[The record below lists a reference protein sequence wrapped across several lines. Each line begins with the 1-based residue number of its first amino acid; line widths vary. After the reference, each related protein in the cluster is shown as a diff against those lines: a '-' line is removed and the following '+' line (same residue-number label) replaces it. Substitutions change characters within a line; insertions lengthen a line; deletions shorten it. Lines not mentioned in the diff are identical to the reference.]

1 MNKIYK
7 KIWNRSRGCFVAVSE
22 AMTAASQSS
31 KAGVIIGTVAF
42 LTAVGNNAGATD
54 ITVTQSQAVSGN
66 YGQVV
71 IGGNLGTKEVT
82 IRTPNSIGYSSDS
95 RQYQGSDP
103 SKIDYSYDP
112 HLRTPFSTGYYVNG
126 RRVGEN
132 EFFNYWSNSAGGS
145 SVNADLQS
153 TISAGSSLVANNLT
167 LSSNTAS
174 AVTKL
179 TYLGIGY
186 HMSGQGG
193 DGGWTYAYAGTDTS
207 DPQTKNGVSNLV
219 NNGGSLI
226 AGSINLCPGC
236 NYIQNSGSSN
246 IDDITGDGKVII
258 NGGEVTTNGL
268 LTLNPA
274 KAANLSVK
282 DLNTLASLNAI
293 SYAAGTKA
301 SLGAFRPMS
310 DKIQIGNATL
320 KIEGDYTQSIRDQ
333 ASSAIKNKYGSGV
346 NVQFTGNVAT
356 DNSLDLSNGWTSTVL
371 NSVFDENRRA
381 DYLFHTLNW
390 NGEGQDKVIGT
401 GDISKNFGVK
411 NVENVG
417 SITVNSGATFAILG
431 DNASTRLAGNEFI
444 ADHGTL
450 IFGANGLAS
459 GGTATNVSIVNNGTL
474 KVFAGEFSINNLNLD
489 GLLNNS
495 GTLRLNDFNMGNN
508 GRLVS
513 SGTLQADRSKLF
525 SIEDS
530 HIDGLNV
537 VDLGRPQPQEVRQQL
552 TEFFRKYVPENQK
565 VLDEIA
571 NHASFTGGKVIVRNA
586 HLTET
591 QRDDLIKAFK
601 DKFGGNTALEFQGT
615 ISGVS
620 HDDKLTVA
628 KTNELYDNVEHLRD
642 VIFVD
647 RNLEGENGA
656 IVVGNSGLRNN
667 TGFTGINEAT
677 GTTIQDGKELTL
689 IGGKSDGT
697 GTRFTLAERIIS
709 AVGDGAK
716 LILGS
721 LGIKDS
727 SVYQGQAEQVH
738 LSDKGELKVAA
749 GDYLVKN
756 LNSSGGKTTVD
767 KNAVFNSEN
776 ATFTEKAVLENNG
789 ETVLGTLTGWNGAE
803 VHNNSKLTV
812 NGITQFGGRF
822 INNANAK
829 LVGTADLDGTLQN
842 SQGASLIANTVNVNG
857 TLRNFGYM
865 EALDNSTV
873 FGTLENPGEIRL
885 FNTAIGSRGD
895 GDIGT
900 IGNTYTLKATGK
912 TQVSGLIANAQGAVA
927 EFSGDDAEL
936 LILDGGVVSNNGTLI
951 ADSLIVNDGGYFING
966 DNAQQTFTASPLRLR
981 AVARAVARATEQLK
995 NLTVS
1000 EGGTKTNNGLA
1011 YYGTGTI
1018 AGEFINATG
1027 AEAFGGV
1034 SDIFVDGSG
1043 LGITN
1048 TGSIKNAGTFTF
1060 GGTLNNSGSISGDGL
1075 IVFKRAGLG
1084 NDTFTNAGQ
1093 IKTGSLEAD
1102 NIKYVQTAG
1111 SLSSASGWFSN
1122 STVDLTGGT
1131 IEHTVLGSGNTYNLG
1146 AGSGSNDAATF
1157 TVGTLD
1163 SSSVVNINRG
1173 ATLRTEHIAMD
1184 GHKTTNLQGGRLSTT
1199 LDQVFAD
1206 LDYSTLNLDAVN
1218 PDDKVEVTSNPQ
1230 IVTGVGNVIDS
1241 VAEGVAFQWGTVA
1254 FDDASYSAALAG
1266 DAVNKLVA
1274 IGDVPAERR
1283 GELEVAFNGKA
1294 AERFDVDLANS
1305 IKATAA
1311 GTLAYATFANET
1323 LSNETT
1329 DNPGATSLVV
1339 GVNEKGAI
1347 VVPSSGIPNVLSQN
1361 MGFMNVT
1368 GVTDGLYINNGSHFV
1383 LVGQSQP
1390 NPNLAPVEL
1399 ADGTMWV
1406 GGNRNDNGTV
1416 TPSKLTLGSYGSA
1429 SATKGHLAQLNIGIS
1444 PVNNQ
1449 LGGAGGQVIVK
1460 NGVFTIDTLN
1470 NGSAGYGEDREGLVI
1485 GNADDTTT
1493 QLIVTNY
1500 AAVDGS
1506 AMSNHGLF
1514 KAENIASRNTNNSFV
1529 NHGTFEIGTADISGY
1544 LDNKGTAS
1552 FDDLTLREY
1561 GTVNRQDAELT
1572 AGKLTVAGNALAG
1585 ASGTY
1590 AIRGELDNQGKLSVT
1605 DELTVAGEVTNS
1617 GELNAEKAVVQAAAS
1632 DVEGAEAGSFIN
1644 KALAKVDSVLTEA
1657 GSIVSNATDAVLTI
1671 AGLNN
1676 ASELQG
1682 TVNNDGTIKVEGTQ
1696 SVTVADGELNNN
1708 GSMENTNALNVEGGL
1723 VNNKGNLA
1731 LTGLNI
1737 TGGQVSNDASAYFK
1751 DAGVTEIAMSDTG
1764 DVAIQNAGLL
1774 ELTEL
1779 QLTKGTISGG
1789 TVGVKETTIA
1799 SVKADGVI
1807 DAASVGFK
1815 DLTNEGVITVSDMFA
1830 SANTENSGTVE
1841 AANIAMSEGD
1851 KFVNEAGATAKADK
1865 LDISGGEFVN
1875 EAGDTSGI
1883 VLTQIGADGQFTAN
1897 GDTTLQQ
1904 VVSADGII
1912 NLNKGNLNIAE
1923 LDAKDSVYNQKAGNF
1938 KADKGFFE
1946 NSTLNI
1952 MGGVFDA
1959 SEVRDAEGNVT
1970 GLLGNNVVNISGTN
1984 KTPIINNED
1993 SAEDKAHY
2001 KDNLT
2006 QVLAGVVNSD
2016 TTVNIMEG
2024 GVLDV
2029 AKIELDGKA
2038 DSINLKGGVLQT
2050 SADQIFGSVTTEAI
2064 RIDATDA
2071 ETGTV
2076 QLPTTVL
2083 SATTVGAVKDEIKS
2097 GLNVESG
2104 NLALDDDYFS
2114 ASLIVSVT
2122 DKIANAF
2129 ENAANLTINFLG
2141 EMTAPFTITTAN
2153 DLEKEGLDV
2162 VLNPGIVLNTTTL
2175 HNEFA
2180 DEYNK
2185 DTDASQTIK
2194 GLIIGAESNDPNTNS
2209 INISMGFKDVSHTDK
2224 VTIEGGKE
2232 LVLVGNTVNAI
2243 PEGSFGD
2250 DANKL
2255 LKDSADG
2262 GSIDVNNGTFTFGSH
2277 GGSTP
2282 TVGWILSSNIGEN
2295 GSLEAKNGEFADWT
2309 IANNGN
2315 VHVHSNAI
2323 LHTNSLTGN
2332 GAAVNEGKLS
2342 LDEKDGKGPTF
2353 DVAGSFTNKG
2363 ENSILDAS
2371 KVEKVTVS
2379 GTHVNEGQADYK
2391 DMLVAEGGS
2400 STNSGTEQGNILTVE
2415 GSHANTG
2422 TSIWNGVTVAENGK
2436 GENAGKLDVGSVFD
2450 VIGEFVNKGA
2460 EAVLDATKTAVTNV
2474 AGILRNEGTA
2484 NYDDMT
2490 IADGGKSENS
2500 GFEKGDILTV
2510 ATGGQHANSGTSI
2523 WNNVTIQTG
2532 ATSTVDA
2539 GAKETITGTYD
2550 IAGDRINKGEV
2561 DATGVADTTVSGKL
2575 DNQGKSEYDDMTIQ
2589 AGGNSDNS
2597 GYEKGDILTIEDGG
2611 EHTNSGTSI
2620 WNNQTVE
2627 KGGSSVTEEGGKE
2640 TINDKY
2646 VIEGDK
2652 TNKGEVDA
2660 KGVENTEVKGNLDN
2674 QGKSEYDDMTIG
2686 DGGKSD
2692 NSGYEKG
2699 DILTVDKGGEHD
2711 NSGTSIW
2718 NNVVVAGGE
2727 VNNTG
2732 DIETEKLTIDDGLVN
2747 IGEGS
2752 LNAGET
2758 DLNGGDLVIG
2768 NDKDRTPENRVT
2780 AEINPKDDV
2789 IDTNIYVKNNGDL
2802 NLGPKGGL
2810 DWADSIGS
2818 PTVPSGTPSRLVIT
2832 TNVTTGPGGG
2842 IAVGP
2847 EVWPD
2852 KDNHVQIGNGDL
2864 YFAKDS
2870 LTVIDSAILS
2880 DGKSAFNT
2888 TSDVAKVTVEPGANL
2903 VLGNIEEVGDYT
2915 IVNGYITD
2923 GNESDGMWTGGWTG
2937 DNLYALPQDGS
2948 GINWIL
2954 KLHNDPS
2961 KIWVNATLADV
2972 RTVYPDIAIPN
2983 IANDDM
2989 LNCKSGDAGAD
3000 FVCRVLRDKEL
3011 DVAGKTKVLNSVAN
3025 IAFAGGAMSVA
3036 MNDLNSATDSIEGR
3050 VSMKNEAFTEY
3061 GVMREWERGNH
3072 LWIDIIGGKQKYKS
3086 LSATGISKAGYDTN
3100 SYGFIMG
3107 YDRKFADKP
3116 IILGAA
3122 FSYNHGSL
3130 DSTGDVLKT
3139 KNKYNSFGLHAYG
3152 AYAPVEKVNLIGT
3165 LSWMHNSSDI
3175 TQSINA
3181 AGFNKADADVKTNM
3195 FSLGARAEATIPAGK
3210 ANIVP
3215 HAGLRYVWA
3224 KSGKYDTK
3232 VDGKKVWSNKA
3243 DATNTFQLPIGVA
3256 VRTDI
3261 ATASGWNVRPQ
3272 ADVTVIPQFGDTK
3285 QKTKLSNFNGVSD
3298 KLSGEFAGKFGTN
3311 VNLGVQADKGP
3322 ATIGVRYGFT
3332 GGTKGKADHMFKLE
3346 ARYRF

>member
-1 MNKIYK
+1 MDRIHFDNP
-7 KIWNRSRGCFVAVSE
+7 
-22 AMTAASQSS
+22 
-31 KAGVIIGTVAF
+31 
-42 LTAVGNNAGATD
+42 D
-54 ITVTQSQAVSGN
+54 
-66 YGQVV
+66 
-71 IGGNLGTKEVT
+71 
-82 IRTPNSIGYSSDS
+82 
-95 RQYQGSDP
+95 
-103 SKIDYSYDP
+103 
-112 HLRTPFSTGYYVNG
+112 
-126 RRVGEN
+126 
-132 EFFNYWSNSAGGS
+132 
-145 SVNADLQS
+145 
-153 TISAGSSLVANNLT
+153 
-167 LSSNTAS
+167 NTY
-174 AVTKL
+174 T
-179 TYLGIGY
+179 
-186 HMSGQGG
+186 
-193 DGGWTYAYAGTDTS
+193 
-207 DPQTKNGVSNLV
+207 
-219 NNGGSLI
+219 
-226 AGSINLCPGC
+226 
-236 NYIQNSGSSN
+236 QNSGSTT
-246 IDDITGDGKVII
+246 IGDIEGPGKVII
-258 NGGEVTTNGL
+258 NGGDVTANGL
-268 LTLNPA
+268 LTIASAKPA
-274 KAANLSVK
+274 NINVK
-282 DLNTLASLNAI
+282 DLHSLANLNAI

-301 SLGAFRPMS
+301 SFGGLTNVANS
-310 DKIQIGNATL
+310 LQVGNATL
-320 KIEGDYTQSIRDQ
+320 KVGGDYTQNIRNQ
-333 ASSAIKNKYGSGV
+333 AVSAIKNRFGAAV
-346 NVQFTGNVAT
+346 NVVFTGNLAV
-356 DNSLDLSNGWTSTVL
+356 DNSLDLSRGWTSEVL
-371 NSVFDENRRA
+371 NSVFNENGRA

-390 NGEGQDKVIGT
+390 NAEDQDQTIGS
-401 GDISKNFGVK
+401 GYIQRNFGVK
-411 NVENVG
+411 NIDNAG
-417 SITVNSGATFAILG
+417 LITVNNGAVFAILG
-431 DNASTRLAGNEFI
+431 ERADTKLGAGSFT

-450 IFGANGLAS
+450 VFGANGVSSGGEAWNVSVINGGSLRIAS
-459 GGTATNVSIVNNGTL
+459 GDFTIRNLRLEGTA
-474 KVFAGEFSINNLNLD
+474 NNL
-489 GLLNNS
+489 
-495 GTLRLNDFNMGNN
+495 GTLRLSEFQFGNN
-508 GRLVS
+508 GHLIS
-513 SGTLQADRSKLF
+513 SGTLQTDRSKLF

-537 VDLGRPQPQEVRQQL
+537 VDLGQTQPQEVREQL
-552 TEFFRKYVPENQK
+552 TEFFRKYVPENQR
-565 VLDEIA
+565 VLDEIV
-571 NHASFTGGKVIVRNA
+571 NHAQFTGGKVIVTNA

-615 ISGVS
+615 IAGVS
-620 HDDKLTVA
+620 HDDRLTVA

-647 RNLEGENGA
+647 RKLEGENGA
-656 IVVGNSGLRNN
+656 IVVGDSGLRNN

-697 GTRFTLAERIIS
+697 GNRFTLAERIIS

-776 ATFTEKAVLENNG
+776 ATFTDKAVLENNG
-789 ETVLGTLTGWNGAE
+789 ETVLGALTGWNGAE

-1060 GGTLNNSGSISGDGL
+1060 GGTLNNSGSITGDGL
-1075 IVFKRAGLG
+1075 IVFKRAGL

-1093 IKTGSLEAD
+1093 INVGSLEAA
-1102 NIKYVQTAG
+1102 NVKYVQKAG

-1294 AERFDVDLANS
+1294 AERFNVDLANS

-1347 VVPSSGIPNVLSQN
+1347 VVPSSGTPNVLSQN

-1399 ADGTMWV
+1399 ADGTVWV

-2153 DLEKEGLDV
+2153 DLEKEDR
-2162 VLNPGIVLNTTTL
+2162 
-2175 HNEFA
+2175 
-2180 DEYNK
+2180 K
-2185 DTDASQTIK
+2185 
-2194 GLIIGAESNDPNTNS
+2194 
-2209 INISMGFKDVSHTDK
+2209 
-2224 VTIEGGKE
+2224 
-2232 LVLVGNTVNAI
+2232 
-2243 PEGSFGD
+2243 
-2250 DANKL
+2250 
-2255 LKDSADG
+2255 
-2262 GSIDVNNGTFTFGSH
+2262 
-2277 GGSTP
+2277 ST
-2282 TVGWILSSNIGEN
+2282 
-2295 GSLEAKNGEFADWT
+2295 
-2309 IANNGN
+2309 
-2315 VHVHSNAI
+2315 
-2323 LHTNSLTGN
+2323 
-2332 GAAVNEGKLS
+2332 
-2342 LDEKDGKGPTF
+2342 
-2353 DVAGSFTNKG
+2353 
-2363 ENSILDAS
+2363 
-2371 KVEKVTVS
+2371 
-2379 GTHVNEGQADYK
+2379 
-2391 DMLVAEGGS
+2391 
-2400 STNSGTEQGNILTVE
+2400 
-2415 GSHANTG
+2415 
-2422 TSIWNGVTVAENGK
+2422 
-2436 GENAGKLDVGSVFD
+2436 
-2450 VIGEFVNKGA
+2450 
-2460 EAVLDATKTAVTNV
+2460 
-2474 AGILRNEGTA
+2474 R
-2484 NYDDMT
+2484 
-2490 IADGGKSENS
+2490 
-2500 GFEKGDILTV
+2500 
-2510 ATGGQHANSGTSI
+2510 
-2523 WNNVTIQTG
+2523 
-2532 ATSTVDA
+2532 
-2539 GAKETITGTYD
+2539 
-2550 IAGDRINKGEV
+2550 
-2561 DATGVADTTVSGKL
+2561 
-2575 DNQGKSEYDDMTIQ
+2575 
-2589 AGGNSDNS
+2589 
-2597 GYEKGDILTIEDGG
+2597 
-2611 EHTNSGTSI
+2611 
-2620 WNNQTVE
+2620 
-2627 KGGSSVTEEGGKE
+2627 
-2640 TINDKY
+2640 
-2646 VIEGDK
+2646 
-2652 TNKGEVDA
+2652 
-2660 KGVENTEVKGNLDN
+2660 
-2674 QGKSEYDDMTIG
+2674 
-2686 DGGKSD
+2686 
-2692 NSGYEKG
+2692 
-2699 DILTVDKGGEHD
+2699 
-2711 NSGTSIW
+2711 
-2718 NNVVVAGGE
+2718 
-2727 VNNTG
+2727 
-2732 DIETEKLTIDDGLVN
+2732 
-2747 IGEGS
+2747 
-2752 LNAGET
+2752 
-2758 DLNGGDLVIG
+2758 
-2768 NDKDRTPENRVT
+2768 
-2780 AEINPKDDV
+2780 
-2789 IDTNIYVKNNGDL
+2789 
-2802 NLGPKGGL
+2802 
-2810 DWADSIGS
+2810 
-2818 PTVPSGTPSRLVIT
+2818 
-2832 TNVTTGPGGG
+2832 
-2842 IAVGP
+2842 
-2847 EVWPD
+2847 
-2852 KDNHVQIGNGDL
+2852 
-2864 YFAKDS
+2864 
-2870 LTVIDSAILS
+2870 
-2880 DGKSAFNT
+2880 
-2888 TSDVAKVTVEPGANL
+2888 
-2903 VLGNIEEVGDYT
+2903 
-2915 IVNGYITD
+2915 
-2923 GNESDGMWTGGWTG
+2923 
-2937 DNLYALPQDGS
+2937 
-2948 GINWIL
+2948 
-2954 KLHNDPS
+2954 
-2961 KIWVNATLADV
+2961 
-2972 RTVYPDIAIPN
+2972 
-2983 IANDDM
+2983 
-2989 LNCKSGDAGAD
+2989 
-3000 FVCRVLRDKEL
+3000 
-3011 DVAGKTKVLNSVAN
+3011 LNS
-3025 IAFAGGAMSVA
+3025 SH
-3036 MNDLNSATDSIEGR
+3036 R
-3050 VSMKNEAFTEY
+3050 
-3061 GVMREWERGNH
+3061 
-3072 LWIDIIGGKQKYKS
+3072 S
-3086 LSATGISKAGYDTN
+3086 LSR
-3100 SYGFIMG
+3100 M
-3107 YDRKFADKP
+3107 P
-3116 IILGAA
+3116 
-3122 FSYNHGSL
+3122 
-3130 DSTGDVLKT
+3130 
-3139 KNKYNSFGLHAYG
+3139 
-3152 AYAPVEKVNLIGT
+3152 
-3165 LSWMHNSSDI
+3165 SS
-3175 TQSINA
+3175 A
-3181 AGFNKADADVKTNM
+3181 
-3195 FSLGARAEATIPAGK
+3195 
-3210 ANIVP
+3210 
-3215 HAGLRYVWA
+3215 
-3224 KSGKYDTK
+3224 
-3232 VDGKKVWSNKA
+3232 
-3243 DATNTFQLPIGVA
+3243 
-3256 VRTDI
+3256 
-3261 ATASGWNVRPQ
+3261 
-3272 ADVTVIPQFGDTK
+3272 
-3285 QKTKLSNFNGVSD
+3285 
-3298 KLSGEFAGKFGTN
+3298 
-3311 VNLGVQADKGP
+3311 
-3322 ATIGVRYGFT
+3322 
-3332 GGTKGKADHMFKLE
+3332 
-3346 ARYRF
+3346 

>member
-1 MNKIYK
+1 MNKIFK
-7 KIWNRSRGCFVAVSE
+7 KVWNRKRGCFVAVSE
-22 AMTAASQSS
+22 AMTAASQ
-31 KAGVIIGTVAF
+31 
-42 LTAVGNNAGATD
+42 NAGKAAVITVGLALALASTPSYAIYKHIYAGESTAGQNLDYAEQDYSLNLHGNYTVGAGSNVSWSVRGKASFNIGPDNTVTTVNGNLLLHSWHSEDLGHFTWDRSNSILVNSTGSLYIGDYDEIGNLTRGGTD
-54 ITVTQSQAVSGN
+54 KSNNLTEFRLKDSSSITINGRGFSNTTFVQEGNSVLSVNGSGMVFDGPFHIDGNSRVDVHNNLQTRSNTYMTGGTINPYGNWINTGSFNLQGGNVNAGNGSLINNGTVTQTGGNFSSKLTGSGTYNYNGGSFNASKVSGDIVVNIASGLGASTSNFEGGNINNRGTLTVNGGWYKNLNNYGTANFNGNATIAKTTNYGTINSYGAVNFTDKLNTSGTLNTHDGVWSFGPSGVLAVSGGIVQTN
-66 YGQVV
+66 NSFNVFDS
-71 IGGNLGTKEVT
+71 LGTTAQQEL
-82 IRTPNSIGYSSDS
+82 
-95 RQYQGSDP
+95 
-103 SKIDYSYDP
+103 
-112 HLRTPFSTGYYVNG
+112 HYVG
-126 RRVGEN
+126 
-132 EFFNYWSNSAGGS
+132 
-145 SVNADLQS
+145 
-153 TISAGSSLVANNLT
+153 
-167 LSSNTAS
+167 
-174 AVTKL
+174 
-179 TYLGIGY
+179 
-186 HMSGQGG
+186 
-193 DGGWTYAYAGTDTS
+193 
-207 DPQTKNGVSNLV
+207 
-219 NNGGSLI
+219 
-226 AGSINLCPGC
+226 
-236 NYIQNSGSSN
+236 
-246 IDDITGDGKVII
+246 
-258 NGGEVTTNGL
+258 
-268 LTLNPA
+268 
-274 KAANLSVK
+274 
-282 DLNTLASLNAI
+282 
-293 SYAAGTKA
+293 
-301 SLGAFRPMS
+301 
-310 DKIQIGNATL
+310 
-320 KIEGDYTQSIRDQ
+320 
-333 ASSAIKNKYGSGV
+333 
-346 NVQFTGNVAT
+346 
-356 DNSLDLSNGWTSTVL
+356 L
-371 NSVFDENRRA
+371 NSVLPQE
-381 DYLFHTLNW
+381 
-390 NGEGQDKVIGT
+390 
-401 GDISKNFGVK
+401 VK
-411 NVENVG
+411 
-417 SITVNSGATFAILG
+417 SS
-431 DNASTRLAGNEFI
+431 
-444 ADHGTL
+444 
-450 IFGANGLAS
+450 
-459 GGTATNVSIVNNGTL
+459 
-474 KVFAGEFSINNLNLD
+474 
-489 GLLNNS
+489 
-495 GTLRLNDFNMGNN
+495 LNDFFTKYAPG
-508 GRLVS
+508 S
-513 SGTLQADRSKLF
+513 IAQKL
-525 SIEDS
+525 I
-530 HIDGLNV
+530 
-537 VDLGRPQPQEVRQQL
+537 
-552 TEFFRKYVPENQK
+552 
-565 VLDEIA
+565 
-571 NHASFTGGKVIVRNA
+571 NHASFTGGKVVVTGVE
-586 HLTET
+586 LTQT
-591 QRDDLIKAFK
+591 QADDLKKAFK

-615 ISGVS
+615 IAGVS
-620 HDDKLTVA
+620 HDDRLTVA

-647 RNLEGENGA
+647 RKLEGENGA
-656 IVVGNSGLRNN
+656 IVVGDSGLRNN

-697 GTRFTLAERIIS
+697 GNRFTLAERIIS

-776 ATFTEKAVLENNG
+776 ATFTDKAVLENNG

-1060 GGTLNNSGSISGDGL
+1060 GGTLNNSGSITGDGL
-1075 IVFKRAGLG
+1075 IVFKRAG

-1093 IKTGSLEAD
+1093 INVGSLEAA
-1102 NIKYVQTAG
+1102 NVKYVQTAG

-1294 AERFDVDLANS
+1294 AERFNVDLANS

-1347 VVPSSGIPNVLSQN
+1347 VVPSSGTPNVLSQN

-1399 ADGTMWV
+1399 ADGTVWV

-2232 LVLVGNTVNAI
+2232 LVLVGNAVNAI

-2510 ATGGQHANSGTSI
+2510 ATGAEHSNSGTSI
-2523 WNNVTIQTG
+2523 WNNVTVQDG
-2532 ATSTVDA
+2532 ATSTVED
-2539 GAKETITGTYD
+2539 GAKETINDAYVV
-2550 IAGDRINKGEV
+2550 AGDRTNKGEV
-2561 DATGVADTTVSGKL
+2561 DATGVENTQVTGTL
-2575 DNQGKSEYDDMTIQ
+2575 DNQGTSNYDDMTVE
-2589 AGGNSDNS
+2589 AGGKSDNS
-2597 GYEKGDILTIEDGG
+2597 GYEKGDILTIADGG

-2620 WNNQTVE
+2620 WNNQTVKE
-2627 KGGSSVTEEGGKE
+2627 GGTFVTEEGGKE

-2652 TNKGEVDA
+2652 TNRGEVDA

-2699 DILTVDKGGEHD
+2699 DILTIDKGGEHD

-2718 NNVVVAGGE
+2718 NNVVVAGGD

-2847 EVWPD
+2847 EVWTD

-2870 LTVIDSAILS
+2870 LTVIDSSILT

-2903 VLGNIEEVGDYT
+2903 ILGNIEEVGDYT
-2915 IVNGYITD
+2915 IVNGYITG
-2923 GNESDGMWTGGWTG
+2923 GNESDGRWTGGWTG

-2961 KIWVNATLADV
+2961 QIWVNATLADV

-2989 LNCKSGDAGAD
+2989 LNCKSGDPGAD

-3011 DVAGKTKVLNSVAN
+3011 DVAGKTKILNSVAN

-3050 VSMKNEAFTEY
+3050 VSMKNEAFTEN
-3061 GVMREWERGNH
+3061 GVMREWERGND
-3072 LWIDIIGGKQKYKS
+3072 LWIDVIGGKQKYKS

-3100 SYGFIMG
+3100 SYGFVMG

>member
-1 MNKIYK
+1 MNKIFK
-7 KIWNRSRGCFVAVSE
+7 KVWNRKRGCFVAVSE
-22 AMTAASQSS
+22 AMTAASQ
-31 KAGVIIGTVAF
+31 
-42 LTAVGNNAGATD
+42 NAGKAAVITVGLALALASTPSYAIYKHIYAGESTAGQNLDYAEQDYSLNLHGNYTVGAGSNVSWSVRGRAAFNIGPDNTVTTVNGNLLLHSWHSEDLGHFTWDRSNSILVNSTGSLYIGDYDEIGNLTRGGTD
-54 ITVTQSQAVSGN
+54 KSNNLTEFRLKDSSSITINGRGFSNTTFVQEGNSVLSVNGSGMIFDGPFHINGNSRVDVHNNLQTRSNTYMTGGTINPYGNWINTGSFNLQGGNVNAGNGNLINNGTVTQTGGNFSSKLTGSGTYNYNGGSFNASKVSGDIVVNIASGLGASTSNFEGGNINNRGTLTVNGGWYKNLNNYGTANFNGNATIAKTTNYGTINSYGAVNFTDKLNTSGTLNTHDGVWSFGPSGVLAVSGGIVQTN
-66 YGQVV
+66 NAFNVFDS
-71 IGGNLGTKEVT
+71 LGTTAQQEL
-82 IRTPNSIGYSSDS
+82 
-95 RQYQGSDP
+95 
-103 SKIDYSYDP
+103 
-112 HLRTPFSTGYYVNG
+112 HYVG
-126 RRVGEN
+126 
-132 EFFNYWSNSAGGS
+132 
-145 SVNADLQS
+145 
-153 TISAGSSLVANNLT
+153 
-167 LSSNTAS
+167 
-174 AVTKL
+174 
-179 TYLGIGY
+179 
-186 HMSGQGG
+186 
-193 DGGWTYAYAGTDTS
+193 
-207 DPQTKNGVSNLV
+207 
-219 NNGGSLI
+219 
-226 AGSINLCPGC
+226 
-236 NYIQNSGSSN
+236 
-246 IDDITGDGKVII
+246 
-258 NGGEVTTNGL
+258 
-268 LTLNPA
+268 
-274 KAANLSVK
+274 
-282 DLNTLASLNAI
+282 
-293 SYAAGTKA
+293 
-301 SLGAFRPMS
+301 
-310 DKIQIGNATL
+310 
-320 KIEGDYTQSIRDQ
+320 
-333 ASSAIKNKYGSGV
+333 
-346 NVQFTGNVAT
+346 
-356 DNSLDLSNGWTSTVL
+356 L
-371 NSVFDENRRA
+371 NSVLPQE
-381 DYLFHTLNW
+381 
-390 NGEGQDKVIGT
+390 
-401 GDISKNFGVK
+401 VK
-411 NVENVG
+411 
-417 SITVNSGATFAILG
+417 SS
-431 DNASTRLAGNEFI
+431 
-444 ADHGTL
+444 
-450 IFGANGLAS
+450 
-459 GGTATNVSIVNNGTL
+459 
-474 KVFAGEFSINNLNLD
+474 
-489 GLLNNS
+489 
-495 GTLRLNDFNMGNN
+495 LNDFFTKYAPG
-508 GRLVS
+508 S
-513 SGTLQADRSKLF
+513 IAQKL
-525 SIEDS
+525 I
-530 HIDGLNV
+530 
-537 VDLGRPQPQEVRQQL
+537 
-552 TEFFRKYVPENQK
+552 
-565 VLDEIA
+565 
-571 NHASFTGGKVIVRNA
+571 NHASFTGGKVVVTGVE
-586 HLTET
+586 LTQT
-591 QRDDLIKAFK
+591 QADDLKKAFK

-615 ISGVS
+615 IAGVS
-620 HDDKLTVA
+620 HDDRLTVA

-647 RNLEGENGA
+647 RKLEGENGA
-656 IVVGNSGLRNN
+656 IVVGDSGLRNN

-697 GTRFTLAERIIS
+697 GNRFTLAERIIS

-776 ATFTEKAVLENNG
+776 ATFTDKAVLENNG

-1048 TGSIKNAGTFTF
+1048 TGAIKNAGTFTF
-1060 GGTLNNSGSISGDGL
+1060 GGTLNNSGSITGDGL

-1131 IEHTVLGSGNTYNLG
+1131 IEHAVLGSGNTYNLG

-1294 AERFDVDLANS
+1294 AERFNVDLANS

-1347 VVPSSGIPNVLSQN
+1347 VVPSSGTPNVLSQN

-1399 ADGTMWV
+1399 ADGTVWV

-1529 NHGTFEIGTADISGY
+1529 NHRTFEIGTADISGY

-1605 DELTVAGEVTNS
+1605 DELTVAGDVSNS
-1617 GELNAEKAVVQAAAS
+1617 GELNAEKSVVQAAAS
-1632 DVEGAEAGSFIN
+1632 DVEGAEAGNFIN
-1644 KALAKVDSVLTEA
+1644 NALVKFDSLLTEA
-1657 GSIVSNATDAVLTI
+1657 GSIVSNAADAVLTI

-1764 DVAIQNAGLL
+1764 DVAIQNGGLL
-1774 ELTEL
+1774 DLTDL

-1815 DLTNEGVITVSDMFA
+1815 DLTNEGVITVSDVFA
-1830 SANTENSGTVE
+1830 SANTENSGTVD
-1841 AANIAMSEGD
+1841 AANIAMSDGD
-1851 KFVNEAGATAKADK
+1851 KFVNKAGATATSDK
-1865 LDISGGEFVN
+1865 LDLAGGEFVN

-1883 VLTQIGADGQFTAN
+1883 ALTQIGENGQFTAN

-1904 VVSADGII
+1904 VGSAGGTI

-1923 LDAKDSVYNQKAGNF
+1923 LDAKDSVYNQTAGNF

-1970 GLLGNNVVNISGTN
+1970 GLLGNNVVNISGPN
-1984 KTPIINNED
+1984 KTPVINNED

-2029 AKIELDGKA
+2029 AEIKLDGTKA

-2064 RIDATDA
+2064 RIDAADP

-2076 QLPTTVL
+2076 QLPTEVL
-2083 SATTVGAVKDEIKS
+2083 SATTVGAVKDEIKT

-2104 NLALDDDYFS
+2104 NLALDDDWFS
-2114 ASLIVSVT
+2114 SSLIVSVT

-2141 EMTAPFTITTAN
+2141 QMTAPFTVTTAN

-2185 DTDASQTIK
+2185 GTDASQTIK

-2232 LVLVGNTVNAI
+2232 LVLVGNAVNAI

-2277 GGSTP
+2277 GGVTP

-2295 GSLEAKNGEFADWT
+2295 GALEAKNGEFADWT

-2315 VHVHSNAI
+2315 VYVHSNAI

-2332 GAAVNEGKLS
+2332 GSTVNEGKLS
-2342 LDEKDGKGPTF
+2342 LDEKDGNAPVFDVVGSFLNKGP
-2353 DVAGSFTNKG
+2353 
-2363 ENSILDAS
+2363 NSVLDAS
-2371 KVEKVTVS
+2371 KVDQVS
-2379 GTHVNEGQADYK
+2379 VYGTHVNEGNAEYH
-2391 DMLVAEGGS
+2391 DMMIAPDGS
-2400 STNSGTEQGNILTVE
+2400 SNNSGTEKGNILTVQ
-2415 GSHANTG
+2415 GSHANSG
-2422 TSIWNGVTVAENGK
+2422 TSIWNGVTVADKGK

-2450 VIGEFVNKGA
+2450 VLGEFVNKGA

-2490 IADGGKSENS
+2490 IADGGKSENA

-2510 ATGGQHANSGTSI
+2510 ATGAEHSNSGTSI
-2523 WNNVTIQTG
+2523 WNNVTVQDG
-2532 ATSTVDA
+2532 ATSTVEE
-2539 GAKETITGTYD
+2539 GAKETINDAYVV
-2550 IAGDRINKGEV
+2550 AGDRTNKGEV
-2561 DATGVADTTVSGKL
+2561 DATGVENTEVTGTL
-2575 DNQGKSEYDDMTIQ
+2575 DNQGTSNYDDMTVE
-2589 AGGNSDNS
+2589 AGGKSDNS
-2597 GYEKGDILTIEDGG
+2597 GYEKGDILTIADGG

-2620 WNNQTVE
+2620 WNNQTVKE
-2627 KGGSSVTEEGGKE
+2627 GGTSVTEEGGKE
-2640 TINDKY
+2640 TINDEY

-2699 DILTVDKGGEHD
+2699 DILTIDKGGEHD

-2718 NNVVVAGGE
+2718 NNVVVAGGD

-2732 DIETEKLTIDDGLVN
+2732 DIETEKLKIDDGLVN

-2780 AEINPKDDV
+2780 AEINPTDDV

-2818 PTVPSGTPSRLVIT
+2818 PTVPGGTPSRLVIT

-2847 EVWPD
+2847 EVWTD

-2864 YFAKDS
+2864 YFAKGS
-2870 LTVIDSAILS
+2870 LTVIDSSILT

-2888 TSDVAKVTVEPGANL
+2888 TSDVAKVTVEPSANL

-2915 IVNGYITD
+2915 IVNGYITG

-2989 LNCKSGDAGAD
+2989 LNCKSGDPGAD

-3011 DVAGKTKVLNSVAN
+3011 DVAGKTKILNSVAN

-3061 GVMREWERGNH
+3061 GVMREWERGND
-3072 LWIDIIGGKQKYKS
+3072 LWIDVIGGKQKYKS

-3100 SYGFIMG
+3100 SYGFVMG

-3175 TQSINA
+3175 TQSINV

-3195 FSLGARAEATIPAGK
+3195 FSLGARAEATIPAGT

>member
-1 MNKIYK
+1 MNKIFK
-7 KIWNRSRGCFVAVSE
+7 KVWNRKRGCFVAVSE
-22 AMTAASQSS
+22 AMTAASQ
-31 KAGVIIGTVAF
+31 
-42 LTAVGNNAGATD
+42 NAGKAAVITVGLALALASTPSYAIYKHIYAGESTAGQNLDYAEQDYSLNLHGNYTVGAGSNVSWSVRGKASFNIGPDNTVTTVNGNLLLHSWHSEDLGHFTWDRSNSILVNSTGSLYIGDYDEIGNLTRGGTD
-54 ITVTQSQAVSGN
+54 KSNNLTEFRLKDSSSITINGRGFSNTTFVQEGNSVLSVNGSGMVFDGPFHIDGNSRVDVHNNLQTRSNTYMTGGTINPYGNWINTGSFNLQGGNVNAGNGSLINNGTVTQTGGNFSSKLTGSGTYNYNGGSFNASKVSGDIVVNIASGLGASTSNFEGGNINNRGTLTVNGGWYKNLNNYGTANFNGNATIAKTTNYGTINSYGAVNFTDKLNTSGTLNTHDGVWSFGPSGVLAVSGGIVQTN
-66 YGQVV
+66 NSFNVFDS
-71 IGGNLGTKEVT
+71 LGTTAQQEL
-82 IRTPNSIGYSSDS
+82 
-95 RQYQGSDP
+95 
-103 SKIDYSYDP
+103 
-112 HLRTPFSTGYYVNG
+112 HYVG
-126 RRVGEN
+126 
-132 EFFNYWSNSAGGS
+132 
-145 SVNADLQS
+145 
-153 TISAGSSLVANNLT
+153 
-167 LSSNTAS
+167 
-174 AVTKL
+174 
-179 TYLGIGY
+179 
-186 HMSGQGG
+186 
-193 DGGWTYAYAGTDTS
+193 
-207 DPQTKNGVSNLV
+207 
-219 NNGGSLI
+219 
-226 AGSINLCPGC
+226 
-236 NYIQNSGSSN
+236 
-246 IDDITGDGKVII
+246 
-258 NGGEVTTNGL
+258 
-268 LTLNPA
+268 
-274 KAANLSVK
+274 
-282 DLNTLASLNAI
+282 
-293 SYAAGTKA
+293 
-301 SLGAFRPMS
+301 
-310 DKIQIGNATL
+310 
-320 KIEGDYTQSIRDQ
+320 
-333 ASSAIKNKYGSGV
+333 
-346 NVQFTGNVAT
+346 
-356 DNSLDLSNGWTSTVL
+356 L
-371 NSVFDENRRA
+371 NSVLPQE
-381 DYLFHTLNW
+381 
-390 NGEGQDKVIGT
+390 
-401 GDISKNFGVK
+401 VK
-411 NVENVG
+411 
-417 SITVNSGATFAILG
+417 SS
-431 DNASTRLAGNEFI
+431 
-444 ADHGTL
+444 
-450 IFGANGLAS
+450 
-459 GGTATNVSIVNNGTL
+459 
-474 KVFAGEFSINNLNLD
+474 
-489 GLLNNS
+489 
-495 GTLRLNDFNMGNN
+495 LNDFFTKYAPG
-508 GRLVS
+508 S
-513 SGTLQADRSKLF
+513 IAQKL
-525 SIEDS
+525 I
-530 HIDGLNV
+530 
-537 VDLGRPQPQEVRQQL
+537 
-552 TEFFRKYVPENQK
+552 
-565 VLDEIA
+565 
-571 NHASFTGGKVIVRNA
+571 NHASFTGGKVVVTGVE
-586 HLTET
+586 LTQT
-591 QRDDLIKAFK
+591 QADDLKKAFK

-615 ISGVS
+615 IAGVS
-620 HDDKLTVA
+620 HDDRLTVA

-647 RNLEGENGA
+647 RKLEGENGA
-656 IVVGNSGLRNN
+656 IVVGDSGLRNN

-697 GTRFTLAERIIS
+697 GNRFTLAERIIS

-776 ATFTEKAVLENNG
+776 ATFTDKAVLENNG

-812 NGITQFGGRF
+812 NGITHFGGRF

-1011 YYGTGTI
+1011 YYGTGPI

-1060 GGTLNNSGSISGDGL
+1060 GGTLNNSGSITGDGL
-1075 IVFKRAGLG
+1075 IVFKRAG

-1093 IKTGSLEAD
+1093 INVGSLEAA
-1102 NIKYVQTAG
+1102 NVKYVQTAG

-1294 AERFDVDLANS
+1294 AERFNVDLANS

-1347 VVPSSGIPNVLSQN
+1347 VVPSSGTPNVLSQN

-1399 ADGTMWV
+1399 ADGTVWV

-2064 RIDATDA
+2064 RIDAMDA

-2232 LVLVGNTVNAI
+2232 LVLVGNAVNAI

-2510 ATGGQHANSGTSI
+2510 ATGAEHSNSGTSI
-2523 WNNVTIQTG
+2523 WNNVTVQDG
-2532 ATSTVDA
+2532 ATSTVED
-2539 GAKETITGTYD
+2539 GAKETINDAYVV
-2550 IAGDRINKGEV
+2550 AGDRTNKGEV
-2561 DATGVADTTVSGKL
+2561 DATGVENTQVTGTL
-2575 DNQGKSEYDDMTIQ
+2575 DNQGTSNYDDMTVE
-2589 AGGNSDNS
+2589 AGGKSDNS
-2597 GYEKGDILTIEDGG
+2597 GYEKGDILTIADGG

-2620 WNNQTVE
+2620 WNNQTVKE
-2627 KGGSSVTEEGGKE
+2627 GGTSVTEEGGKE

-2652 TNKGEVDA
+2652 TNRGEVDA

-2674 QGKSEYDDMTIG
+2674 QGKSEYDDMTLG

-2699 DILTVDKGGEHD
+2699 DILTIDKGGEHD

-2718 NNVVVAGGE
+2718 NNVVVAGGD

-2847 EVWPD
+2847 EVWTD

-2870 LTVIDSAILS
+2870 LTVIDSSILT

-2903 VLGNIEEVGDYT
+2903 ILGNIEEVGDYT
-2915 IVNGYITD
+2915 IVNGYITG
-2923 GNESDGMWTGGWTG
+2923 GNESDGRWTGGWTG

-2961 KIWVNATLADV
+2961 QIWVNATLADV

-2989 LNCKSGDAGAD
+2989 LNCKSGDPGAD

-3011 DVAGKTKVLNSVAN
+3011 DVAGKTKILNSVAN

-3050 VSMKNEAFTEY
+3050 VSMKNEAFTEN
-3061 GVMREWERGNH
+3061 GVMREWERGND
-3072 LWIDIIGGKQKYKS
+3072 LWIDVIGGKQKYKS

-3100 SYGFIMG
+3100 SYGFVMG

>member
-1 MNKIYK
+1 MNKIFK
-7 KIWNRSRGCFVAVSE
+7 KVWNRKRGCFVAVSE
-22 AMTAASQSS
+22 AMTAASQ
-31 KAGVIIGTVAF
+31 
-42 LTAVGNNAGATD
+42 NAGKAAVITVGLALALASTPSYAIYKHIYAGESTAGQNLDYAEQDYSLNLHGNYTVGAGSNVSWSVRGRAAFNIGPDNTVTTVNGNLLLHSWNSGDLGHFTWDRSNSILVNNTGSLYIGDYDEIGNLTRGGTD
-54 ITVTQSQAVSGN
+54 KSNNLTEFRLKDSSSITINGRGFSNTTFVQEGNSVLSVNGSGMIFDGPFHINGNSRVDVHNNLQTRSNTYMTGGTINPYGNWINTGSFNLQGGNVNAGNGNLINNGTVTQTGGNFSSKLTGSGTYNYNGGSFNASKVSGDIVVNIASGLGASTSNFEGGNINNRGTLTVNGGWYKNLNNYGTANFNGNATIAKTTNYGTINSYGAVNFTDKLNTSGTLNTHDGVWSFGPSGVLAVSGGIVQTN
-66 YGQVV
+66 NSFNVFDS
-71 IGGNLGTKEVT
+71 LGTTAQQEL
-82 IRTPNSIGYSSDS
+82 
-95 RQYQGSDP
+95 
-103 SKIDYSYDP
+103 
-112 HLRTPFSTGYYVNG
+112 HYVG
-126 RRVGEN
+126 
-132 EFFNYWSNSAGGS
+132 
-145 SVNADLQS
+145 
-153 TISAGSSLVANNLT
+153 
-167 LSSNTAS
+167 
-174 AVTKL
+174 
-179 TYLGIGY
+179 
-186 HMSGQGG
+186 
-193 DGGWTYAYAGTDTS
+193 
-207 DPQTKNGVSNLV
+207 
-219 NNGGSLI
+219 
-226 AGSINLCPGC
+226 
-236 NYIQNSGSSN
+236 
-246 IDDITGDGKVII
+246 
-258 NGGEVTTNGL
+258 
-268 LTLNPA
+268 
-274 KAANLSVK
+274 
-282 DLNTLASLNAI
+282 
-293 SYAAGTKA
+293 
-301 SLGAFRPMS
+301 
-310 DKIQIGNATL
+310 
-320 KIEGDYTQSIRDQ
+320 
-333 ASSAIKNKYGSGV
+333 
-346 NVQFTGNVAT
+346 
-356 DNSLDLSNGWTSTVL
+356 L
-371 NSVFDENRRA
+371 NSVLPQE
-381 DYLFHTLNW
+381 
-390 NGEGQDKVIGT
+390 
-401 GDISKNFGVK
+401 VK
-411 NVENVG
+411 
-417 SITVNSGATFAILG
+417 SS
-431 DNASTRLAGNEFI
+431 
-444 ADHGTL
+444 
-450 IFGANGLAS
+450 
-459 GGTATNVSIVNNGTL
+459 
-474 KVFAGEFSINNLNLD
+474 
-489 GLLNNS
+489 
-495 GTLRLNDFNMGNN
+495 LNDFFTKYAPG
-508 GRLVS
+508 S
-513 SGTLQADRSKLF
+513 IAQKL
-525 SIEDS
+525 I
-530 HIDGLNV
+530 
-537 VDLGRPQPQEVRQQL
+537 
-552 TEFFRKYVPENQK
+552 
-565 VLDEIA
+565 
-571 NHASFTGGKVIVRNA
+571 NHASFTGGKVVVTGVE
-586 HLTET
+586 LTQT
-591 QRDDLIKAFK
+591 QADDLKKAFK

-615 ISGVS
+615 IAGVS
-620 HDDKLTVA
+620 HDDRLTVA

-647 RNLEGENGA
+647 RKLEGENGA
-656 IVVGNSGLRNN
+656 IVVGDSGLRNN

-697 GTRFTLAERIIS
+697 GNRFTLAERIIS

-1060 GGTLNNSGSISGDGL
+1060 GGTLNNSGSITGDGL
-1075 IVFKRAGLG
+1075 IVFKRAG

-1093 IKTGSLEAD
+1093 INVGSLEAA
-1102 NIKYVQTAG
+1102 NVKYVQTAG

-1294 AERFDVDLANS
+1294 AERFNVDLANS

-1347 VVPSSGIPNVLSQN
+1347 VVPSSGTPNVLSQN

-1399 ADGTMWV
+1399 ADGTVWV

-2232 LVLVGNTVNAI
+2232 LVLVGNAVNAI

-2309 IANNGN
+2309 IAHNGN

-2510 ATGGQHANSGTSI
+2510 ATGAEHSNSGTSI
-2523 WNNVTIQTG
+2523 WNNVTVQDG
-2532 ATSTVDA
+2532 ATSTVED
-2539 GAKETITGTYD
+2539 GAKETINDAYVV
-2550 IAGDRINKGEV
+2550 AGDRTNKGEV
-2561 DATGVADTTVSGKL
+2561 DATGVENTQVTGTL
-2575 DNQGKSEYDDMTIQ
+2575 DNQGTSNYDDMTVE
-2589 AGGNSDNS
+2589 AGGKSDNS
-2597 GYEKGDILTIEDGG
+2597 GYEKGDILTIADGG

-2620 WNNQTVE
+2620 WNNQTVKE
-2627 KGGSSVTEEGGKE
+2627 GGTSVTEEGGKE

-2652 TNKGEVDA
+2652 TNRGEVDA

-2699 DILTVDKGGEHD
+2699 DILTIDKGGEHD

-2718 NNVVVAGGE
+2718 NNVVVAGGD

-2847 EVWPD
+2847 EVWTD

-2870 LTVIDSAILS
+2870 LTVIDSSILT

-2903 VLGNIEEVGDYT
+2903 ILGNIEEVGDYT
-2915 IVNGYITD
+2915 IVNGYITG
-2923 GNESDGMWTGGWTG
+2923 GNESDGRWTGGWTG

-2961 KIWVNATLADV
+2961 QIWVNATLADV

-2989 LNCKSGDAGAD
+2989 LNCKSGDPGAD

-3011 DVAGKTKVLNSVAN
+3011 DVAGKTKILNSVAN

-3050 VSMKNEAFTEY
+3050 VSMKNEAFTEN
-3061 GVMREWERGNH
+3061 GVMREWERGND
-3072 LWIDIIGGKQKYKS
+3072 LWIDVIGGKQKYKS

-3100 SYGFIMG
+3100 SYGFVMG

>member
-1 MNKIYK
+1 MNKIFK
-7 KIWNRSRGCFVAVSE
+7 KVWNRKRGCFVAVSE
-22 AMTAASQSS
+22 AMTAASQ
-31 KAGVIIGTVAF
+31 
-42 LTAVGNNAGATD
+42 NAGKAAVITVGLALALASTPSYAIYKHIYGGESTAGQNLDYAEQDYSLNLHGNYTVGAGSNVSWSVRGKASFNIGPDNTVTTVNGNLLLHSWHSEDLGHFTWDRSNSILVNSTGSLYIGDYDEIGNLTRGGTD
-54 ITVTQSQAVSGN
+54 KSNNLTEFRLKDSSSITINGRGFSNTTFVQEGNSVLSVNGSGMVFDGPFHIDGNSRVDVHNNLQTRSNTYMTGGTINPYGNWINTGSFNLQGGNVNAGNGSLINNGTVTQTGGNFSSKLTGSGTYNYNGGSFNASKVSGDIVVNIASGLGASTSNFEGGNINNRGTLTVNGGWYKNLNNYGTANFNGNATIAKTTNYGTINSYGAVNFTDKLNTSGTLNTHDGVWSFGPSGVLAVSGGIVQTN
-66 YGQVV
+66 NSFNVFDS
-71 IGGNLGTKEVT
+71 LGTTAQQEL
-82 IRTPNSIGYSSDS
+82 
-95 RQYQGSDP
+95 
-103 SKIDYSYDP
+103 
-112 HLRTPFSTGYYVNG
+112 HYVG
-126 RRVGEN
+126 
-132 EFFNYWSNSAGGS
+132 
-145 SVNADLQS
+145 
-153 TISAGSSLVANNLT
+153 
-167 LSSNTAS
+167 
-174 AVTKL
+174 
-179 TYLGIGY
+179 
-186 HMSGQGG
+186 
-193 DGGWTYAYAGTDTS
+193 
-207 DPQTKNGVSNLV
+207 
-219 NNGGSLI
+219 
-226 AGSINLCPGC
+226 
-236 NYIQNSGSSN
+236 
-246 IDDITGDGKVII
+246 
-258 NGGEVTTNGL
+258 
-268 LTLNPA
+268 
-274 KAANLSVK
+274 
-282 DLNTLASLNAI
+282 
-293 SYAAGTKA
+293 
-301 SLGAFRPMS
+301 
-310 DKIQIGNATL
+310 
-320 KIEGDYTQSIRDQ
+320 
-333 ASSAIKNKYGSGV
+333 
-346 NVQFTGNVAT
+346 
-356 DNSLDLSNGWTSTVL
+356 L
-371 NSVFDENRRA
+371 NSVLPQE
-381 DYLFHTLNW
+381 
-390 NGEGQDKVIGT
+390 
-401 GDISKNFGVK
+401 VK
-411 NVENVG
+411 
-417 SITVNSGATFAILG
+417 SS
-431 DNASTRLAGNEFI
+431 
-444 ADHGTL
+444 
-450 IFGANGLAS
+450 
-459 GGTATNVSIVNNGTL
+459 
-474 KVFAGEFSINNLNLD
+474 
-489 GLLNNS
+489 
-495 GTLRLNDFNMGNN
+495 LNDFFTKYAPG
-508 GRLVS
+508 S
-513 SGTLQADRSKLF
+513 IAQKL
-525 SIEDS
+525 I
-530 HIDGLNV
+530 
-537 VDLGRPQPQEVRQQL
+537 
-552 TEFFRKYVPENQK
+552 
-565 VLDEIA
+565 
-571 NHASFTGGKVIVRNA
+571 NHASFTGGKVVVTGVE
-586 HLTET
+586 LTQT
-591 QRDDLIKAFK
+591 QADDLKKAFK

-615 ISGVS
+615 IAGVS
-620 HDDKLTVA
+620 HDDRLTVA

-647 RNLEGENGA
+647 RKLEGENGA
-656 IVVGNSGLRNN
+656 IVVGDSGLRNN

-697 GTRFTLAERIIS
+697 GNHFTLAERIIS

-776 ATFTEKAVLENNG
+776 ATFTDKAVLENNG

-936 LILDGGVVSNNGTLI
+936 LILDGGVVSNNGTLL

-966 DNAQQTFTASPLRLR
+966 DDAQQTFTASPLRLR
-981 AVARAVARATEQLK
+981 VVARAVARATEQLK

-1011 YYGTGTI
+1011 YYGTGSI
-1018 AGEFINATG
+1018 AGEFINAAG
-1027 AEAFGGV
+1027 AEAYGGV

-1060 GGTLNNSGSISGDGL
+1060 GGTLNNSGSITGDGL

-1093 IKTGSLEAD
+1093 INVGSLEAD
-1102 NIKYVQTAG
+1102 NVKYVQTAG

-1241 VAEGVAFQWGTVA
+1241 VAEGVAFQWGTVV

-1294 AERFDVDLANS
+1294 AERFNVDLANS

-1347 VVPSSGIPNVLSQN
+1347 VVPSSGTPNVLSQN

-1399 ADGTMWV
+1399 ADGTVWV

-1529 NHGTFEIGTADISGY
+1529 NHGTFEIGIADISGY

-1605 DELTVAGEVTNS
+1605 DELTVAGDVSNS
-1617 GELNAEKAVVQAAAS
+1617 GELNAEKSVVQAAAS
-1632 DVEGAEAGSFIN
+1632 DVEGAEAGNFIN
-1644 KALAKVDSVLTEA
+1644 NALVKFDSLLTEA
-1657 GSIVSNATDAVLTI
+1657 GSIVSNAADAVLTI

-1764 DVAIQNAGLL
+1764 DVAIQNGGLL
-1774 ELTEL
+1774 DLTDL

-1799 SVKADGVI
+1799 SVKVDGVI

-1815 DLTNEGVITVSDMFA
+1815 DLTNEGVITVSDVFA
-1830 SANTENSGTVE
+1830 SANTENSSTVD
-1841 AANIAMSEGD
+1841 AANIAMSDGD
-1851 KFVNEAGATAKADK
+1851 KFVNKAGATATSDK
-1865 LDISGGEFVN
+1865 LDLAGGEFVN

-1883 VLTQIGADGQFTAN
+1883 ALTQIGENGQFTAN

-1904 VVSADGII
+1904 VGSAGGTI

-1923 LDAKDSVYNQKAGNF
+1923 LDAKDSVYNQTAGNF

-1970 GLLGNNVVNISGTN
+1970 GLLGNNVVNISGPN
-1984 KTPIINNED
+1984 KTPVINNED

-2029 AKIELDGKA
+2029 AEIRLDGSKA
-2038 DSINLKGGVLQT
+2038 DSINLKGGVIQT

-2064 RIDATDA
+2064 RIDAVDP

-2076 QLPTTVL
+2076 QLPTEVL
-2083 SATTVGAVKDEIKS
+2083 SATTVGAVKDEIKT

-2104 NLALDDDYFS
+2104 NLALDDDWFS
-2114 ASLIVSVT
+2114 SSLIVSVT

-2129 ENAANLTINFLG
+2129 ENAADLTINFLG
-2141 EMTAPFTITTAN
+2141 QMTAPFTVTTAN

-2180 DEYNK
+2180 KEYDKEN
-2185 DTDASQTIK
+2185 DANQTVRA
-2194 GLIIGAESNDPNTNS
+2194 LVIGATSNDENTNS
-2209 INISMGFKDVSHTDK
+2209 INISMGFKDITHADK
-2224 VTIEGGKE
+2224 VRIEGGKE
-2232 LVLVGNTVNAI
+2232 LALVGNAVNAI
-2243 PEGSFGD
+2243 PEASFGD
-2250 DANKL
+2250 EANKL
-2255 LKDSADG
+2255 LKDAADG
-2262 GSIDVNNGTFTFGSH
+2262 GSIDVNNGKFTFGSH

-2309 IANNGN
+2309 IANSGN

-2342 LDEKDGKGPTF
+2342 LDEKDGTGPTF

-2561 DATGVADTTVSGKL
+2561 DATGVADTKVSGKL
-2575 DNQGKSEYDDMTIQ
+2575 NNQGKSEYDDMTIQ

-2718 NNVVVAGGE
+2718 NNVVVAGGD

-2768 NDKDRTPENRVT
+2768 NDKDRTPENRIT

-2847 EVWPD
+2847 EVWTD

-3107 YDRKFADKP
+3107 YDRKLADKSV
-3116 IILGAA
+3116 ILGGA

-3215 HAGLRYVWA
+3215 HAGIRYVWA
-3224 KSGKYDTK
+3224 KSGNYDTK

>member
-1 MNKIYK
+1 MNKIFK
-7 KIWNRSRGCFVAVSE
+7 KVWNRKRGCFVAVSE
-22 AMTAASQSS
+22 AMTAASQ
-31 KAGVIIGTVAF
+31 
-42 LTAVGNNAGATD
+42 NAGKAAVITVGLALALASTPSYAIYKHIYAGESTAGQNLDYAEQDYSLNLHGNYTVGAGSNVSWSVRGKASFNIGPDNTVTTVNGNLLLHSWHSEDLGHFTWDRSNSILVNSTGSLYIGDYDEIGNLTRGGTD
-54 ITVTQSQAVSGN
+54 KSNNLTEFRLKDSSSITINGRGFSNTTFVQEGNSVLSVNGSGMVFDGPFHIDGNSRVDVHNNLQTRSNTYMTGGTINPYGNWINTGSFNLQGGNVNAGNGSLINNGTVTQTGGNFSSKLTGSGTYNYNGGSFNASKVSGAIVVNIASGLGASTSNFEGGNINNRGTLTVNGGWYKNLNNYGTANFNGNATIAKTTNYGTINSYGAVNFTDKLNTSGTLNTHDGVWSFGPSGVLAVSGGIVQTN
-66 YGQVV
+66 NAFNVFDS
-71 IGGNLGTKEVT
+71 LGTTAQQEL
-82 IRTPNSIGYSSDS
+82 
-95 RQYQGSDP
+95 
-103 SKIDYSYDP
+103 
-112 HLRTPFSTGYYVNG
+112 HYVG
-126 RRVGEN
+126 
-132 EFFNYWSNSAGGS
+132 
-145 SVNADLQS
+145 
-153 TISAGSSLVANNLT
+153 
-167 LSSNTAS
+167 
-174 AVTKL
+174 
-179 TYLGIGY
+179 
-186 HMSGQGG
+186 
-193 DGGWTYAYAGTDTS
+193 
-207 DPQTKNGVSNLV
+207 
-219 NNGGSLI
+219 
-226 AGSINLCPGC
+226 
-236 NYIQNSGSSN
+236 
-246 IDDITGDGKVII
+246 
-258 NGGEVTTNGL
+258 
-268 LTLNPA
+268 
-274 KAANLSVK
+274 
-282 DLNTLASLNAI
+282 
-293 SYAAGTKA
+293 
-301 SLGAFRPMS
+301 
-310 DKIQIGNATL
+310 
-320 KIEGDYTQSIRDQ
+320 
-333 ASSAIKNKYGSGV
+333 
-346 NVQFTGNVAT
+346 
-356 DNSLDLSNGWTSTVL
+356 L
-371 NSVFDENRRA
+371 NSVLPQE
-381 DYLFHTLNW
+381 
-390 NGEGQDKVIGT
+390 
-401 GDISKNFGVK
+401 VK
-411 NVENVG
+411 
-417 SITVNSGATFAILG
+417 SS
-431 DNASTRLAGNEFI
+431 
-444 ADHGTL
+444 
-450 IFGANGLAS
+450 
-459 GGTATNVSIVNNGTL
+459 
-474 KVFAGEFSINNLNLD
+474 
-489 GLLNNS
+489 
-495 GTLRLNDFNMGNN
+495 LNDFFTKYAPG
-508 GRLVS
+508 S
-513 SGTLQADRSKLF
+513 IAQKL
-525 SIEDS
+525 I
-530 HIDGLNV
+530 
-537 VDLGRPQPQEVRQQL
+537 
-552 TEFFRKYVPENQK
+552 
-565 VLDEIA
+565 
-571 NHASFTGGKVIVRNA
+571 NHASFTGGKVVVTGVE
-586 HLTET
+586 LTQT
-591 QRDDLIKAFK
+591 QADDLKKAFK

-615 ISGVS
+615 IAGVS
-620 HDDKLTVA
+620 HDDRLTVA

-647 RNLEGENGA
+647 RKLEGENGA
-656 IVVGNSGLRNN
+656 IVVGDSGLRNN

-697 GTRFTLAERIIS
+697 GNRFTLAERIIS

-776 ATFTEKAVLENNG
+776 ATFTDKAVLENNG

-1060 GGTLNNSGSISGDGL
+1060 GGTLNNSGSITGDGL

-1084 NDTFTNAGQ
+1084 NDTVTNAGQ
-1093 IKTGSLEAD
+1093 INVGSLEAA
-1102 NIKYVQTAG
+1102 NVKYVQTAG

-1294 AERFDVDLANS
+1294 AERFNVDLANS

-1347 VVPSSGIPNVLSQN
+1347 VVPSSGTPNVLSQN

-1399 ADGTMWV
+1399 ADGTVWV

-1529 NHGTFEIGTADISGY
+1529 NHRTFEIGTADISGY

-1605 DELTVAGEVTNS
+1605 DELTVAGDVSNS
-1617 GELNAEKAVVQAAAS
+1617 GELNAEKSVVQAAAS
-1632 DVEGAEAGSFIN
+1632 DVEGAEAGNFIN
-1644 KALAKVDSVLTEA
+1644 NALVKFDSLLTEA
-1657 GSIVSNATDAVLTI
+1657 GSIVSNAADAVLTI

-1764 DVAIQNAGLL
+1764 DVAIQNGGLL
-1774 ELTEL
+1774 DLTDL

-1815 DLTNEGVITVSDMFA
+1815 DLTNEGVITVSDVFA
-1830 SANTENSGTVE
+1830 SANTENSGTVD
-1841 AANIAMSEGD
+1841 AANIAMSDGD
-1851 KFVNEAGATAKADK
+1851 KFVNKAGATATSDK
-1865 LDISGGEFVN
+1865 LDLAGGEFVN

-1883 VLTQIGADGQFTAN
+1883 ALTQIGENGQFTAN

-1904 VVSADGII
+1904 VGSAGGTI

-1923 LDAKDSVYNQKAGNF
+1923 LDAKDSVYNQTAGNF

-1970 GLLGNNVVNISGTN
+1970 GLLGNNVVNISGPN
-1984 KTPIINNED
+1984 KTPVINNED

-2029 AKIELDGKA
+2029 AEIKLDGTKA

-2064 RIDATDA
+2064 RIDAADP

-2076 QLPTTVL
+2076 QLPTEVL
-2083 SATTVGAVKDEIKS
+2083 SATTVGAVKDEIKT

-2104 NLALDDDYFS
+2104 NLALDDDWFS
-2114 ASLIVSVT
+2114 SSLIVSVT

-2141 EMTAPFTITTAN
+2141 QMTAPFTVTTAN

-2185 DTDASQTIK
+2185 GTDASQTIK

-2232 LVLVGNTVNAI
+2232 LVLVGNAVNAI

-2277 GGSTP
+2277 GGVTP

-2295 GSLEAKNGEFADWT
+2295 GALEAKNGEFADWT

-2315 VHVHSNAI
+2315 VYVHSNAI

-2332 GAAVNEGKLS
+2332 GSTVNEGKLS
-2342 LDEKDGKGPTF
+2342 LDEKDGNAPVFDVVGSFLNKGP
-2353 DVAGSFTNKG
+2353 
-2363 ENSILDAS
+2363 NSVLDAS
-2371 KVEKVTVS
+2371 KVDQVS
-2379 GTHVNEGQADYK
+2379 VYGTHVNEGNAEYH
-2391 DMLVAEGGS
+2391 DMMIAPDGS
-2400 STNSGTEQGNILTVE
+2400 SNNSGTEKGNILTVQ
-2415 GSHANTG
+2415 GSHANSG
-2422 TSIWNGVTVAENGK
+2422 TSIWNGVTVADKGK

-2450 VIGEFVNKGA
+2450 VLGEFVNKGA

-2490 IADGGKSENS
+2490 IADGGKSENA

-2510 ATGGQHANSGTSI
+2510 ATGAEHSNSGTSI
-2523 WNNVTIQTG
+2523 WNNVTVQDG
-2532 ATSTVDA
+2532 ATSTVEE
-2539 GAKETITGTYD
+2539 GAKETINDAYVV
-2550 IAGDRINKGEV
+2550 AGDRTNKGEV
-2561 DATGVADTTVSGKL
+2561 DATGVENTEVTGTL
-2575 DNQGKSEYDDMTIQ
+2575 DNQGTSNYDDMTVE
-2589 AGGNSDNS
+2589 AGGKSDNS
-2597 GYEKGDILTIEDGG
+2597 GYEKGDILTIADGG

-2620 WNNQTVE
+2620 WNNQTVKE
-2627 KGGSSVTEEGGKE
+2627 GGTSVTEEGGKE
-2640 TINDKY
+2640 TINDEY

-2699 DILTVDKGGEHD
+2699 DILTIDKGGEHD

-2718 NNVVVAGGE
+2718 NNVVVAGGD

-2732 DIETEKLTIDDGLVN
+2732 DIETEKLKIDDGLVN

-2780 AEINPKDDV
+2780 AEINPTDDV

-2818 PTVPSGTPSRLVIT
+2818 PTVPGGTPSRLVIT

-2847 EVWPD
+2847 EVWTD

-2864 YFAKDS
+2864 YFAKGS
-2870 LTVIDSAILS
+2870 LTVIDSSILT

-2915 IVNGYITD
+2915 IVNGYITG

-2989 LNCKSGDAGAD
+2989 LNCKSGDPGAD

-3011 DVAGKTKVLNSVAN
+3011 DVAGKTKILNSVAN

-3061 GVMREWERGNH
+3061 GVMREWERGND
-3072 LWIDIIGGKQKYKS
+3072 LWIDVIGGKQKYKS

-3100 SYGFIMG
+3100 SYGFVMG

-3195 FSLGARAEATIPAGK
+3195 FSLGARAEATIPAGT

>member
-1 MNKIYK
+1 MNKIFK
-7 KIWNRSRGCFVAVSE
+7 KVWNRKRGCFVAVSE
-22 AMTAASQSS
+22 AMTAASQ
-31 KAGVIIGTVAF
+31 
-42 LTAVGNNAGATD
+42 NAGKAAVITVGLALALASTPSYAIYKHIYAGESTAGQNLDYAEQDYSLNLHGNYTVGAGSNVSWSVRGKASFNIGPDNTVTTVNGNLLLHSWHSEDLGHFTWDRSNSILVNSTGSLYIGDYDEIGNLTRGGTD
-54 ITVTQSQAVSGN
+54 KSNNLTEFRLKDSSSITINGRGFSNTTFVQEGNSVLSVNGSGMVFDGPFHIDGNSRVDVHNNLQTRSNTYMTGGTINPYGNWINTGSFNLQGGNVNAGNGNLINNGTVTQTGGNFSSKLTGSGTYNYNGGSFNASKVSGDIVVNIASGLGASTSNFEGGNINNRGTLTVNGGWYKNLNNYGTANFNGNATIAKTTNYGTINSYGAVNFTDKLNTSGTLNTHDGVWSFGPSGVLAVSGGIVQTN
-66 YGQVV
+66 NAFNVFDS
-71 IGGNLGTKEVT
+71 LGTTAQQEL
-82 IRTPNSIGYSSDS
+82 
-95 RQYQGSDP
+95 
-103 SKIDYSYDP
+103 
-112 HLRTPFSTGYYVNG
+112 HYVG
-126 RRVGEN
+126 
-132 EFFNYWSNSAGGS
+132 
-145 SVNADLQS
+145 
-153 TISAGSSLVANNLT
+153 
-167 LSSNTAS
+167 
-174 AVTKL
+174 
-179 TYLGIGY
+179 
-186 HMSGQGG
+186 
-193 DGGWTYAYAGTDTS
+193 
-207 DPQTKNGVSNLV
+207 
-219 NNGGSLI
+219 
-226 AGSINLCPGC
+226 
-236 NYIQNSGSSN
+236 
-246 IDDITGDGKVII
+246 
-258 NGGEVTTNGL
+258 
-268 LTLNPA
+268 
-274 KAANLSVK
+274 
-282 DLNTLASLNAI
+282 
-293 SYAAGTKA
+293 
-301 SLGAFRPMS
+301 
-310 DKIQIGNATL
+310 
-320 KIEGDYTQSIRDQ
+320 
-333 ASSAIKNKYGSGV
+333 
-346 NVQFTGNVAT
+346 
-356 DNSLDLSNGWTSTVL
+356 L
-371 NSVFDENRRA
+371 NSVLPQE
-381 DYLFHTLNW
+381 
-390 NGEGQDKVIGT
+390 
-401 GDISKNFGVK
+401 VK
-411 NVENVG
+411 
-417 SITVNSGATFAILG
+417 SS
-431 DNASTRLAGNEFI
+431 
-444 ADHGTL
+444 
-450 IFGANGLAS
+450 
-459 GGTATNVSIVNNGTL
+459 
-474 KVFAGEFSINNLNLD
+474 
-489 GLLNNS
+489 
-495 GTLRLNDFNMGNN
+495 LNDFFTKYAPG
-508 GRLVS
+508 S
-513 SGTLQADRSKLF
+513 IAQKL
-525 SIEDS
+525 I
-530 HIDGLNV
+530 
-537 VDLGRPQPQEVRQQL
+537 
-552 TEFFRKYVPENQK
+552 
-565 VLDEIA
+565 
-571 NHASFTGGKVIVRNA
+571 NHASFTGGKVVVTGVE
-586 HLTET
+586 LTQT
-591 QRDDLIKAFK
+591 QADDLKKAFK

-615 ISGVS
+615 IAGVS
-620 HDDKLTVA
+620 HDDRLTVA

-647 RNLEGENGA
+647 RKLEGENGA
-656 IVVGNSGLRNN
+656 IVVGDSGLRNN

-697 GTRFTLAERIIS
+697 GNRFTLAERIIS

-776 ATFTEKAVLENNG
+776 ATFTDKAVLENNG

-1060 GGTLNNSGSISGDGL
+1060 GGTLNNSGSITGDGL

-1084 NDTFTNAGQ
+1084 NDTVTNAGQ
-1093 IKTGSLEAD
+1093 INVGSLEAA
-1102 NIKYVQTAG
+1102 NVKYVQTAG

-1294 AERFDVDLANS
+1294 AERFNVDLANS

-1347 VVPSSGIPNVLSQN
+1347 VVPSSGTPNVLSQN

-1399 ADGTMWV
+1399 ADGTVWV

-1529 NHGTFEIGTADISGY
+1529 NHRTFEIGTADISGY

-1605 DELTVAGEVTNS
+1605 DELTVAGDVSNS
-1617 GELNAEKAVVQAAAS
+1617 GELNAEKSVVQAAAS
-1632 DVEGAEAGSFIN
+1632 DVEGAEAGNFIN
-1644 KALAKVDSVLTEA
+1644 NALVKFDSLLTEA
-1657 GSIVSNATDAVLTI
+1657 GSIVSNAADAVLTI

-1764 DVAIQNAGLL
+1764 DVAIQNGGLL
-1774 ELTEL
+1774 DLTDL

-1815 DLTNEGVITVSDMFA
+1815 DLTNEGVITVSDVFA
-1830 SANTENSGTVE
+1830 SANTENSGTVD
-1841 AANIAMSEGD
+1841 AANIAMSDGD
-1851 KFVNEAGATAKADK
+1851 KFVNKAGATATSDK
-1865 LDISGGEFVN
+1865 LDLAGGEFVN

-1883 VLTQIGADGQFTAN
+1883 ALTQIGENGQFTAN

-1904 VVSADGII
+1904 VGSAGGTI

-1923 LDAKDSVYNQKAGNF
+1923 LDAKDSVYNQTAGNF

-1970 GLLGNNVVNISGTN
+1970 GLLGNNVVNISGPN
-1984 KTPIINNED
+1984 KTPVINNED

-2029 AKIELDGKA
+2029 AEIKLDGTKA

-2064 RIDATDA
+2064 RIDAADP

-2076 QLPTTVL
+2076 QLPTEVL
-2083 SATTVGAVKDEIKS
+2083 SATTVGAVKDEIKT

-2104 NLALDDDYFS
+2104 NLALDDDWFS
-2114 ASLIVSVT
+2114 SSLIVSVT

-2141 EMTAPFTITTAN
+2141 QMTAPFTVTTAN

-2185 DTDASQTIK
+2185 GTDASQTIK

-2232 LVLVGNTVNAI
+2232 LVLVGNAVNAI

-2277 GGSTP
+2277 GGVTP

-2295 GSLEAKNGEFADWT
+2295 GALEAKNGEFADWT

-2315 VHVHSNAI
+2315 VYVHSNAI

-2332 GAAVNEGKLS
+2332 GSTVNEGKLS
-2342 LDEKDGKGPTF
+2342 LDEKDGNAPVFDVVGSFLNKGP
-2353 DVAGSFTNKG
+2353 
-2363 ENSILDAS
+2363 NSVLDAS
-2371 KVEKVTVS
+2371 KVDQVS
-2379 GTHVNEGQADYK
+2379 VYGTHVNEGNAEYH
-2391 DMLVAEGGS
+2391 DMMIAPDGS
-2400 STNSGTEQGNILTVE
+2400 SNNSGTEKGNILTVQ
-2415 GSHANTG
+2415 GSHANSG
-2422 TSIWNGVTVAENGK
+2422 TSIWNGVTVADKGK

-2450 VIGEFVNKGA
+2450 VLGEFVNKGA

-2490 IADGGKSENS
+2490 IADGGKSENA

-2510 ATGGQHANSGTSI
+2510 ATGAEHSNSGTSI
-2523 WNNVTIQTG
+2523 WNNVTVQDG
-2532 ATSTVDA
+2532 ATSTVEE
-2539 GAKETITGTYD
+2539 GAKETINDAYVV
-2550 IAGDRINKGEV
+2550 AGDRTNKGEV
-2561 DATGVADTTVSGKL
+2561 DATGVENTEVTGTL
-2575 DNQGKSEYDDMTIQ
+2575 DNQGTSNYDDMTVE
-2589 AGGNSDNS
+2589 AGGKSDNS
-2597 GYEKGDILTIEDGG
+2597 GYEKGDILTIADGG

-2620 WNNQTVE
+2620 WNNQTVKE
-2627 KGGSSVTEEGGKE
+2627 GGTSVTEEGGKE
-2640 TINDKY
+2640 TINDEY

-2699 DILTVDKGGEHD
+2699 DILTIDKGGEHD

-2718 NNVVVAGGE
+2718 NNVVVAGGD

-2732 DIETEKLTIDDGLVN
+2732 DIETEKLKIDDGLVN

-2780 AEINPKDDV
+2780 AEINPTDDV

-2818 PTVPSGTPSRLVIT
+2818 PTVPGGTPSRLVIT

-2847 EVWPD
+2847 EVWTD

-2864 YFAKDS
+2864 YFAKGS
-2870 LTVIDSAILS
+2870 LTVIDSSILT

-2888 TSDVAKVTVEPGANL
+2888 TSDVAKVTVEPSANL

-2915 IVNGYITD
+2915 IVNGYITG

-2989 LNCKSGDAGAD
+2989 LNCKSGDPGAD

-3011 DVAGKTKVLNSVAN
+3011 DVAGKTKILNSVAN

-3061 GVMREWERGNH
+3061 GVMREWERGND
-3072 LWIDIIGGKQKYKS
+3072 LWIDVIGGKQKYKS

-3100 SYGFIMG
+3100 SYGFVMG

-3175 TQSINA
+3175 TQSINV

-3195 FSLGARAEATIPAGK
+3195 FSLGARAEATIPAGT

>member
-1 MNKIYK
+1 MNKIFK
-7 KIWNRSRGCFVAVSE
+7 KVWNRKRGCFVAVSE
-22 AMTAASQSS
+22 AMTAASQ
-31 KAGVIIGTVAF
+31 
-42 LTAVGNNAGATD
+42 NAGKAAVITVGLALALASTPSYAIYKHIYGGESTAGQNLDYAEQDYSLNLHGNYTVGAGSNVSWSVRGKASFNIGPDNTVTTVNGNLLLHSWHSEDLGHFTWDRSNSILVNSTGSLYIGDYDEIGNLTRGGTD
-54 ITVTQSQAVSGN
+54 KSNNLTEFRLKDSSSITINGRGFSNTTFVQEGNSVLSVNGSGMVFDGPFHIDGNSRVDVHNNLQTRSNTYMTGGTINPYGNWINTGSFNLQGGNVNAGNGSLINNGTVTQTGGNFSSKLTGSGTYNYNGGSFNASKVSGDIVVNIASGLGASTSNFEGGNINNRGTLTVNGGWYKNLNNYGTANFNGNATIAKTTNYGTINSYGAVNFTDKLNTSGTLNTHDGVWSFGPSGVLAVSGGIVQTN
-66 YGQVV
+66 NSFNVFDS
-71 IGGNLGTKEVT
+71 LGTTAQQEL
-82 IRTPNSIGYSSDS
+82 
-95 RQYQGSDP
+95 
-103 SKIDYSYDP
+103 
-112 HLRTPFSTGYYVNG
+112 HYVG
-126 RRVGEN
+126 
-132 EFFNYWSNSAGGS
+132 
-145 SVNADLQS
+145 
-153 TISAGSSLVANNLT
+153 
-167 LSSNTAS
+167 
-174 AVTKL
+174 
-179 TYLGIGY
+179 
-186 HMSGQGG
+186 
-193 DGGWTYAYAGTDTS
+193 
-207 DPQTKNGVSNLV
+207 
-219 NNGGSLI
+219 
-226 AGSINLCPGC
+226 
-236 NYIQNSGSSN
+236 
-246 IDDITGDGKVII
+246 
-258 NGGEVTTNGL
+258 
-268 LTLNPA
+268 
-274 KAANLSVK
+274 
-282 DLNTLASLNAI
+282 
-293 SYAAGTKA
+293 
-301 SLGAFRPMS
+301 
-310 DKIQIGNATL
+310 
-320 KIEGDYTQSIRDQ
+320 
-333 ASSAIKNKYGSGV
+333 
-346 NVQFTGNVAT
+346 
-356 DNSLDLSNGWTSTVL
+356 L
-371 NSVFDENRRA
+371 NSVLPQE
-381 DYLFHTLNW
+381 
-390 NGEGQDKVIGT
+390 
-401 GDISKNFGVK
+401 VK
-411 NVENVG
+411 
-417 SITVNSGATFAILG
+417 SS
-431 DNASTRLAGNEFI
+431 
-444 ADHGTL
+444 
-450 IFGANGLAS
+450 
-459 GGTATNVSIVNNGTL
+459 
-474 KVFAGEFSINNLNLD
+474 
-489 GLLNNS
+489 
-495 GTLRLNDFNMGNN
+495 LNDFFTKYAPG
-508 GRLVS
+508 S
-513 SGTLQADRSKLF
+513 IAQKL
-525 SIEDS
+525 I
-530 HIDGLNV
+530 
-537 VDLGRPQPQEVRQQL
+537 
-552 TEFFRKYVPENQK
+552 
-565 VLDEIA
+565 
-571 NHASFTGGKVIVRNA
+571 NHASFTGGKVVVTGVE
-586 HLTET
+586 LTQT
-591 QRDDLIKAFK
+591 QADDLKKAFK

-615 ISGVS
+615 IAGVS
-620 HDDKLTVA
+620 HDDRLTVA

-647 RNLEGENGA
+647 RKLEGENGA
-656 IVVGNSGLRNN
+656 IVVGDSGLRNN

-697 GTRFTLAERIIS
+697 GNHFTLAERIIS

-776 ATFTEKAVLENNG
+776 ATFTDKAVLENNG

-936 LILDGGVVSNNGTLI
+936 LILDGGVVSNNGTLL

-966 DNAQQTFTASPLRLR
+966 DDAQQTFTASPLRLR
-981 AVARAVARATEQLK
+981 VVARAVARATEQLK

-1011 YYGTGTI
+1011 YYGTGSI
-1018 AGEFINATG
+1018 AGEFINAAG
-1027 AEAFGGV
+1027 AEAYGGV

-1060 GGTLNNSGSISGDGL
+1060 GGTLNNSGSITGDGL

-1093 IKTGSLEAD
+1093 INVGSLEAA
-1102 NIKYVQTAG
+1102 NVKYVQTAG

-1241 VAEGVAFQWGTVA
+1241 VAEGVAFQWGTVV

-1294 AERFDVDLANS
+1294 AERFNVDLANS

-1347 VVPSSGIPNVLSQN
+1347 VVPSSGTPNVLSQN

-1399 ADGTMWV
+1399 ADGTVWV

-1529 NHGTFEIGTADISGY
+1529 NHGTFEIGIADISGY

-1605 DELTVAGEVTNS
+1605 DELTVAGDVSNS
-1617 GELNAEKAVVQAAAS
+1617 GELNAEKSVVQAAAS
-1632 DVEGAEAGSFIN
+1632 DVEGAEAGNFIN
-1644 KALAKVDSVLTEA
+1644 NALVKFDSLLTEA
-1657 GSIVSNATDAVLTI
+1657 GSIVSNAADAVLTI

-1764 DVAIQNAGLL
+1764 DVAIQNGGLL
-1774 ELTEL
+1774 DLTDL

-1799 SVKADGVI
+1799 SVKVDGVI

-1815 DLTNEGVITVSDMFA
+1815 DLTNEGVITVSDVFA
-1830 SANTENSGTVE
+1830 SANTENSSTVD
-1841 AANIAMSEGD
+1841 AANIAMSDGD
-1851 KFVNEAGATAKADK
+1851 KFVNKAGATATSDK
-1865 LDISGGEFVN
+1865 LDLAGGEFVN

-1883 VLTQIGADGQFTAN
+1883 ALTQIGENGQFTAN

-1904 VVSADGII
+1904 VGSAGGTI

-1923 LDAKDSVYNQKAGNF
+1923 LDAKDSVYNQTAGNF

-1970 GLLGNNVVNISGTN
+1970 GLLGNNVVNISGPN
-1984 KTPIINNED
+1984 KTPVINNED

-2029 AKIELDGKA
+2029 AEIRLDGSKA
-2038 DSINLKGGVLQT
+2038 DSINLKGGVIQT

-2064 RIDATDA
+2064 RIDAVDP

-2076 QLPTTVL
+2076 QLPTEVL
-2083 SATTVGAVKDEIKS
+2083 SATTVGAVKDEIKT

-2104 NLALDDDYFS
+2104 NLALDDDWFS
-2114 ASLIVSVT
+2114 SSLIVSVT

-2129 ENAANLTINFLG
+2129 ENAADLTINFLG
-2141 EMTAPFTITTAN
+2141 QMTAPFTVTTAN

-2180 DEYNK
+2180 KEYDKEN
-2185 DTDASQTIK
+2185 DANQTVRA
-2194 GLIIGAESNDPNTNS
+2194 LVIGTTSNDENTNS
-2209 INISMGFKDVSHTDK
+2209 INISMGFKDITHADK
-2224 VTIEGGKE
+2224 VRIEGGKE
-2232 LVLVGNTVNAI
+2232 LALVGNAVNAI
-2243 PEGSFGD
+2243 PEASFGD
-2250 DANKL
+2250 EANKL
-2255 LKDSADG
+2255 LKDAADG
-2262 GSIDVNNGTFTFGSH
+2262 GSIDVNNGKFTFGSH

-2309 IANNGN
+2309 IANSGN

-2342 LDEKDGKGPTF
+2342 LDEKDGTGPTF

-2561 DATGVADTTVSGKL
+2561 DATGVADTKVSGKL

-2718 NNVVVAGGE
+2718 NNVVVAGGD

-2810 DWADSIGS
+2810 DWVDSIGS

-2847 EVWPD
+2847 EVWTD

-3107 YDRKFADKP
+3107 YDRKLADKSV
-3116 IILGAA
+3116 ILGGA

-3215 HAGLRYVWA
+3215 HAGIRYVWA
-3224 KSGKYDTK
+3224 KSGNYDTK

>member
-1 MNKIYK
+1 MNKIFK
-7 KIWNRSRGCFVAVSE
+7 KVWNQRRGCFVAVSE
-22 AMTAASQSS
+22 AMTAASQNTGKATVITAGLLLGLVSTPSYAIYKHIYAGESTAGQNLDYAEQDYSLNLHGNYTVGTGSNVSWSVRGKASFNIGPDNTVTTVNGNLLLHSWHSGDLGHFTWDRSNSILVNSIGSLYIGDYDEIGNLTRGGTDKSNNLTEFRLKDSSSITINGRGFSNTTFVQEGNSVLSVNGSGMVFDGPFHINGNSRVDVHNNLQTRSNTYMTGGAINPYGNWINTGSFNLQGGNVNSGNGSLINNGIVTQTGGNFSS
-31 KAGVIIGTVAF
+31 KLTGSGTYNYNGGSFNASKVSGDIVVNIASGLGASTSNFEGGNINNRGTLTVNGGWYKNLNNYGTANFNGNATIAKTTNYETINSYGAVNFTDKLNTSGTLNTHDGVWSFGPSGV
-42 LTAVGNNAGATD
+42 L
-54 ITVTQSQAVSGN
+54 AVSGGIVQTN
-66 YGQVV
+66 NSFNVFDS
-71 IGGNLGTKEVT
+71 LGTTAQQEL
-82 IRTPNSIGYSSDS
+82 
-95 RQYQGSDP
+95 
-103 SKIDYSYDP
+103 
-112 HLRTPFSTGYYVNG
+112 HYVG
-126 RRVGEN
+126 
-132 EFFNYWSNSAGGS
+132 
-145 SVNADLQS
+145 
-153 TISAGSSLVANNLT
+153 
-167 LSSNTAS
+167 
-174 AVTKL
+174 
-179 TYLGIGY
+179 
-186 HMSGQGG
+186 
-193 DGGWTYAYAGTDTS
+193 
-207 DPQTKNGVSNLV
+207 
-219 NNGGSLI
+219 
-226 AGSINLCPGC
+226 
-236 NYIQNSGSSN
+236 
-246 IDDITGDGKVII
+246 
-258 NGGEVTTNGL
+258 
-268 LTLNPA
+268 
-274 KAANLSVK
+274 
-282 DLNTLASLNAI
+282 
-293 SYAAGTKA
+293 
-301 SLGAFRPMS
+301 
-310 DKIQIGNATL
+310 
-320 KIEGDYTQSIRDQ
+320 
-333 ASSAIKNKYGSGV
+333 
-346 NVQFTGNVAT
+346 
-356 DNSLDLSNGWTSTVL
+356 L
-371 NSVFDENRRA
+371 NSVLPQE
-381 DYLFHTLNW
+381 
-390 NGEGQDKVIGT
+390 
-401 GDISKNFGVK
+401 VK
-411 NVENVG
+411 
-417 SITVNSGATFAILG
+417 SS
-431 DNASTRLAGNEFI
+431 
-444 ADHGTL
+444 
-450 IFGANGLAS
+450 
-459 GGTATNVSIVNNGTL
+459 
-474 KVFAGEFSINNLNLD
+474 
-489 GLLNNS
+489 
-495 GTLRLNDFNMGNN
+495 LNDFFTKYAPG
-508 GRLVS
+508 S
-513 SGTLQADRSKLF
+513 IAQKL
-525 SIEDS
+525 I
-530 HIDGLNV
+530 
-537 VDLGRPQPQEVRQQL
+537 
-552 TEFFRKYVPENQK
+552 
-565 VLDEIA
+565 
-571 NHASFTGGKVIVRNA
+571 NHASFTGGKVVVTGVE
-586 HLTET
+586 LTQT
-591 QRDDLIKAFK
+591 QADDLKKAFK

-697 GTRFTLAERIIS
+697 GNRFTLAERVIS

-776 ATFTEKAVLENNG
+776 ATFTDKAVLENNG

-885 FNTAIGSRGD
+885 FNTAIGSRGE
-895 GDIGT
+895 GDFGT

-966 DNAQQTFTASPLRLR
+966 DNARQTFTASPLRLR

-1018 AGEFINATG
+1018 AGEFINASG

-1060 GGTLNNSGSISGDGL
+1060 GGTLNNSGSITGDGL
-1075 IVFKRAGLG
+1075 IVFKRAG

-1093 IKTGSLEAD
+1093 INVGSLEAA
-1102 NIKYVQTAG
+1102 NVKYVQTAG

-1294 AERFDVDLANS
+1294 AERFNVDLANS

-1347 VVPSSGIPNVLSQN
+1347 VVPSSGTPNVLSQN

-1399 ADGTMWV
+1399 ADGTVWV

-1529 NHGTFEIGTADISGY
+1529 NHRTFEIGTADISGY

-1605 DELTVAGEVTNS
+1605 DELTVAGDVSNS
-1617 GELNAEKAVVQAAAS
+1617 GELNAEKSVVQAAAS
-1632 DVEGAEAGSFIN
+1632 DVEGAEAGNFIN
-1644 KALAKVDSVLTEA
+1644 NALVKFDSLLTEA
-1657 GSIVSNATDAVLTI
+1657 GSIVSNAADAVLTI

-1764 DVAIQNAGLL
+1764 DVAIQNGGLL
-1774 ELTEL
+1774 DLTDL

-1815 DLTNEGVITVSDMFA
+1815 DLTNEGVITVSDVFA
-1830 SANTENSGTVE
+1830 SANTENSGTVD
-1841 AANIAMSEGD
+1841 AANIAMSDGD
-1851 KFVNEAGATAKADK
+1851 KFVNKAGATATSDK
-1865 LDISGGEFVN
+1865 LDLAGGEFVN

-1883 VLTQIGADGQFTAN
+1883 ALTQIGENGQFTAN

-1904 VVSADGII
+1904 VGSAGGTI

-1923 LDAKDSVYNQKAGNF
+1923 LDAKDSVYNQTAGNF

-1970 GLLGNNVVNISGTN
+1970 GLLGNNVVNISGPN
-1984 KTPIINNED
+1984 KTPVINNED

-2029 AKIELDGKA
+2029 AEIKLDGTKA

-2064 RIDATDA
+2064 RIDAADP

-2076 QLPTTVL
+2076 QLPTEVL
-2083 SATTVGAVKDEIKS
+2083 SATTVGAVKDEIKT

-2104 NLALDDDYFS
+2104 NLALDDDWFS
-2114 ASLIVSVT
+2114 SSLIVSVT

-2141 EMTAPFTITTAN
+2141 QMTAPFTITTAN

-2209 INISMGFKDVSHTDK
+2209 ININMGFKDVSHTDK

-2232 LVLVGNTVNAI
+2232 LVLVGNAVNAI

-2255 LKDSADG
+2255 LKDSVDG
-2262 GSIDVNNGTFTFGSH
+2262 GSIDVNDGKFTFGSH
-2277 GGSTP
+2277 GSSTP

-2342 LDEKDGKGPTF
+2342 LDEKDGTGPTF

-2363 ENSILDAS
+2363 ENSVLDAS

-2379 GTHVNEGQADYK
+2379 GTHINEGKADYK

-2400 STNSGTEQGNILTVE
+2400 STNSGTEQGNILAVE
-2415 GSHANTG
+2415 GSHVNTG
-2422 TSIWNGVTVAENGK
+2422 TSIWNGVTFADKGK
-2436 GENAGKLDVGSVFD
+2436 GENAGKLDVCSVFD
-2450 VIGEFVNKGA
+2450 VLGEFVNKGA

-2490 IADGGKSENS
+2490 IADGGKSENA

-2510 ATGGQHANSGTSI
+2510 ATGAEHSNSGTSI
-2523 WNNVTIQTG
+2523 WNNVTVQDG
-2532 ATSTVDA
+2532 ATSTVEE
-2539 GAKETITGTYD
+2539 GAKETINDAYVV
-2550 IAGDRINKGEV
+2550 AGDRTNKGEV
-2561 DATGVADTTVSGKL
+2561 DATGVENTQVTGTL
-2575 DNQGKSEYDDMTIQ
+2575 DNQGTSNYDDMTV
-2589 AGGNSDNS
+2589 ASGGTSNNS
-2597 GYEKGDILTIEDGG
+2597 GYEKGDILIIEDGG
-2611 EHTNSGTSI
+2611 EHINSGTSI
-2620 WNNQTVE
+2620 WNNQTVQV
-2627 KGGSSVTEEGGKE
+2627 GGSATTEEGGKE

-2652 TNKGEVDA
+2652 TNRGEVDA

-2699 DILTVDKGGEHD
+2699 DILTIDKGGEHD

-2718 NNVVVAGGE
+2718 NNVVVAGGD

-2752 LNAGET
+2752 LNAVET

-2780 AEINPKDDV
+2780 AEINPKNDV

-2847 EVWPD
+2847 EVWTD

-2870 LTVIDSAILS
+2870 LTVIDSSILT

-2888 TSDVAKVTVEPGANL
+2888 TSNVAKVTVEPGANL

-2915 IVNGYITD
+2915 IVNGYITG

-2989 LNCKSGDAGAD
+2989 LNCKSGDPGAD

-3011 DVAGKTKVLNSVAN
+3011 DVAGKTKILNSVAN

-3061 GVMREWERGNH
+3061 GVMREWERGND
-3072 LWIDIIGGKQKYKS
+3072 LWIDVIGGKQKYKS

-3100 SYGFIMG
+3100 SYGFVMG

-3122 FSYNHGSL
+3122 FSYNNGSL

-3195 FSLGARAEATIPAGK
+3195 FSLGARAEATIPSGK

-3332 GGTKGKADHMFKLE
+3332 GGTKGKADHVFKLE

>member
-1 MNKIYK
+1 MNKIFK
-7 KIWNRSRGCFVAVSE
+7 KVWNRKRGCFVAVSE
-22 AMTAASQSS
+22 AMTAASQ
-31 KAGVIIGTVAF
+31 
-42 LTAVGNNAGATD
+42 NAGKAAVITVGLALALASTPSYAIYKHIYAGESTAGQNLDYAEQDYSLNLHGNYTVGAGSNVSWSVRGKASFNIGPDNTVTTVNGNLLLHSWHSEDLGHFTWDRSNSILVNSTGSLYIGDYDEIGNLTRGGTD
-54 ITVTQSQAVSGN
+54 KSNNLTEFRLKDSSSITINGRGFSNTTFVQEGNSVLSVNGSGMVFDGPFHIDGNSRVDVHNNLQTRSNTYMTGGTINPYGNWINTGSFNLQGGNVNAGNGSLINNGTVTQTGGNFSSKLTGSGTYNYNGGSFNASKVSGDIVVNIASGLGASTSNFEGGNINNRGTLTVNGGWYKNLNNYGTANFNGNATIAKTTNYGTINSYGAVNFTDKLNTSGTLNTHDGVWSFGPSGVLAVSGGIVQTN
-66 YGQVV
+66 NSFNVFDS
-71 IGGNLGTKEVT
+71 LGTTAQQEL
-82 IRTPNSIGYSSDS
+82 
-95 RQYQGSDP
+95 
-103 SKIDYSYDP
+103 
-112 HLRTPFSTGYYVNG
+112 HYVG
-126 RRVGEN
+126 
-132 EFFNYWSNSAGGS
+132 
-145 SVNADLQS
+145 
-153 TISAGSSLVANNLT
+153 
-167 LSSNTAS
+167 
-174 AVTKL
+174 
-179 TYLGIGY
+179 
-186 HMSGQGG
+186 
-193 DGGWTYAYAGTDTS
+193 
-207 DPQTKNGVSNLV
+207 
-219 NNGGSLI
+219 
-226 AGSINLCPGC
+226 
-236 NYIQNSGSSN
+236 
-246 IDDITGDGKVII
+246 
-258 NGGEVTTNGL
+258 
-268 LTLNPA
+268 
-274 KAANLSVK
+274 
-282 DLNTLASLNAI
+282 
-293 SYAAGTKA
+293 
-301 SLGAFRPMS
+301 
-310 DKIQIGNATL
+310 
-320 KIEGDYTQSIRDQ
+320 
-333 ASSAIKNKYGSGV
+333 
-346 NVQFTGNVAT
+346 
-356 DNSLDLSNGWTSTVL
+356 L
-371 NSVFDENRRA
+371 NSVLPQE
-381 DYLFHTLNW
+381 
-390 NGEGQDKVIGT
+390 
-401 GDISKNFGVK
+401 VK
-411 NVENVG
+411 
-417 SITVNSGATFAILG
+417 SS
-431 DNASTRLAGNEFI
+431 
-444 ADHGTL
+444 
-450 IFGANGLAS
+450 
-459 GGTATNVSIVNNGTL
+459 
-474 KVFAGEFSINNLNLD
+474 
-489 GLLNNS
+489 
-495 GTLRLNDFNMGNN
+495 LNDFFTKYAPG
-508 GRLVS
+508 S
-513 SGTLQADRSKLF
+513 IAQKL
-525 SIEDS
+525 I
-530 HIDGLNV
+530 
-537 VDLGRPQPQEVRQQL
+537 
-552 TEFFRKYVPENQK
+552 
-565 VLDEIA
+565 
-571 NHASFTGGKVIVRNA
+571 NHASFTGGKVVVTGVE
-586 HLTET
+586 LTQT
-591 QRDDLIKAFK
+591 QANDLKKAFK

-615 ISGVS
+615 IAGVS
-620 HDDKLTVA
+620 HDDRLTVA

-647 RNLEGENGA
+647 RKLEGENGA
-656 IVVGNSGLRNN
+656 IVVGDSGLRNN

-697 GTRFTLAERIIS
+697 GNRFTLAERIIS

-776 ATFTEKAVLENNG
+776 ATFTDKAVLENNG
-789 ETVLGTLTGWNGAE
+789 ETVFGTLTGWNGAE

-1060 GGTLNNSGSISGDGL
+1060 GGTLNNSGSITGDGL

-1093 IKTGSLEAD
+1093 INVGSLEAA
-1102 NIKYVQTAG
+1102 NVKYVQTAG

-1294 AERFDVDLANS
+1294 AERFNVDLANS

-1347 VVPSSGIPNVLSQN
+1347 VVPSSGTPNVLSQN

-1399 ADGTMWV
+1399 ADGTVWV

-1416 TPSKLTLGSYGSA
+1416 IPSKLTLGSYGSA

-1485 GNADDTTT
+1485 GNAGDTTT

-1605 DELTVAGEVTNS
+1605 DELTVAGDVSNS
-1617 GELNAEKAVVQAAAS
+1617 GELNAEKSVVQAAAS
-1632 DVEGAEAGSFIN
+1632 DVEGAEAGNFIN
-1644 KALAKVDSVLTEA
+1644 NALVKFDSLLTEA
-1657 GSIVSNATDAVLTI
+1657 GSIVSNAADAVLTI

-1764 DVAIQNAGLL
+1764 DVAIQNGGLL
-1774 ELTEL
+1774 ELTDL

-1815 DLTNEGVITVSDMFA
+1815 DLTNEGVITVSDVFA
-1830 SANTENSGTVE
+1830 SANTENSGTVD
-1841 AANIAMSEGD
+1841 AANIAMSDGD
-1851 KFVNEAGATAKADK
+1851 KFVNKAGATATSDK
-1865 LDISGGEFVN
+1865 LDLAGGEFVN

-1883 VLTQIGADGQFTAN
+1883 ALTQIGENGQFTAN

-1904 VVSADGII
+1904 VGSAGGTI

-1923 LDAKDSVYNQKAGNF
+1923 LDAKDSVYNQTAGNF

-1970 GLLGNNVVNISGTN
+1970 GLLGNNVVNISGPN
-1984 KTPIINNED
+1984 KTPVINNED

-2029 AKIELDGKA
+2029 AEIKLDGTKA

-2064 RIDATDA
+2064 RIDAADP

-2076 QLPTTVL
+2076 QLPTEVL
-2083 SATTVGAVKDEIKS
+2083 SATTVGAVKDEIKT

-2104 NLALDDDYFS
+2104 NLALDDDWFS
-2114 ASLIVSVT
+2114 SSLIVSVT

-2141 EMTAPFTITTAN
+2141 QMTAPFTVTTAN

-2185 DTDASQTIK
+2185 ENDANQTVK
-2194 GLIIGAESNDPNTNS
+2194 GLVIGAASNGENTNS
-2209 INISMGFKDVSHTDK
+2209 INISMGFKDITHADK

-2232 LVLVGNTVNAI
+2232 LALVGNAVNAI
-2243 PEGSFGD
+2243 PEASFGD

-2255 LKDSADG
+2255 LKDAADG
-2262 GSIDVNNGTFTFGSH
+2262 GSVDVNNGKFTFGSH
-2277 GGSTP
+2277 GGVTP
-2282 TVGWILSSNIGEN
+2282 TVGWILSSNIAEN

-2309 IANNGN
+2309 IANDGN

-2323 LHTNSLTGN
+2323 LHTNGLTGN

-2342 LDEKDGKGPTF
+2342 LDEKDGTGPTF

-2363 ENSILDAS
+2363 ENSVLDAS

-2379 GTHVNEGQADYK
+2379 GTHVNEGKADYK

-2422 TSIWNGVTVAENGK
+2422 TSIWNGVTVADKGK

-2474 AGILRNEGTA
+2474 AGPLRNEGTA

-2561 DATGVADTTVSGKL
+2561 DATGVADTKVSGKL

-2699 DILTVDKGGEHD
+2699 DILTIDKGGEHD

-2718 NNVVVAGGE
+2718 NNVVVAGGD

-2732 DIETEKLTIDDGLVN
+2732 DIETEKLKIDDGLVN

-2832 TNVTTGPGGG
+2832 NNVTTGPGGG

-2847 EVWPD
+2847 NVWTD

-2864 YFAKDS
+2864 FFAKDS

-2923 GNESDGMWTGGWTG
+2923 GNESDGMWTG

-3107 YDRKFADKP
+3107 YDRKLADKSV
-3116 IILGAA
+3116 ILGGA

-3215 HAGLRYVWA
+3215 HAGIRYVWA
-3224 KSGKYDTK
+3224 KSGNYDTK

-3322 ATIGVRYGFT
+3322 TTIGVRYGFT

>member
-1 MNKIYK
+1 MNKIFK
-7 KIWNRSRGCFVAVSE
+7 KVWNRKRGCFVAVSE
-22 AMTAASQSS
+22 AMTAASQ
-31 KAGVIIGTVAF
+31 
-42 LTAVGNNAGATD
+42 NAGKSAVITVGLALALASTPSYAIYKHIYAGESTAGQNLDYAEQDYSLNLHGNYTVGAGSNVSWSVRGKASFNIGPDNTVTTVNGNLLLHSWHSEDLGHFTWDRSNSILVNSTGSLYIGDYDEIGNLTRGGTD
-54 ITVTQSQAVSGN
+54 KSNNLTEFRLKDSSSITINGRGFSNTTFVQEGNSVLSVNGSGMVFDGPFHINGNSRVDVHNNLQTRSNTYMTGGTINPYGNWINTGSFNLQGGNVNAGNGSLINNGTVTQTGGNFSSKLTGSGTYNYNGGSFNASKVSGDIVVNIASGLGASTSNFEGGNINNRGTLTVNGGWYKNLNNYGTANFNGNATIAKTTNYGTINSYGAVNFTDKLNTSGTLNTHDGVWSFGPSGVLAVSGGIVQTN
-66 YGQVV
+66 NSFNVFDS
-71 IGGNLGTKEVT
+71 LGTTAQQEL
-82 IRTPNSIGYSSDS
+82 
-95 RQYQGSDP
+95 
-103 SKIDYSYDP
+103 
-112 HLRTPFSTGYYVNG
+112 HYVG
-126 RRVGEN
+126 
-132 EFFNYWSNSAGGS
+132 
-145 SVNADLQS
+145 
-153 TISAGSSLVANNLT
+153 
-167 LSSNTAS
+167 
-174 AVTKL
+174 
-179 TYLGIGY
+179 
-186 HMSGQGG
+186 
-193 DGGWTYAYAGTDTS
+193 
-207 DPQTKNGVSNLV
+207 
-219 NNGGSLI
+219 
-226 AGSINLCPGC
+226 
-236 NYIQNSGSSN
+236 
-246 IDDITGDGKVII
+246 
-258 NGGEVTTNGL
+258 
-268 LTLNPA
+268 
-274 KAANLSVK
+274 
-282 DLNTLASLNAI
+282 
-293 SYAAGTKA
+293 
-301 SLGAFRPMS
+301 
-310 DKIQIGNATL
+310 
-320 KIEGDYTQSIRDQ
+320 
-333 ASSAIKNKYGSGV
+333 
-346 NVQFTGNVAT
+346 
-356 DNSLDLSNGWTSTVL
+356 L
-371 NSVFDENRRA
+371 NSVLPQE
-381 DYLFHTLNW
+381 
-390 NGEGQDKVIGT
+390 
-401 GDISKNFGVK
+401 VK
-411 NVENVG
+411 
-417 SITVNSGATFAILG
+417 SS
-431 DNASTRLAGNEFI
+431 
-444 ADHGTL
+444 
-450 IFGANGLAS
+450 
-459 GGTATNVSIVNNGTL
+459 
-474 KVFAGEFSINNLNLD
+474 
-489 GLLNNS
+489 
-495 GTLRLNDFNMGNN
+495 LNDFFTKYAPG
-508 GRLVS
+508 S
-513 SGTLQADRSKLF
+513 IAQKL
-525 SIEDS
+525 I
-530 HIDGLNV
+530 
-537 VDLGRPQPQEVRQQL
+537 
-552 TEFFRKYVPENQK
+552 
-565 VLDEIA
+565 
-571 NHASFTGGKVIVRNA
+571 NHASFTGGKVVVTGVE
-586 HLTET
+586 LTQT
-591 QRDDLIKAFK
+591 QADDLKKAFK

-615 ISGVS
+615 IAGVS
-620 HDDKLTVA
+620 HDDRLTVA

-647 RNLEGENGA
+647 RKLEGENGA
-656 IVVGNSGLRNN
+656 IVVGDSGLRNN

-697 GTRFTLAERIIS
+697 GNRFTLAERIIS

-1060 GGTLNNSGSISGDGL
+1060 GGTLNNSGSITGDGL
-1075 IVFKRAGLG
+1075 IVFKRAG

-1093 IKTGSLEAD
+1093 INVGSLEAA
-1102 NIKYVQTAG
+1102 NVKYVQTAG

-1294 AERFDVDLANS
+1294 AERFNVDLANS

-1347 VVPSSGIPNVLSQN
+1347 VVPSSGTPNVLSQN

-1399 ADGTMWV
+1399 ADGTVWV

-2232 LVLVGNTVNAI
+2232 LVLVGNAVNAI

-2510 ATGGQHANSGTSI
+2510 ATGAEHSNSGISI
-2523 WNNVTIQTG
+2523 WNNVTVQDG
-2532 ATSTVDA
+2532 ATSTVED
-2539 GAKETITGTYD
+2539 GAKETINDAYVV
-2550 IAGDRINKGEV
+2550 AGDRTNKGEV
-2561 DATGVADTTVSGKL
+2561 DATGVENTQVTGTL
-2575 DNQGKSEYDDMTIQ
+2575 DNQGTSNYDDMTVE
-2589 AGGNSDNS
+2589 AGGKSDNS
-2597 GYEKGDILTIEDGG
+2597 GYEKGDILTIADGG

-2620 WNNQTVE
+2620 WNNQTVKE
-2627 KGGSSVTEEGGKE
+2627 GGTSVTEEGGKE

-2652 TNKGEVDA
+2652 TNRGEVDA

-2699 DILTVDKGGEHD
+2699 DILTIDKGGEHD

-2718 NNVVVAGGE
+2718 NNVVVAGGD

-2847 EVWPD
+2847 EVWTD

-2870 LTVIDSAILS
+2870 LTVIDSSILT

-2903 VLGNIEEVGDYT
+2903 ILGNIEEVGDYT
-2915 IVNGYITD
+2915 IVNGYITG
-2923 GNESDGMWTGGWTG
+2923 GNESDGRWTGGWTG

-2961 KIWVNATLADV
+2961 QIWVNATLADV

-2989 LNCKSGDAGAD
+2989 LNCKSGDPGAD

-3011 DVAGKTKVLNSVAN
+3011 DVAGKTKILNSVAN

-3050 VSMKNEAFTEY
+3050 VSMKNEAFTEN
-3061 GVMREWERGNH
+3061 GVMREWERGND
-3072 LWIDIIGGKQKYKS
+3072 LWIDVIGGKQKYKS

-3100 SYGFIMG
+3100 SYGFVMG

>member
-1 MNKIYK
+1 MVFDGPFHIDGNSRVDVH
-7 KIWNRSRGCFVAVSE
+7 NNLQTRSNTY
-22 AMTAASQSS
+22 MT
-31 KAGVIIGTVAF
+31 GGTINPY
-42 LTAVGNNAGATD
+42 GNWINTGSFNLQGGNVNAGNGSL
-54 ITVTQSQAVSGN
+54 INNGTVTQTGGNFSSKLTGSGTYNYNGGSFNASKVSGDIVVNIASGLGASTSNFEGGNINNRGTLTVNGGWYKNLNNYGTANFNDNATIAKTTNYGTINSYGAVNFTDKLNTSGTLNTHDGVWSFGPSGVLAVSGGIVQTN
-66 YGQVV
+66 NAFNVFDS
-71 IGGNLGTKEVT
+71 LGTTAQQEL
-82 IRTPNSIGYSSDS
+82 
-95 RQYQGSDP
+95 
-103 SKIDYSYDP
+103 
-112 HLRTPFSTGYYVNG
+112 HYVG
-126 RRVGEN
+126 
-132 EFFNYWSNSAGGS
+132 
-145 SVNADLQS
+145 
-153 TISAGSSLVANNLT
+153 
-167 LSSNTAS
+167 
-174 AVTKL
+174 
-179 TYLGIGY
+179 
-186 HMSGQGG
+186 
-193 DGGWTYAYAGTDTS
+193 
-207 DPQTKNGVSNLV
+207 
-219 NNGGSLI
+219 
-226 AGSINLCPGC
+226 
-236 NYIQNSGSSN
+236 
-246 IDDITGDGKVII
+246 
-258 NGGEVTTNGL
+258 
-268 LTLNPA
+268 
-274 KAANLSVK
+274 
-282 DLNTLASLNAI
+282 
-293 SYAAGTKA
+293 
-301 SLGAFRPMS
+301 
-310 DKIQIGNATL
+310 
-320 KIEGDYTQSIRDQ
+320 
-333 ASSAIKNKYGSGV
+333 
-346 NVQFTGNVAT
+346 
-356 DNSLDLSNGWTSTVL
+356 L
-371 NSVFDENRRA
+371 NSVLPQE
-381 DYLFHTLNW
+381 
-390 NGEGQDKVIGT
+390 
-401 GDISKNFGVK
+401 VK
-411 NVENVG
+411 
-417 SITVNSGATFAILG
+417 SS
-431 DNASTRLAGNEFI
+431 
-444 ADHGTL
+444 
-450 IFGANGLAS
+450 
-459 GGTATNVSIVNNGTL
+459 
-474 KVFAGEFSINNLNLD
+474 
-489 GLLNNS
+489 
-495 GTLRLNDFNMGNN
+495 LNDFFTKYAPG
-508 GRLVS
+508 S
-513 SGTLQADRSKLF
+513 IAQKL
-525 SIEDS
+525 I
-530 HIDGLNV
+530 
-537 VDLGRPQPQEVRQQL
+537 
-552 TEFFRKYVPENQK
+552 
-565 VLDEIA
+565 
-571 NHASFTGGKVIVRNA
+571 NHASFTGGKVVVTGVE
-586 HLTET
+586 LTQT
-591 QRDDLIKAFK
+591 QADDLKKAFK

-615 ISGVS
+615 IAGVS

-656 IVVGNSGLRNN
+656 IVVGDSGLRNN

-697 GTRFTLAERIIS
+697 GNRFTLAERIIS

-776 ATFTEKAVLENNG
+776 ATFTDKAVLENNG

-1060 GGTLNNSGSISGDGL
+1060 GGTLNNSGSITGDGL
-1075 IVFKRAGLG
+1075 IVFKG

-1093 IKTGSLEAD
+1093 INVGSLEAA
-1102 NIKYVQTAG
+1102 NVKYVQTAG

-1294 AERFDVDLANS
+1294 AERFNVDLANS

-1347 VVPSSGIPNVLSQN
+1347 VVPSSGTPNVLSQN

-1399 ADGTMWV
+1399 ADGTVWV

-1529 NHGTFEIGTADISGY
+1529 NHGTFEIGIADISGY

-1605 DELTVAGEVTNS
+1605 DELTVAGDVSNS
-1617 GELNAEKAVVQAAAS
+1617 GELNAEKSVVQAAAS
-1632 DVEGAEAGSFIN
+1632 DVEGAEAGNFIN
-1644 KALAKVDSVLTEA
+1644 NALVKFDSLLTEA
-1657 GSIVSNATDAVLTI
+1657 GSIVSNAADAVLTI

-1764 DVAIQNAGLL
+1764 DVAIQNGGLL
-1774 ELTEL
+1774 DLTDL

-1815 DLTNEGVITVSDMFA
+1815 DLTNEGVITVSDVFA
-1830 SANTENSGTVE
+1830 SANTENSGTVD
-1841 AANIAMSEGD
+1841 AANIAMSDGD
-1851 KFVNEAGATAKADK
+1851 KFVNKAGATATSDK
-1865 LDISGGEFVN
+1865 LDLAGGEFVN

-1904 VVSADGII
+1904 VGSAGGTI

-1923 LDAKDSVYNQKAGNF
+1923 LDAKDSVYNQTAGNF

-1970 GLLGNNVVNISGTN
+1970 GLLGNNVVNISGPN
-1984 KTPIINNED
+1984 KTPVINNED

-2016 TTVNIMEG
+2016 TTVNIMGG

-2029 AKIELDGKA
+2029 AEIKLDGTKA

-2064 RIDATDA
+2064 RIDAADP

-2076 QLPTTVL
+2076 QLPTEVL
-2083 SATTVGAVKDEIKS
+2083 SATTVGAVKDEIKT

-2104 NLALDDDYFS
+2104 NLALDDDWFS
-2114 ASLIVSVT
+2114 SSLIVSVT

-2141 EMTAPFTITTAN
+2141 QMTAPFTVTTAN

-2185 DTDASQTIK
+2185 GTDASQTIK

-2232 LVLVGNTVNAI
+2232 LVLVGNAVNAI

-2277 GGSTP
+2277 GGVTP
-2282 TVGWILSSNIGEN
+2282 TVGWILSSNIGKN

-2342 LDEKDGKGPTF
+2342 LDEKDGTGPTF

-2363 ENSILDAS
+2363 ENSVLDAS

-2379 GTHVNEGQADYK
+2379 GTHVNEGKADYK

-2415 GSHANTG
+2415 GTHANTG
-2422 TSIWNGVTVAENGK
+2422 TSIWNGVTVADKGT
-2436 GENAGKLDVGSVFD
+2436 GENAGKLDVGSMFD
-2450 VIGEFVNKGA
+2450 VLGEYVNKGA

-2510 ATGGQHANSGTSI
+2510 ATGAEHSNSGTSI
-2523 WNNVTIQTG
+2523 WNNVTVQNG
-2532 ATSTVDA
+2532 ATSTVEA
-2539 GAKETITGTYD
+2539 GAKETINDAYVV
-2550 IAGDRINKGEV
+2550 AGDRINKGEV
-2561 DATGVADTTVSGKL
+2561 DATGVENTEVTGTL
-2575 DNQGKSEYDDMTIQ
+2575 DNQGTSNYDDMTVE
-2589 AGGNSDNS
+2589 AGGKSDNS
-2597 GYEKGDILTIEDGG
+2597 GYEKGDILTIADGG

-2620 WNNQTVE
+2620 WNNQTVKE
-2627 KGGSSVTEEGGKE
+2627 GGSSVTEEGGKE

-2652 TNKGEVDA
+2652 TNRGEVDA
-2660 KGVENTEVKGNLDN
+2660 KSVENTEVTGNLDN
-2674 QGKSEYDDMTIG
+2674 QGKSEYDDMTVG

-2699 DILTVDKGGEHD
+2699 DILTIDKGGEHD

-2718 NNVVVAGGE
+2718 NNVVVAGGD

-2818 PTVPSGTPSRLVIT
+2818 PTVPGGTPSRLVIT
-2832 TNVTTGPGGG
+2832 NNVTTGPGGG

-2847 EVWPD
+2847 NVWTD
-2852 KDNHVQIGNGDL
+2852 KDTHVQIGNGDL

-2870 LTVIDSAILS
+2870 LTVIDSSILT

-2888 TSDVAKVTVEPGANL
+2888 TSDIAKVTVEPGANL

-2915 IVNGYITD
+2915 IVNGYITG
-2923 GNESDGMWTGGWTG
+2923 GNEANGMWTGGWRG
-2937 DNLYALPQDGS
+2937 NNLYALPQDGS

-2954 KLHNDPS
+2954 TLHNDPS

-2989 LNCKSGDAGAD
+2989 LNCKSGDPGAD

-3011 DVAGKTKVLNSVAN
+3011 NVAGKTKILNSVAN

-3061 GVMREWERGNH
+3061 GVMRECERGND
-3072 LWIDIIGGKQKYKS
+3072 LWIDVIGGKQKYKS

-3100 SYGFIMG
+3100 SYGFVMG

-3130 DSTGDVLKT
+3130 GSIGDVLKT
-3139 KNKYNSFGLHAYG
+3139 KNKYDSFGLHAYG

-3195 FSLGARAEATIPAGK
+3195 FSLGARAEATIPAGT

>member
-1 MNKIYK
+1 MNKIFK
-7 KIWNRSRGCFVAVSE
+7 KVWNRKRGCFVAVSE
-22 AMTAASQSS
+22 AMTAASQ
-31 KAGVIIGTVAF
+31 
-42 LTAVGNNAGATD
+42 NAGKAAVITVGLALALASTPSYAIYKHIYAGESTAGQNLDYAEQDYSLNLHGNYTVGAGSNVSWSVRGRAAFNIGPDNTVTTVNGNLLLHSWNSGDLGHFTWDRSNSILVNNTGSLYIGDYDEIGNLTRGGTD
-54 ITVTQSQAVSGN
+54 KSNNLTEFRLKDSSSITINGRGFSNTTFVQEGNSVLSVNGSGMIFDGPFHINGNSRVDVHNNLQTRSNTYMTGGTINPYGNWINTGSFNLQGGNVNAGNGNLINNGTVTQTGGNFSSKLTGSGTYNYNGGSFNASKVSGDIVVNIASGLGASTSNFEGGNINNRGTLTVNGGWYKNLNNYGTANFNGNATIAKTTNYGTINSYGAVNFTDKLNTSGTLNTHDGVWSFGPSGVLAVSGGIVQTN
-66 YGQVV
+66 NSFNVFDS
-71 IGGNLGTKEVT
+71 LGTTAQQEL
-82 IRTPNSIGYSSDS
+82 
-95 RQYQGSDP
+95 
-103 SKIDYSYDP
+103 
-112 HLRTPFSTGYYVNG
+112 HYVG
-126 RRVGEN
+126 
-132 EFFNYWSNSAGGS
+132 
-145 SVNADLQS
+145 
-153 TISAGSSLVANNLT
+153 
-167 LSSNTAS
+167 
-174 AVTKL
+174 
-179 TYLGIGY
+179 
-186 HMSGQGG
+186 
-193 DGGWTYAYAGTDTS
+193 
-207 DPQTKNGVSNLV
+207 
-219 NNGGSLI
+219 
-226 AGSINLCPGC
+226 
-236 NYIQNSGSSN
+236 
-246 IDDITGDGKVII
+246 
-258 NGGEVTTNGL
+258 
-268 LTLNPA
+268 
-274 KAANLSVK
+274 
-282 DLNTLASLNAI
+282 
-293 SYAAGTKA
+293 
-301 SLGAFRPMS
+301 
-310 DKIQIGNATL
+310 
-320 KIEGDYTQSIRDQ
+320 
-333 ASSAIKNKYGSGV
+333 
-346 NVQFTGNVAT
+346 
-356 DNSLDLSNGWTSTVL
+356 L
-371 NSVFDENRRA
+371 NSVLPQE
-381 DYLFHTLNW
+381 
-390 NGEGQDKVIGT
+390 
-401 GDISKNFGVK
+401 VK
-411 NVENVG
+411 
-417 SITVNSGATFAILG
+417 SS
-431 DNASTRLAGNEFI
+431 
-444 ADHGTL
+444 
-450 IFGANGLAS
+450 
-459 GGTATNVSIVNNGTL
+459 
-474 KVFAGEFSINNLNLD
+474 
-489 GLLNNS
+489 
-495 GTLRLNDFNMGNN
+495 LNDFFTKYAPG
-508 GRLVS
+508 S
-513 SGTLQADRSKLF
+513 IAQKL
-525 SIEDS
+525 I
-530 HIDGLNV
+530 
-537 VDLGRPQPQEVRQQL
+537 
-552 TEFFRKYVPENQK
+552 
-565 VLDEIA
+565 
-571 NHASFTGGKVIVRNA
+571 NHASFTGGKVVVTGVE
-586 HLTET
+586 LTQT
-591 QRDDLIKAFK
+591 QADDLKKAFK

-615 ISGVS
+615 IAGVS
-620 HDDKLTVA
+620 HDDRLTVA
-628 KTNELYDNVEHLRD
+628 KTNELYGNVEHLRD

-647 RNLEGENGA
+647 RKLEGENGA
-656 IVVGNSGLRNN
+656 IVVGDSGLRNN

-697 GTRFTLAERIIS
+697 GNRFTLAERIIS

-776 ATFTEKAVLENNG
+776 AIFTDKAVLENNG

-1034 SDIFVDGSG
+1034 SDIFVDGNG

-1060 GGTLNNSGSISGDGL
+1060 GGTLNNSGSITGDGL
-1075 IVFKRAGLG
+1075 IVFKRAGG

-1093 IKTGSLEAD
+1093 INVGSLEAA
-1102 NIKYVQTAG
+1102 NVKYVQTAG

-1294 AERFDVDLANS
+1294 AERFNVDLANS

-1347 VVPSSGIPNVLSQN
+1347 VVPSSGTPNVLSQN

-1399 ADGTMWV
+1399 ADGTVWV

-2232 LVLVGNTVNAI
+2232 LVLVGNAVNAI

-2353 DVAGSFTNKG
+2353 DVAGSFANKG

-2510 ATGGQHANSGTSI
+2510 ATGAEHSNSGTSI
-2523 WNNVTIQTG
+2523 WNNVTVQDG
-2532 ATSTVDA
+2532 ATSTVED
-2539 GAKETITGTYD
+2539 GAKETINDAYVV
-2550 IAGDRINKGEV
+2550 AGDRTNKGEV
-2561 DATGVADTTVSGKL
+2561 DATGVENTQVTGTL
-2575 DNQGKSEYDDMTIQ
+2575 DNQGTSNYDDMTVE
-2589 AGGNSDNS
+2589 AGGKSDNS
-2597 GYEKGDILTIEDGG
+2597 GYEKGDILTIADGG

-2620 WNNQTVE
+2620 WNNQTVKE
-2627 KGGSSVTEEGGKE
+2627 GGTSVTEEGGKE

-2652 TNKGEVDA
+2652 TNRGEVDA

-2699 DILTVDKGGEHD
+2699 DILTIDKGGEHD

-2718 NNVVVAGGE
+2718 NNVVVAGGD

-2780 AEINPKDDV
+2780 AEINPKNDV

-2847 EVWPD
+2847 EVWTD
-2852 KDNHVQIGNGDL
+2852 KDNHVQIGNGGL

-2870 LTVIDSAILS
+2870 LTVIDSSILT

-2915 IVNGYITD
+2915 IVNGYITG

-2989 LNCKSGDAGAD
+2989 LNCKSGDPGAD

-3011 DVAGKTKVLNSVAN
+3011 DVAGKTKILNSVAN

-3050 VSMKNEAFTEY
+3050 VSMKNEAFTEN
-3061 GVMREWERGNH
+3061 GVMREWERGND
-3072 LWIDIIGGKQKYKS
+3072 LWIDVIGGKQKYKS

-3100 SYGFIMG
+3100 SYGFVMG

-3195 FSLGARAEATIPAGK
+3195 FNLGARAEATIPAGK

>member
-489 GLLNNS
+489 GLVNNS

-537 VDLGRPQPQEVRQQL
+537 VDLGRPQPQEIRQQL

-571 NHASFTGGKVIVRNA
+571 NHASFTGGKVIVTNA

-656 IVVGNSGLRNN
+656 IVVGDSGLRNN

-697 GTRFTLAERIIS
+697 GNRFTLAERIIS

-776 ATFTEKAVLENNG
+776 ATFTDKAVLENNG

-966 DNAQQTFTASPLRLR
+966 DNAQQTFTASPLRLS

-1018 AGEFINATG
+1018 AGEFINASG

-1060 GGTLNNSGSISGDGL
+1060 GGTLNNSGSITGDGL
-1075 IVFKRAGLG
+1075 IVFSAGLG

-1093 IKTGSLEAD
+1093 INVGSLEAA
-1102 NIKYVQTAG
+1102 NVKYVQTAG

-1254 FDDASYSAALAG
+1254 FDDASYSAALTG

-1294 AERFDVDLANS
+1294 AERFNVDLANS

-1347 VVPSSGIPNVLSQN
+1347 VVPGSGTPNVLSQN

-1399 ADGTMWV
+1399 ADGAVWV

-1429 SATKGHLAQLNIGIS
+1429 SATKGHLTQLNIGIS

-1552 FDDLTLREY
+1552 FDELTLREY

-1617 GELNAEKAVVQAAAS
+1617 GELNAEKAVVQATAS
-1632 DVEGAEAGSFIN
+1632 DDEDAEAGSFIN

-1774 ELTEL
+1774 ELSEL

-1789 TVGVKETTIA
+1789 TVGVKETTTA
-1799 SVKADGVI
+1799 SVRADGVI

-1815 DLTNEGVITVSDMFA
+1815 DLTNEGVITVSDVFA
-1830 SANTENSGTVE
+1830 SANTENSGTVD

-1851 KFVNEAGATAKADK
+1851 KFVNEAGATVKADK
-1865 LDISGGEFVN
+1865 LDIAGGEFAN

-1883 VLTQIGADGQFTAN
+1883 VLTQIGAAGQLTAN

-1904 VVSADGII
+1904 VVSAGGTI
-1912 NLNKGNLNIAE
+1912 NLHEGNLNIAE

-1970 GLLGNNVVNISGTN
+1970 GLLGNNVVNISGPN
-1984 KTPIINNED
+1984 KTPVINNED
-1993 SAEDKAHY
+1993 SVEDKAHY

-2029 AKIELDGKA
+2029 AEIKLDGSKA

-2064 RIDATDA
+2064 RIDAADP

-2083 SATTVGAVKDEIKS
+2083 TATTVGAVKDEIKT

-2104 NLALDDDYFS
+2104 NLALDDDWFS
-2114 ASLIVSVT
+2114 SSLIVSVT

-2129 ENAANLTINFLG
+2129 ENAADLTINFLG
-2141 EMTAPFTITTAN
+2141 KMTAPFTVTTAN
-2153 DLEKEGLDV
+2153 DLETEGLDV
-2162 VLNPGIVLNTTTL
+2162 VKNPGIVLNTTTL

-2185 DTDASQTIK
+2185 ENDANQTVR
-2194 GLIIGAESNDPNTNS
+2194 GLVIGAASNDENTNS
-2209 INISMGFKDVSHTDK
+2209 INISMGFKDITHADK

-2232 LVLVGNTVNAI
+2232 LALVGNAVNAI
-2243 PEGSFGD
+2243 PEASFGD

-2255 LKDSADG
+2255 LKDAADG
-2262 GSIDVNNGTFTFGSH
+2262 GSIDVNDGKFTFGSH

-2342 LDEKDGKGPTF
+2342 LDEKDGTGPTF

-2363 ENSILDAS
+2363 ENSVLDAS
-2371 KVEKVTVS
+2371 KVEKVTVT
-2379 GTHVNEGQADYK
+2379 GTHVNEGKADYK

-2450 VIGEFVNKGA
+2450 VLGEFVNKGA

-2490 IADGGKSENS
+2490 IADGGKSENA

-2510 ATGGQHANSGTSI
+2510 ATGAEHSNSGTSI
-2523 WNNVTIQTG
+2523 WNNVTVQDG
-2532 ATSTVDA
+2532 ASSTVEE
-2539 GAKETITGTYD
+2539 GAKETINDAYVV
-2550 IAGDRINKGEV
+2550 AGDRTNKGEV
-2561 DATGVADTTVSGKL
+2561 DATGVENTEVTGTL
-2575 DNQGKSEYDDMTIQ
+2575 DNQGTSNYDDMTVE
-2589 AGGNSDNS
+2589 AGGKSDNS
-2597 GYEKGDILTIEDGG
+2597 GYEKGDVLTIADGG

-2620 WNNQTVE
+2620 WNNQTVKE
-2627 KGGSSVTEEGGKE
+2627 GGTSVTEEGGKE
-2640 TINDKY
+2640 TINDEY

-2699 DILTVDKGGEHD
+2699 DILTIDKGGEHD

-2718 NNVVVAGGE
+2718 NNVVVAGGD

-2780 AEINPKDDV
+2780 AEINPKNDV

-2818 PTVPSGTPSRLVIT
+2818 PTVPGGTPSRLVIT

-2847 EVWPD
+2847 EVWTD

-2864 YFAKDS
+2864 YFAKGS
-2870 LTVIDSAILS
+2870 LTVIDSSILT

-2915 IVNGYITD
+2915 IVNGYITG

-2989 LNCKSGDAGAD
+2989 LNCKSGDPGAD

-3011 DVAGKTKVLNSVAN
+3011 DVAGKTKILNSVAN

-3061 GVMREWERGNH
+3061 GVMREWERGND
-3072 LWIDIIGGKQKYKS
+3072 LWIDVIGGKQKYKS

-3100 SYGFIMG
+3100 SYGFVMG

-3224 KSGKYDTK
+3224 KSGNYDTK

-3332 GGTKGKADHMFKLE
+3332 GGTKGKADHIFKLE

>member
-1 MNKIYK
+1 MNKIFK
-7 KIWNRSRGCFVAVSE
+7 KVWNRKRGCFVAVSE
-22 AMTAASQSS
+22 AMTAASQ
-31 KAGVIIGTVAF
+31 
-42 LTAVGNNAGATD
+42 NAGKAAVITVGLALALASTPSYAIYKHIYAGESTAGQNLDYAEQDYSLNLHGNYTVGAGSNVSWSVRGRAAFNIGPDNTVTTVNGNLLLHSWNSGDLGHFTWDRSNSILVNNTGSLYIGDYDEIGNLTRGGTD
-54 ITVTQSQAVSGN
+54 KSNNLTEFRLKDSSSITINGRGFSNTTFVQEGNSVLSVNGSGMIFDGPFHINGNSRVDVHNNLQTRSNTYMTGGTINPYGNWINTGSFNLQGGNVNAGNGNLINNGTVTQTGGNFSSKLTGSGTYNYNGGSFNASKVSGDIVVNIASGLGASTSNFEGGNINNRGTLTVNGGWYKNLNNYGTANFNGNATIAKTTNYGTINSYGAVNFTDKLNTSGTLNTHDGVWSFGPSGVLAVSGGIVQTN
-66 YGQVV
+66 NSFNVFDS
-71 IGGNLGTKEVT
+71 LGTTAQQEL
-82 IRTPNSIGYSSDS
+82 
-95 RQYQGSDP
+95 
-103 SKIDYSYDP
+103 
-112 HLRTPFSTGYYVNG
+112 HYVG
-126 RRVGEN
+126 
-132 EFFNYWSNSAGGS
+132 
-145 SVNADLQS
+145 
-153 TISAGSSLVANNLT
+153 
-167 LSSNTAS
+167 
-174 AVTKL
+174 
-179 TYLGIGY
+179 
-186 HMSGQGG
+186 
-193 DGGWTYAYAGTDTS
+193 
-207 DPQTKNGVSNLV
+207 
-219 NNGGSLI
+219 
-226 AGSINLCPGC
+226 
-236 NYIQNSGSSN
+236 
-246 IDDITGDGKVII
+246 
-258 NGGEVTTNGL
+258 
-268 LTLNPA
+268 
-274 KAANLSVK
+274 
-282 DLNTLASLNAI
+282 
-293 SYAAGTKA
+293 
-301 SLGAFRPMS
+301 
-310 DKIQIGNATL
+310 
-320 KIEGDYTQSIRDQ
+320 
-333 ASSAIKNKYGSGV
+333 
-346 NVQFTGNVAT
+346 
-356 DNSLDLSNGWTSTVL
+356 L
-371 NSVFDENRRA
+371 NSVLPQE
-381 DYLFHTLNW
+381 
-390 NGEGQDKVIGT
+390 
-401 GDISKNFGVK
+401 VK
-411 NVENVG
+411 
-417 SITVNSGATFAILG
+417 SS
-431 DNASTRLAGNEFI
+431 
-444 ADHGTL
+444 
-450 IFGANGLAS
+450 
-459 GGTATNVSIVNNGTL
+459 
-474 KVFAGEFSINNLNLD
+474 
-489 GLLNNS
+489 
-495 GTLRLNDFNMGNN
+495 LNDFFTKYAPG
-508 GRLVS
+508 S
-513 SGTLQADRSKLF
+513 IAQKL
-525 SIEDS
+525 I
-530 HIDGLNV
+530 
-537 VDLGRPQPQEVRQQL
+537 
-552 TEFFRKYVPENQK
+552 
-565 VLDEIA
+565 
-571 NHASFTGGKVIVRNA
+571 NHASFTGGKVVVTGVE
-586 HLTET
+586 LTQT
-591 QRDDLIKAFK
+591 QADDLKKAFK

-615 ISGVS
+615 IAGVS
-620 HDDKLTVA
+620 HDDRLTVA
-628 KTNELYDNVEHLRD
+628 KTNELYGNVEHLRD

-647 RNLEGENGA
+647 RKLEGENGA
-656 IVVGNSGLRNN
+656 IVVGDSGLRNN

-697 GTRFTLAERIIS
+697 GNRFTLAERIIS

-776 ATFTEKAVLENNG
+776 AIFTDKAVLENNG

-1034 SDIFVDGSG
+1034 SDIFVDGNG

-1060 GGTLNNSGSISGDGL
+1060 GGTLNNSGSITGDGL
-1075 IVFKRAGLG
+1075 IVFKRAGG

-1093 IKTGSLEAD
+1093 INVGSLEAA
-1102 NIKYVQTAG
+1102 NVKYVQTAG

-1294 AERFDVDLANS
+1294 AERFNVDLANS

-1347 VVPSSGIPNVLSQN
+1347 VVPSSGTPNVLSQN

-1399 ADGTMWV
+1399 ADGTVWV

-2232 LVLVGNTVNAI
+2232 LVLVGNAVNAI

-2510 ATGGQHANSGTSI
+2510 ATGAEHSNSGTSI
-2523 WNNVTIQTG
+2523 WNNVTVQDG
-2532 ATSTVDA
+2532 ATSTVED
-2539 GAKETITGTYD
+2539 GAKETINDAYVV
-2550 IAGDRINKGEV
+2550 AGDRTNKGEV
-2561 DATGVADTTVSGKL
+2561 DATGVENTQVTGTL
-2575 DNQGKSEYDDMTIQ
+2575 DNQGTSNYDDMTVE
-2589 AGGNSDNS
+2589 AGGKSDNS
-2597 GYEKGDILTIEDGG
+2597 GYEKGDILTIADGG

-2620 WNNQTVE
+2620 WNNQTVKE
-2627 KGGSSVTEEGGKE
+2627 GGTSVTEEGGKE

-2652 TNKGEVDA
+2652 TNRGEVDA

-2699 DILTVDKGGEHD
+2699 DILTIDKGGEHD

-2718 NNVVVAGGE
+2718 NNVVVAGGD

-2847 EVWPD
+2847 EVWTD

-2870 LTVIDSAILS
+2870 LTVIDSSILT

-2903 VLGNIEEVGDYT
+2903 ILGNIEEVGDYT
-2915 IVNGYITD
+2915 IVNGYITG
-2923 GNESDGMWTGGWTG
+2923 GNESDGRWTGGWTG

-2961 KIWVNATLADV
+2961 TIWVNATLADV

-2989 LNCKSGDAGAD
+2989 LNCKSGDPGAD

-3011 DVAGKTKVLNSVAN
+3011 DVAGKTKILNSVAN

-3050 VSMKNEAFTEY
+3050 VSMKNEAFTEN
-3061 GVMREWERGNH
+3061 GVMREWERGND
-3072 LWIDIIGGKQKYKS
+3072 LWINVIGGKQKYKS

-3100 SYGFIMG
+3100 SYGFVMG

>member
-1 MNKIYK
+1 MNKIFK
-7 KIWNRSRGCFVAVSE
+7 KVFNRSRGVFVAVSE
-22 AMTAASQSS
+22 AVSSASQQNKKSVLVAAAVLSVIASPAVALTTIDGDVVGKDARFHFQGRGPSLADSHTINGNLTWNLGREGDFRRSFLCVSIGAGYFSS
-31 KAGVIIGTVAF
+31 LSNTLIVN
-42 LTAVGNNAGATD
+42 GNFNINNNSWVHIAHNGD
-54 ITVTQSQAVSGN
+54 E
-66 YGQVV
+66 
-71 IGGNLGTKEVT
+71 GGNIYSALNISKDLN
-82 IRTPNSIGYSSDS
+82 ISSDS
-95 RQYQGSDP
+95 ELSL
-103 SKIDYSYDP
+103 I
-112 HLRTPFSTGYYVNG
+112 
-126 RRVGEN
+126 
-132 EFFNYWSNSAGGS
+132 SNGGS
-145 SVNADLQS
+145 GNDP
-153 TISAGSSLVANNLT
+153 TIHASLNVGGTVYNSGRLISYGGTQAGR
-167 LSSNTAS
+167 
-174 AVTKL
+174 
-179 TYLGIGY
+179 TYGSFSI
-186 HMSGQGG
+186 
-193 DGGWTYAYAGTDTS
+193 
-207 DPQTKNGVSNLV
+207 NNLV
-219 NNGGSLI
+219 NNGTFVFDSPNALNGTFNNI
-226 AGSINLCPGC
+226 TQAGGYFQQGGTN
-236 NYIQNSGSSN
+236 
-246 IDDITGDGKVII
+246 DFHI
-258 NGGEVTTNGL
+258 NGTLTVSGGTVGNNDAIVVGADQGKFSVGQGL
-268 LTLNPA
+268 NLA
-274 KAANLSVK
+274 GGAVGNLSVLTHVGGSVMVSAGSYGIGT
-282 DLNTLASLNAI
+282 LNKSNGTLTNKSTLTVSNFNQ
-293 SYAAGTKA
+293 SNGTTTN
-301 SLGAFRPMS
+301 SGNLT
-310 DKIQIGNATL
+310 IGNANLGGTL
-320 KIEGDYTQSIRDQ
+320 NSTGTL
-333 ASSAIKNKYGSGV
+333 NL
-346 NVQFTGNVAT
+346 TGNVVT
-356 DNSLDLSNGWTSTVL
+356 RGNLTST
-371 NSVFDENRRA
+371 
-381 DYLFHTLNW
+381 
-390 NGEGQDKVIGT
+390 G
-401 GDISKNFGVK
+401 
-411 NVENVG
+411 
-417 SITVNSGATFAILG
+417 
-431 DNASTRLAGNEFI
+431 
-444 ADHGTL
+444 
-450 IFGANGLAS
+450 
-459 GGTATNVSIVNNGTL
+459 
-474 KVFAGEFSINNLNLD
+474 NLNNR
-489 GLLNNS
+489 GNWTETNRYTIAANLNNS
-495 GTLRLNDFNMGNN
+495 GSVNFQNGFEFSN
-508 GRLVS
+508 GRLTS
-513 SGTLQADRSKLF
+513 SGTVQTNNVFDVF
-525 SIEDS
+525 DSIGETGQQDLNYV
-530 HIDGLNV
+530 GLGSSV
-537 VDLGRPQPQEVRQQL
+537 PQEVKKSL
-552 TEFFRKYVPENQK
+552 TDFFLKYLPGKLAQN
-565 VLDEIA
+565 LIS
-571 NHASFTGGKVIVRNA
+571 HASFTGGKVVVTGVE
-586 HLTET
+586 LTQT
-591 QRDDLIKAFK
+591 QADDLKKAFK

-615 ISGVS
+615 IAGVS
-620 HDDKLTVA
+620 HDDRLTVA

-647 RNLEGENGA
+647 RKLEGENGA
-656 IVVGNSGLRNN
+656 IVVGDSGLRNN

-697 GTRFTLAERIIS
+697 GNRFTLAERIIS

-776 ATFTEKAVLENNG
+776 ATFTDKAVLENNG

-885 FNTAIGSRGD
+885 FNTAIGSRGE

-1060 GGTLNNSGSISGDGL
+1060 GGTLNNSGSITGDGL

-1163 SSSVVNINRG
+1163 SSSYVEIRRG
-1173 ATLRTEHIAMD
+1173 ATLRTEHIAMN
-1184 GHKTTNLQGGRLSTT
+1184 GNKTTNLVGGRLSTT
-1199 LDQVFAD
+1199 LDQIFTD

-1218 PDDKVEVTSNPQ
+1218 PEDKVEVSSNPQ
-1230 IVTGVGNVIDS
+1230 IVTGIGNVIGS
-1241 VAEGVAFQWGTVA
+1241 VAQGIAFQWGTVA

-1274 IGDVPAERR
+1274 IGDVPADRR

-1294 AERFDVDLANS
+1294 AERFNVDLANS
-1305 IKATAA
+1305 IRATAD

-1323 LSNETT
+1323 LSNESAA
-1329 DNPGATSLVV
+1329 NPGATSLVI
-1339 GVNEKGAI
+1339 GVNDRTAV
-1347 VVPSSGIPNVLSQN
+1347 VVPTSGTPNVLNQS

-1368 GVTDGLYINNGSHFV
+1368 GVSDGLYINSGSHFV
-1383 LVGQSQP
+1383 LVGQAQP

-1399 ADGTMWV
+1399 ADGAVWV
-1406 GGNRNDNGTV
+1406 GGNKNIDGSV

-1429 SATKGHLAQLNIGIS
+1429 SETKGHLGELNIGVS
-1444 PVNNQ
+1444 PANPA

-1460 NGVFTIDTLN
+1460 NGEFTVDVLN
-1470 NGSAGYGEDREGLVI
+1470 NGSAGYGNDKEGLVI
-1485 GNADDTTT
+1485 GNADDTATL
-1493 QLIVTNY
+1493 LIVGTY
-1500 AAVDGS
+1500 TAVDGS
-1506 AMSNHGLF
+1506 AMSNHGIF
-1514 KAENIASRNTNNSFV
+1514 KAQNIASRNTNNSFV
-1529 NHGTFEIGTADISGY
+1529 NYGTFEIGTADISGY
-1544 LDNKGTAS
+1544 VENNGQAA
-1552 FDDLTLREY
+1552 FNELTLREY
-1561 GTVNRQDAELT
+1561 GSVNKQGAELT
-1572 AGKLTVAGNALAG
+1572 AGKLTVSGNALAG

-1590 AIRGELDNQGKLSVT
+1590 DIRGSLENQGKLSVT
-1605 DELTVAGEVTNS
+1605 DELTVAGDMTNS
-1617 GELNAEKAVVQAAAS
+1617 GEVDIAKLTVQAATPVQDAT
-1632 DVEGAEAGSFIN
+1632 AGSFIN
-1644 KALAKVDSVLTEA
+1644 NALAKVDSMLTEA
-1657 GSIVSNATDAVLTI
+1657 GSFVTNAADAVLTI
-1671 AGLNN
+1671 AGLKG
-1676 ASELQG
+1676 ASELNG
-1682 TVNNDGTIKVEGTQ
+1682 TVTNDGTLKVDGTA
-1696 SVTVADGELNNN
+1696 SVTVASGELNNN
-1708 GSMENTNALNVEGGL
+1708 GTMENTNALNVTGGT
-1723 VNNKGNLA
+1723 VGNNGSLA
-1731 LTGLNI
+1731 LNGLNI
-1737 TGGQVSNDASAYFK
+1737 TGGQVQNSAQADQFKDSGTTQIEMADASDVGIANEGHLELSNLMLLKGMIQGGSVGSK
-1751 DAGVTEIAMSDTG
+1751 DVTLA
-1764 DVAIQNAGLL
+1764 DVRQDASIEAEKVQLKELNNAGTVKVI
-1774 ELTEL
+1774 EFAATKTEN
-1779 QLTKGTISGG
+1779 TG
-1789 TVGVKETTIA
+1789 TVEAGHLVLAENDRFLNQA
-1799 SVKADGVI
+1799 AGSVKADQLV
-1807 DAASVGFK
+1807 
-1815 DLTNEGVITVSDMFA
+1815 LN
-1830 SANTENSGTVE
+1830 
-1841 AANIAMSEGD
+1841 
-1851 KFVNEAGATAKADK
+1851 
-1865 LDISGGEFVN
+1865 GGEFVN
-1875 EAGDTSGI
+1875 AGGNTSDI
-1883 VLTQIGADGQFTAN
+1883 ALTQIATGGQFTSD
-1897 GDTTLQQ
+1897 GDSNLQK
-1904 VVSADGII
+1904 VVSNEGTI

-1923 LDAKDSVYNQKAGNF
+1923 LDAKNSVYNQLGGHF
-1938 KADKGFFE
+1938 KADKGFFAD
-1946 NSTLNI
+1946 STLNI
-1952 MGGVFDA
+1952 KGGIFDA
-1959 SEVRDAEGNVT
+1959 SEVRDSEGNVT
-1970 GLLGNNVVNISGTN
+1970 GLLGNNTVNISGGN
-1984 KTPIINNED
+1984 KTPVIDNED
-1993 SAEDKAHY
+1993 SAEDKSHY

-2006 QVLAGVVNSD
+2006 QVIAGLVNSD
-2016 TTVNIMEG
+2016 TTVNIMAG

-2064 RIDATDA
+2064 RIDAADA

-2129 ENAANLTINFLG
+2129 ENATNLTINFLG
-2141 EMTAPFTITTAN
+2141 QMTAPFTITTAN

-2232 LVLVGNTVNAI
+2232 LVLVGNAVNAI

-2277 GGSTP
+2277 GGVAP

-2295 GSLEAKNGEFADWT
+2295 GALEAKNGEFADWT

-2323 LHTNSLTGN
+2323 LHTNSLTGS
-2332 GAAVNEGKLS
+2332 GSTVNEGKVS
-2342 LDEKDGKGPTF
+2342 LDEKDGSLPVF
-2353 DVAGSFTNKG
+2353 DVTGNFLNKG
-2363 ENSILDAS
+2363 QNSVLDAS
-2371 KVEKVTVS
+2371 KVDKVTVS
-2379 GTHVNEGQADYK
+2379 GTHANEGKANYN
-2391 DMLVAEGGS
+2391 DMLIAEGGS
-2400 STNSGTEQGNILTVE
+2400 SNNSGTEKGNILTVE
-2415 GSHANTG
+2415 GTHTNSG
-2422 TSIWNGVTVAENGK
+2422 TSTWNGVTVADKGK
-2436 GENAGKLDVGSVFD
+2436 GENAGKLDVGTVFD
-2450 VIGEFVNKGA
+2450 VIGEFVNKGKD
-2460 EAVLDATKTAVTNV
+2460 AVLDATKTAVTTV
-2474 AGILRNEGTA
+2474 AGLLRNEGTA

-2490 IADGGKSENS
+2490 VASGGTSNNS
-2500 GFEKGDILTV
+2500 GYEKGDILTV
-2510 ATGGQHANSGTSI
+2510 ANGGQHTNSGTSI
-2523 WNNVTIQTG
+2523 WNNVTVQTG
-2532 ATSTVDA
+2532 ATSTVDV
-2539 GAKETITGTYD
+2539 GGKETINDTYD
-2550 IAGDRINKGEV
+2550 IAGKRTNKGEV
-2561 DATGVADTTVSGKL
+2561 DATKVANTQVSGSL
-2575 DNQGKSEYDDMTIQ
+2575 DNQGTSNYDDMTV
-2589 AGGNSDNS
+2589 ASGGTSNNS
-2597 GYEKGDILTIEDGG
+2597 GYEKGDILTIDPDG
-2611 EHTNSGTSI
+2611 EHN
-2620 WNNQTVE
+2620 
-2627 KGGSSVTEEGGKE
+2627 
-2640 TINDKY
+2640 
-2646 VIEGDK
+2646 
-2652 TNKGEVDA
+2652 
-2660 KGVENTEVKGNLDN
+2660 
-2674 QGKSEYDDMTIG
+2674 
-2686 DGGKSD
+2686 
-2692 NSGYEKG
+2692 
-2699 DILTVDKGGEHD
+2699 

-2718 NNVVVAGGE
+2718 NNVVVAGGD

-2732 DIETEKLTIDDGLVN
+2732 DIETGKLTIDDGLVK
-2747 IGEGS
+2747 IDGGS
-2752 LNAGET
+2752 LKAEET

-2768 NDKDRTPENRVT
+2768 NDREPIEENHVK
-2780 AEINPKDDV
+2780 AEINPKNDV

-2802 NLGPKGGL
+2802 NLGPTGGL

-2818 PTVPSGTPSRLVIT
+2818 PTVPGGTPSRLVIT
-2832 TNVTTGPGGG
+2832 NNVTTGPGGG

-2847 EVWPD
+2847 NVWTD

-2864 YFAKDS
+2864 YFATDS
-2870 LTVIDSAILS
+2870 LTVIDSSILT

-2888 TSDVAKVTVEPGANL
+2888 TSDIAKVTVEPGANL

-2915 IVNGYITD
+2915 IVNGYITG
-2923 GNESDGMWTGGWTG
+2923 GNETNGMWTGGWTG

-2954 KLHNDPS
+2954 TLHNDPS

-2983 IANDDM
+2983 IANDD
-2989 LNCKSGDAGAD
+2989 LLHCKSGDAGAE

-3011 DVAGKTKVLNSVAN
+3011 DVAGKTKVINSVAN
-3025 IAFAGGAMSVA
+3025 IAFAGGAMSVSI
-3036 MNDLNSATDSIEGR
+3036 NDLNTAADSIEGR
-3050 VSMKNEAFTEY
+3050 VSMRNEAFTEY
-3061 GVMREWERGNH
+3061 GVMREWDRGND
-3072 LWIDIIGGKQKYKS
+3072 LWVDVIGGKQKYKS
-3086 LSATGISKAGYDTN
+3086 LSATGISKAGFDTN
-3100 SYGFIMG
+3100 AYGLVMG
-3107 YDRKFADKP
+3107 YDRKFAGKSV
-3116 IILGAA
+3116 ILGGA

-3139 KNKYNSFGLHAYG
+3139 KNKYDSFGLHAYG
-3152 AYAPVEKVNLIGT
+3152 AYAPVDRVNLIGT

-3181 AGFNKADADVKTNM
+3181 AGFNKADADVKTNL
-3195 FSLGARAEATIPAGK
+3195 FSLGARAEANLPVGK
-3210 ANIVP
+3210 ANVIP

-3224 KSGKYDTK
+3224 KSGSYDTK
-3232 VDGKKVWSNKA
+3232 VDGKKVWGNTP

-3256 VRTDI
+3256 VRGDI
-3261 ATASGWNVRPQ
+3261 MTVSGWNVRPQ
-3272 ADVTVIPQFGDTK
+3272 ADLTFIPQFGDTE

-3298 KLSGEFAGKFGTN
+3298 KLSGEFAGKFGTS

-3322 ATIGVRYGFT
+3322 TTFGVRYGFT
-3332 GGTKGKADHMFKLE
+3332 AGTKGKADHAFKFE
-3346 ARYRF
+3346 YRYRF

>member
-1 MNKIYK
+1 MNKIFK
-7 KIWNRSRGCFVAVSE
+7 KDWNRRRGCFVAVSE
-22 AMTAASQSS
+22 AMTAASQ
-31 KAGVIIGTVAF
+31 
-42 LTAVGNNAGATD
+42 NAGKAAVVTAGLVLGLMSTPTYAIYKHIYAGQSTAGQNLD
-54 ITVTQSQAVSGN
+54 YAEQDYSLNLHGNYTVGAGSNVSWSMRGKASFNIGPANTVTTVNGNLLLNSWHSGDLGHFTWDRSNSILVNNTGTLYIGDYDEIGNLTRGGTNGSNNLTEFRLKDSSSITINGRGFSNTTFVQEGNSVLSINGSGMVFDGPFQVNGNTRVDVHSNLQTRSNSNMTGGTINPYGNWINTGSFNLQGGNVTAANGSLTNNGTVTQT
-66 YGQVV
+66 
-71 IGGNLGTKEVT
+71 GGNF
-82 IRTPNSIGYSSDS
+82 SS
-95 RQYQGSDP
+95 
-103 SKIDYSYDP
+103 
-112 HLRTPFSTGYYVNG
+112 
-126 RRVGEN
+126 
-132 EFFNYWSNSAGGS
+132 
-145 SVNADLQS
+145 
-153 TISAGSSLVANNLT
+153 
-167 LSSNTAS
+167 
-174 AVTKL
+174 KL
-179 TYLGIGY
+179 TG
-186 HMSGQGG
+186 SG
-193 DGGWTYAYAGTDTS
+193 TYNY
-207 DPQTKNGVSNLV
+207 
-219 NNGGSLI
+219 NGGSFNAAKVSGDIVVNI
-226 AGSINLCPGC
+226 AYGLGASTSNFEGGNINNRGTL
-236 NYIQNSGSSN
+236 
-246 IDDITGDGKVII
+246 TV
-258 NGGEVTTNGL
+258 NGGWY
-268 LTLNPA
+268 
-274 KAANLSVK
+274 K
-282 DLNTLASLNAI
+282 SLNN
-293 SYAAGTKA
+293 YGTA
-301 SLGAFRPMS
+301 NFN
-310 DKIQIGNATL
+310 GNATIAKTTNSGTINTYGAVNFSDRL
-320 KIEGDYTQSIRDQ
+320 NTSGTLNTHDGVWSFGSAGVLAVNGGVVQTNN
-333 ASSAIKNKYGSGV
+333 AS
-346 NVQFTGNVAT
+346 NVFDELGTTAQQELHYVG
-356 DNSLDLSNGWTSTVL
+356 L
-371 NSVFDENRRA
+371 NSV
-381 DYLFHTLNW
+381 
-390 NGEGQDKVIGT
+390 V
-401 GDISKNFGVK
+401 
-411 NVENVG
+411 
-417 SITVNSGATFAILG
+417 
-431 DNASTRLAGNEFI
+431 
-444 ADHGTL
+444 
-450 IFGANGLAS
+450 
-459 GGTATNVSIVNNGTL
+459 
-474 KVFAGEFSINNLNLD
+474 
-489 GLLNNS
+489 
-495 GTLRLNDFNMGNN
+495 
-508 GRLVS
+508 
-513 SGTLQADRSKLF
+513 
-525 SIEDS
+525 
-530 HIDGLNV
+530 
-537 VDLGRPQPQEVRQQL
+537 PQEVKTSL
-552 TEFFRKYVPENQK
+552 TDFFTQYAPGSIAQK
-565 VLDEIA
+565 LI
-571 NHASFTGGKVIVRNA
+571 NHTSFTGGTVVVSGVNI
-586 HLTET
+586 T
-591 QRDDLIKAFK
+591 QTQADDLTKAFK
-601 DKFGGNTALEFQGT
+601 DKFGSNTTLEFQGT
-615 ISGVS
+615 IAGVS

-647 RNLEGENGA
+647 RNLEGENGS
-656 IVVGNSGLRNN
+656 IVVGDSGLRNN
-667 TGFTGINEAT
+667 TGFTGINEALA
-677 GTTIQDGKELTL
+677 TTIQDGKELTL

-697 GTRFTLAERIIS
+697 GTRFTLADKIIS
-709 AVGDGAK
+709 VAGKGAK

-721 LGIKDS
+721 LGVKDS
-727 SVYQGQAEQVH
+727 SVYQGQAEEVQ
-738 LSDKGELKVAA
+738 LSNGGELRIAA

-756 LNSSGGKTTVD
+756 HSSSGGITTVNSNSTFRSD
-767 KNAVFNSEN
+767 KATLTG
-776 ATFTEKAVLENNG
+776 ATFDNNG
-789 ETVLGTLTGWNGAE
+789 TTELGSLEGWNGARLT
-803 VHNNSKLTV
+803 NNKKLTV
-812 NGITQFGGRF
+812 TGETQFGGIF
-822 INNANAK
+822 TNNKDATLK
-829 LVGTADLDGTLQN
+829 GTAHFDGTLVN
-842 SQGASLIANTVNVNG
+842 AQGANLIANTVNVIG
-857 TLRNFGYM
+857 TLENMGYM

-873 FGTLENPGEIRL
+873 YGTLYNPGEIRL
-885 FNTAIGSRGD
+885 FNTAIGARVDKNG
-895 GDIGT
+895 GHL
-900 IGNTYTLKATGK
+900 GNTYTLIATGK
-912 TQVSGLIANAQGAVA
+912 TQVQGLISNTAT
-927 EFSGDDAEL
+927 GDARFTGEDSEL
-936 LILDGGVVSNNGTLI
+936 TVLDGGVVSNNGLLT
-951 ADSLIVNDGGYFING
+951 ADSLVVNSGGHFING
-966 DNAQQTFTASPLRLR
+966 DEAQEEIAVASFRRKAL
-981 AVARAVARATEQLK
+981 ARAVARATQMGANLQVDGEQ
-995 NLTVS
+995 
-1000 EGGTKTNNGLA
+1000 TNNGIG
-1011 YYGTGTI
+1011 YYGAGTI
-1018 AGEFINATG
+1018 SGTFNNNVG
-1027 AEAFGGV
+1027 AEAFGGI
-1034 SDIFVDGSG
+1034 SEQYPTGAG
-1043 LGITN
+1043 LEITS
-1048 TGSIKNAGTFTF
+1048 TGQLHNAGTFTF
-1060 GGTLNNSGSISGDGL
+1060 GGHIINAGTIDGDGTIIFAKSGLDDNSFTNSGTIT
-1075 IVFKRAGLG
+1075 V
-1084 NDTFTNAGQ
+1084 
-1093 IKTGSLEAD
+1093 GSLQAD
-1102 NIKYVQTAG
+1102 GINYSQTAG
-1111 SLSSASGWFSN
+1111 NLTSGNGWFSN
-1122 STVDLTGGT
+1122 SVVALSGG
-1131 IEHTVLGSGNTYNLG
+1131 EMSHEVLGEGNTYNLG
-1146 AGSGSNDAATF
+1146 LGSGSNDTALF
-1157 TVGTLD
+1157 TVATLD
-1163 SSSVVNINRG
+1163 SSSTVNINQG
-1173 ATLRTEHIAMD
+1173 ATLRAEKIAMD

-1199 LDQVFAD
+1199 LEQVFD
-1206 LDYSTLNLDAVN
+1206 GLDYSTLNLDASS
-1218 PDDKVEVTSNPQ
+1218 PDDKVEVSSNPQ
-1230 IVTGVGNVIDS
+1230 IVTGIGDVIGS
-1241 VAEGVAFQWGTVA
+1241 VAEGIAFKWGTVA
-1254 FDDASYSAALAG
+1254 FDDASYSAVLAG

-1274 IGDVPAERR
+1274 IGDVPADRR

-1294 AERFDVDLANS
+1294 AERFNVDLANS
-1305 IKATAA
+1305 IKATIE
-1311 GTLAYATFANET
+1311 GNQAYATFANET
-1323 LSNETT
+1323 LANETK
-1329 DNPGATSLVV
+1329 DNPGATFLVV
-1339 GVNEKGAI
+1339 GVNDRGHG
-1347 VVPSSGIPNVLSQN
+1347 VVPTSGTPNVLSQN

-1383 LVGQSQP
+1383 LVGQANP
-1390 NPNLAPVEL
+1390 NPNHAPIEL
-1399 ADGTMWV
+1399 ADGTVYV
-1406 GGNRNDNGTV
+1406 GGQKAGAEDV
-1416 TPSKLTLGSYGSA
+1416 TPAKLTLGSYGSA
-1429 SATKGHLAQLNIGIS
+1429 TATRGHLAALNVGVDPAS
-1444 PVNNQ
+1444 GHAGV
-1449 LGGAGGQVIVK
+1449 GGQIVVK
-1460 NGVFTIDTLN
+1460 NGEFIVDVLN
-1470 NGSAGYGEDREGLVI
+1470 NGSSGLGDDREGLVI
-1485 GNADDTTT
+1485 GNANDKTA
-1493 QLIVTNY
+1493 QLTVGTY
-1500 AAVDGS
+1500 TAVSGGS
-1506 AMSNHGLF
+1506 MSNHGIF
-1514 KAENIASRNTNNSFV
+1514 KATTIATTNTESSYRNF
-1529 NHGTFEIGTADISGY
+1529 GTFEVGTADISGKI
-1544 LDNKGTAS
+1544 DNMGTAT
-1552 FDDLTLREY
+1552 FKELTLREV
-1561 GTVNRQDAELT
+1561 GSVNEKDATLT
-1572 AGKLTVAGNALAG
+1572 AEKLTVAGNALSG
-1585 ASGTY
+1585 ADGRHP
-1590 AIRGELDNQGKLSVT
+1590 IHGELENKGQLTVT

-1617 GELNAEKAVVQAAAS
+1617 GELNAEKATVQAAAS

-1644 KALAKVDSVLTEA
+1644 KALAKVDSLLTEA

-1708 GSMENTNALNVEGGL
+1708 GSMENTNALNVEGGI

-1737 TGGQVSNDASAYFK
+1737 TGGQVKNASEAQFK
-1751 DAGVTEIAMSDTG
+1751 DSGVTKIEMAEAT
-1764 DVAIQNAGLL
+1764 DVAIANEGYL
-1774 ELTEL
+1774 ELADLKLLKGKIEGGSVGSKEL
-1779 QLTKGTISGG
+1779 TQADVQKDASIEAESVQFNYLNNVG
-1789 TVGVKETTIA
+1789 TV
-1799 SVKADGVI
+1799 KATNF
-1807 DAASVGFK
+1807 AA
-1815 DLTNEGVITVSDMFA
+1815 
-1830 SANTENSGTVE
+1830 ANAENSGTVE
-1841 AANIAMSEGD
+1841 AGNIVMAENDRFENMLDG
-1851 KFVNEAGATAKADK
+1851 TTKADK
-1865 LDISGGEFVN
+1865 LDIAGGEFIN

-1883 VLTQIGADGQFTAN
+1883 VLTQIGAGGQLTAN

-1904 VVSADGII
+1904 VVSAGGTI
-1912 NLNKGNLNIAE
+1912 NLHEGNLNIAE
-1923 LDAKDSVYNQKAGNF
+1923 LDAKDSVYNQTAGNF

-1952 MGGVFDA
+1952 KGGVFDA

-1970 GLLGNNVVNISGTN
+1970 GLLGNNVVNISGPN
-1984 KTPIINNED
+1984 KTPVINNED
-1993 SAEDKAHY
+1993 SVEDKAHY
-2001 KDNLT
+2001 RDNLT

-2029 AKIELDGKA
+2029 AEIKLDGSKA

-2064 RIDATDA
+2064 RIDASDA

-2083 SATTVGAVKDEIKS
+2083 SATTVGAVKDEIKT

-2104 NLALDDDYFS
+2104 NLALDDDWFS
-2114 ASLIVSVT
+2114 SSLIVSVT

-2129 ENAANLTINFLG
+2129 ENAADLTINFLG
-2141 EMTAPFTITTAN
+2141 QMTAPFTVTTAN
-2153 DLEKEGLDV
+2153 DLEKEALEKEGLNV
-2162 VLNPGIVLNTTTL
+2162 VLKPGIVLNTTTL

-2185 DTDASQTIK
+2185 ENDANQTVK
-2194 GLIIGAESNDPNTNS
+2194 GLLIGAASNDENTNS
-2209 INISMGFKDVSHTDK
+2209 INISMGFKDITHADK

-2232 LVLVGNTVNAI
+2232 LALVGNAVNAI
-2243 PEGSFGD
+2243 PEASFGD

-2255 LKDSADG
+2255 LKDAADG
-2262 GSIDVNNGTFTFGSH
+2262 GSIDVNDGKFTFGSH

-2332 GAAVNEGKLS
+2332 GASVNEGKLS
-2342 LDEKDGKGPTF
+2342 LDEKDGTGPTF

-2363 ENSILDAS
+2363 ENSVLDAS
-2371 KVEKVTVS
+2371 KVEKVTVT
-2379 GTHVNEGQADYK
+2379 GTHVNEGKADYK

-2450 VIGEFVNKGA
+2450 VLGEFVNKGA

-2490 IADGGKSENS
+2490 IADGGKSENA

-2510 ATGGQHANSGTSI
+2510 ATGAEHSNSGTSI
-2523 WNNVTIQTG
+2523 WNNVTVQDG
-2532 ATSTVDA
+2532 ATSTVEE
-2539 GAKETITGTYD
+2539 GAKETINDAYVV
-2550 IAGDRINKGEV
+2550 AGDRTNKGEV
-2561 DATGVADTTVSGKL
+2561 DATGVENTEVTGTL
-2575 DNQGKSEYDDMTIQ
+2575 DNQGTSNYDDMTVE
-2589 AGGNSDNS
+2589 AGGKSDNS
-2597 GYEKGDILTIEDGG
+2597 GYEKGDVLTIADGG

-2620 WNNQTVE
+2620 WNNQTVKE
-2627 KGGSSVTEEGGKE
+2627 GGTSVTKEGGKE
-2640 TINDKY
+2640 TINDEY

-2674 QGKSEYDDMTIG
+2674 RGKSEYDDMTIG

-2699 DILTVDKGGEHD
+2699 DILTIDKGGEHD

-2718 NNVVVAGGE
+2718 NNVVVAGGD

-2780 AEINPKDDV
+2780 AEINPKNDV

-2818 PTVPSGTPSRLVIT
+2818 PTVPGGTPSRLVIT

-2847 EVWPD
+2847 EVWTD

-2870 LTVIDSAILS
+2870 LTVIDSSILT

-2915 IVNGYITD
+2915 IVNGYITG

-2989 LNCKSGDAGAD
+2989 LNCKSGDPGAD

-3011 DVAGKTKVLNSVAN
+3011 DVAGKTKILNSVAN
-3025 IAFAGGAMSVA
+3025 IAFSGGAMSVA

-3061 GVMREWERGNH
+3061 GVMREWERGND
-3072 LWIDIIGGKQKYKS
+3072 LWIDVIGGKQKYKS

-3100 SYGFIMG
+3100 SYGFVMG

-3139 KNKYNSFGLHAYG
+3139 KNKYDSFGLHAYG

-3224 KSGKYDTK
+3224 KSGNYDTK

-3261 ATASGWNVRPQ
+3261 ATGSGWNVRPQ

>member
-1 MNKIYK
+1 MNKIFK
-7 KIWNRSRGCFVAVSE
+7 KVWNRKRGCFVAVSE
-22 AMTAASQSS
+22 AMTAASQ
-31 KAGVIIGTVAF
+31 
-42 LTAVGNNAGATD
+42 NAGKAAVITVGLALALASTPSYAIYKHIYAGESTAGQNLDYAEQDYSLNLHGNYTVGAGSNVSWSVRGRAAFNIGPDNTVTTVNGNLLLHSWNSGDLGHFTWDRSNSILVNNTGSLYIGDYDEIGNLTRGGTD
-54 ITVTQSQAVSGN
+54 KSNNLTEFRLKDSSSITINGRGFSNTTFVQEGNSVLSVNGSGMIFDGPFHINGNSRVDVHNNLQTRSNTYMTGGTINPYGNWINTGSFNLQGGNVNAGNGNLINNGTVTQTGGNFSSKLTGSGTYNYNGGSFNASKVSGDIVVNIASGLGASTSNFEGGNINNRGTLTVNGGWYKNLNNYGTANFNGNATIAKTTNYGTINSYGAVNFTDKLNTSGTLNTHDGVWSFGPSGVLAVSGGIVQTN
-66 YGQVV
+66 NSFNVFDS
-71 IGGNLGTKEVT
+71 LGTTAQQEL
-82 IRTPNSIGYSSDS
+82 
-95 RQYQGSDP
+95 
-103 SKIDYSYDP
+103 
-112 HLRTPFSTGYYVNG
+112 HYVG
-126 RRVGEN
+126 
-132 EFFNYWSNSAGGS
+132 
-145 SVNADLQS
+145 
-153 TISAGSSLVANNLT
+153 
-167 LSSNTAS
+167 
-174 AVTKL
+174 
-179 TYLGIGY
+179 
-186 HMSGQGG
+186 
-193 DGGWTYAYAGTDTS
+193 
-207 DPQTKNGVSNLV
+207 
-219 NNGGSLI
+219 
-226 AGSINLCPGC
+226 
-236 NYIQNSGSSN
+236 
-246 IDDITGDGKVII
+246 
-258 NGGEVTTNGL
+258 
-268 LTLNPA
+268 
-274 KAANLSVK
+274 
-282 DLNTLASLNAI
+282 
-293 SYAAGTKA
+293 
-301 SLGAFRPMS
+301 
-310 DKIQIGNATL
+310 
-320 KIEGDYTQSIRDQ
+320 
-333 ASSAIKNKYGSGV
+333 
-346 NVQFTGNVAT
+346 
-356 DNSLDLSNGWTSTVL
+356 L
-371 NSVFDENRRA
+371 NSVLPQE
-381 DYLFHTLNW
+381 
-390 NGEGQDKVIGT
+390 
-401 GDISKNFGVK
+401 VK
-411 NVENVG
+411 
-417 SITVNSGATFAILG
+417 SS
-431 DNASTRLAGNEFI
+431 
-444 ADHGTL
+444 
-450 IFGANGLAS
+450 
-459 GGTATNVSIVNNGTL
+459 
-474 KVFAGEFSINNLNLD
+474 
-489 GLLNNS
+489 
-495 GTLRLNDFNMGNN
+495 LNDFFTKYAPG
-508 GRLVS
+508 S
-513 SGTLQADRSKLF
+513 IAQKL
-525 SIEDS
+525 I
-530 HIDGLNV
+530 
-537 VDLGRPQPQEVRQQL
+537 
-552 TEFFRKYVPENQK
+552 
-565 VLDEIA
+565 
-571 NHASFTGGKVIVRNA
+571 NHASFTGGKVVVTGVE
-586 HLTET
+586 LTQT
-591 QRDDLIKAFK
+591 QADDLKKAFK

-615 ISGVS
+615 IAGVS
-620 HDDKLTVA
+620 HDDRLTVA

-647 RNLEGENGA
+647 RKLEGENGA
-656 IVVGNSGLRNN
+656 IVVGDSGLRNN

-697 GTRFTLAERIIS
+697 GNRFTLAERIIS

-721 LGIKDS
+721 LGIKDF

-776 ATFTEKAVLENNG
+776 ATFTDKAVLENNG

-885 FNTAIGSRGD
+885 FNTAIGSRGE

-1060 GGTLNNSGSISGDGL
+1060 GGTLNNSGSITGDGL
-1075 IVFKRAGLG
+1075 IVFKRAGG

-1093 IKTGSLEAD
+1093 INVGSLEAA
-1102 NIKYVQTAG
+1102 NVKYVQTAG

-1294 AERFDVDLANS
+1294 AERFNVDLANS

-1347 VVPSSGIPNVLSQN
+1347 VVPSSGTPNVLSQN

-1399 ADGTMWV
+1399 ADGTVWV

-1657 GSIVSNATDAVLTI
+1657 GSIVSDATDAVLTI

-2122 DKIANAF
+2122 DKISNAF

-2141 EMTAPFTITTAN
+2141 QMTAPFTITTAN

-2232 LVLVGNTVNAI
+2232 LVLVGNAVNAI

-2510 ATGGQHANSGTSI
+2510 ATGAEHSNSGTSI
-2523 WNNVTIQTG
+2523 WNNVTVQDG
-2532 ATSTVDA
+2532 ATSTVED
-2539 GAKETITGTYD
+2539 GAKETINDAYVV
-2550 IAGDRINKGEV
+2550 AGDRTNKGEV
-2561 DATGVADTTVSGKL
+2561 DATGVENTQVTGTL
-2575 DNQGKSEYDDMTIQ
+2575 DNQGTSNYDDMTVE
-2589 AGGNSDNS
+2589 AGGKSDNS
-2597 GYEKGDILTIEDGG
+2597 GYEKGDILTIADGG

-2620 WNNQTVE
+2620 WNNQTVKE
-2627 KGGSSVTEEGGKE
+2627 GGTSVTEEGGKE

-2652 TNKGEVDA
+2652 TNRGEVDA

-2699 DILTVDKGGEHD
+2699 DILTIDKGGEHD

-2718 NNVVVAGGE
+2718 NNVVVAGGD

-2847 EVWPD
+2847 EVWTD

-2870 LTVIDSAILS
+2870 LTVIDSSILT

-2903 VLGNIEEVGDYT
+2903 ILGNIEEVGDYT
-2915 IVNGYITD
+2915 IVNGYITG
-2923 GNESDGMWTGGWTG
+2923 GNESDGRWTGGWTG

-2961 KIWVNATLADV
+2961 TIWVNATLADV

-2989 LNCKSGDAGAD
+2989 LNCKSGDPGAD

-3011 DVAGKTKVLNSVAN
+3011 DVAGKTKILNSVAN

-3050 VSMKNEAFTEY
+3050 VSMKNEAFTEN
-3061 GVMREWERGNH
+3061 GVMREWERGND
-3072 LWIDIIGGKQKYKS
+3072 LWIDVIGGKQKYKS

-3100 SYGFIMG
+3100 SYGFVMG

>member
-1 MNKIYK
+1 MNKIFK
-7 KIWNRSRGCFVAVSE
+7 KVWNRRRGCFVAVSE
-22 AMTAASQSS
+22 AMSSVCQGKTKAVLAALLLLFAQVPAFALVTINGDVVGKDPQFQFQGRGPALADSHTINGNLTWNLGREGDFRRSFLCVSIGAGYFSS
-31 KAGVIIGTVAF
+31 LSNTLIVN
-42 LTAVGNNAGATD
+42 GNFNINNNSWVHIAHNGD
-54 ITVTQSQAVSGN
+54 E
-66 YGQVV
+66 
-71 IGGNLGTKEVT
+71 GGNIYSALNISKDLN
-82 IRTPNSIGYSSDS
+82 ISSDS
-95 RQYQGSDP
+95 ELSL
-103 SKIDYSYDP
+103 I
-112 HLRTPFSTGYYVNG
+112 
-126 RRVGEN
+126 
-132 EFFNYWSNSAGGS
+132 SNGGS
-145 SVNADLQS
+145 GNDP
-153 TISAGSSLVANNLT
+153 TIHASLNVGGTVYNSGRLISYGGTQAGR
-167 LSSNTAS
+167 
-174 AVTKL
+174 
-179 TYLGIGY
+179 TYGSFSI
-186 HMSGQGG
+186 
-193 DGGWTYAYAGTDTS
+193 
-207 DPQTKNGVSNLV
+207 NNLV
-219 NNGGSLI
+219 NNGTFVFDSPNALNGTFNNI
-226 AGSINLCPGC
+226 TQAGGYFQQGGTN
-236 NYIQNSGSSN
+236 
-246 IDDITGDGKVII
+246 DFHI
-258 NGGEVTTNGL
+258 NGTLTVSGGTVGNNDAIVVGADQGKFSVGQGL
-268 LTLNPA
+268 NLA
-274 KAANLSVK
+274 GGAVGNLSVLTHVGGSVMVSAGSYGIGT
-282 DLNTLASLNAI
+282 LNKSNGTLTNKSTLTVSNFNQ
-293 SYAAGTKA
+293 SNGTTTN
-301 SLGAFRPMS
+301 SGNLT
-310 DKIQIGNATL
+310 IGNANLGGTL
-320 KIEGDYTQSIRDQ
+320 NSTGTL
-333 ASSAIKNKYGSGV
+333 NL
-346 NVQFTGNVAT
+346 TGNVVT
-356 DNSLDLSNGWTSTVL
+356 RGNLTST
-371 NSVFDENRRA
+371 
-381 DYLFHTLNW
+381 
-390 NGEGQDKVIGT
+390 G
-401 GDISKNFGVK
+401 
-411 NVENVG
+411 
-417 SITVNSGATFAILG
+417 
-431 DNASTRLAGNEFI
+431 
-444 ADHGTL
+444 
-450 IFGANGLAS
+450 
-459 GGTATNVSIVNNGTL
+459 
-474 KVFAGEFSINNLNLD
+474 NLNNR
-489 GLLNNS
+489 GNWTETNRYTIAANLNNS
-495 GTLRLNDFNMGNN
+495 GSVNFQNGFEFSD
-508 GRLVS
+508 GRLTS
-513 SGTLQADRSKLF
+513 SGTVQTNNVFDVF
-525 SIEDS
+525 DSIGETGQQDLNYV
-530 HIDGLNV
+530 GLGSSV
-537 VDLGRPQPQEVRQQL
+537 PQEVKTSL
-552 TEFFRKYVPENQK
+552 TDFFLKYLPGKLAQN
-565 VLDEIA
+565 LIS
-571 NHASFTGGKVIVRNA
+571 HASFTGGKVVVTGVE
-586 HLTET
+586 LTQT
-591 QRDDLIKAFK
+591 QADDLKKAFK

-656 IVVGNSGLRNN
+656 IVVGDSGLRNN

-697 GTRFTLAERIIS
+697 GNRFTLAERIIS

-776 ATFTEKAVLENNG
+776 TTFTDKAVLENNG

-865 EALDNSTV
+865 EALDNSTI

-1018 AGEFINATG
+1018 AGEFINASG

-1060 GGTLNNSGSISGDGL
+1060 GGTLNNSGSIAGDGL
-1075 IVFKRAGLG
+1075 IIFKRAGLG
-1084 NDTFTNAGQ
+1084 TDTFTNAGQ
-1093 IKTGSLEAD
+1093 INVGSLQAD

-1111 SLSSASGWFSN
+1111 SLASSSGWFSN
-1122 STVDLTGGT
+1122 STVELTGGT
-1131 IEHTVLGSGNTYNLG
+1131 IEHSVLGSGNTYNLG
-1146 AGSGSNDAATF
+1146 SGSGSNDAAMF

-1173 ATLRTEHIAMD
+1173 ATLRTEHIAMN
-1184 GHKTTNLQGGRLSTT
+1184 GNKTTNLVGGRLSTT
-1199 LDQVFAD
+1199 LDQIFTD

-1218 PDDKVEVTSNPQ
+1218 PEDKVEVSSNPQ
-1230 IVTGVGNVIDS
+1230 IVTGIGNAIGS
-1241 VAEGVAFQWGTVA
+1241 VAQGIAFQWGTVA

-1274 IGDVPAERR
+1274 IGDVPVDRR

-1294 AERFDVDLANS
+1294 AEKFNVDLANS

-1323 LSNETT
+1323 LSNESSA
-1329 DNPGATSLVV
+1329 NPGATSLVV
-1339 GVNEKGAI
+1339 GVNDRTAV
-1347 VVPSSGIPNVLSQN
+1347 VVPTSGTPNVLNQS

-1368 GVTDGLYINNGSHFV
+1368 GVSDGLYINSGSHFV
-1383 LVGQSQP
+1383 LVGQAQP

-1399 ADGTMWV
+1399 ADGAVWV
-1406 GGNRNDNGTV
+1406 GGNKNVDGTV

-1429 SATKGHLAQLNIGIS
+1429 TETKGRLGELNIGIS
-1444 PVNNQ
+1444 PANPA

-1460 NGVFTIDTLN
+1460 NGVFTVDTLN

-1883 VLTQIGADGQFTAN
+1883 VRTQIGADGQFTAN

-2232 LVLVGNTVNAI
+2232 LVLVGNAVNAI

-2379 GTHVNEGQADYK
+2379 GTHANEGQADYK

-2510 ATGGQHANSGTSI
+2510 ATGAEHSNSGTSI
-2523 WNNVTIQTG
+2523 WNNVTVQDG
-2532 ATSTVDA
+2532 ATSTVED
-2539 GAKETITGTYD
+2539 GAKETINDAYVV
-2550 IAGDRINKGEV
+2550 AGDRTNKGEV
-2561 DATGVADTTVSGKL
+2561 DATGVENTQVTGTL
-2575 DNQGKSEYDDMTIQ
+2575 DNQGTSNYDDMTVE
-2589 AGGNSDNS
+2589 ADGKSDNS
-2597 GYEKGDILTIEDGG
+2597 GYEKGDILTIADGG

-2620 WNNQTVE
+2620 WNNQTVKE
-2627 KGGSSVTEEGGKE
+2627 GGTSVTEEGGKE

-2652 TNKGEVDA
+2652 TNRGEVDA

-2699 DILTVDKGGEHD
+2699 DILTIDKGGEHD

-2718 NNVVVAGGE
+2718 NNVVVAGGD

-2732 DIETEKLTIDDGLVN
+2732 NIETEKLTIDDGLVN

-2847 EVWPD
+2847 EVWTD
-2852 KDNHVQIGNGDL
+2852 KDNHVQIGNGNL

-2870 LTVIDSAILS
+2870 LTVIDSSILT

-2903 VLGNIEEVGDYT
+2903 ILGNIEEVGDYT
-2915 IVNGYITD
+2915 IVNGYITS
-2923 GNESDGMWTGGWTG
+2923 GNESDGRWTGGWTG

-2989 LNCKSGDAGAD
+2989 LNCKSGDPGAD

-3011 DVAGKTKVLNSVAN
+3011 DVAGKTKILNSVAN

-3050 VSMKNEAFTEY
+3050 VSMKNEAFTEN
-3061 GVMREWERGNH
+3061 GVMREWERGND
-3072 LWIDIIGGKQKYKS
+3072 LWIDVIGGKQKYKS

-3100 SYGFIMG
+3100 SYGFVMG

>member
-1 MNKIYK
+1 MNKIFK
-7 KIWNRSRGCFVAVSE
+7 KVWNRKRGCFVAVSE
-22 AMTAASQSS
+22 AMTAASQ
-31 KAGVIIGTVAF
+31 
-42 LTAVGNNAGATD
+42 NAGKAAVITVGLALALASTPSYAIYKHIYAGESTAGQNLDYAEQDYSLNLHGNYTVGAGSNVSWSVRGRAAFNIGPDNTVTTVNGNLLLHSWNSGDLGHFTWDRSNSILVNNTGSLYIGDYDEIGNLTRGGTD
-54 ITVTQSQAVSGN
+54 KSNNLTEFRLKDSSSITINGRGFSNTTFVQEGNSVLSVNGSGMIFDGPFHINGNSRVDVHNNLQTRSNTYMTGGTINPYGNWINTGSFNLQGGNVNAGNGNLINNGTVTQTGGNFSSKLTGSGTYNYNGGSFNASKVSGDIVVNIASGLGASTSNFEGGNINNRGTLTVNGGWYKNLNNYGTANFNGNATIAKTTNYGTINSYGAVNFTDKLNTSGTLNTHDGVWSFGPSGVLAVSGGIVQTN
-66 YGQVV
+66 NSFNVFDS
-71 IGGNLGTKEVT
+71 LGTTAQQEL
-82 IRTPNSIGYSSDS
+82 
-95 RQYQGSDP
+95 
-103 SKIDYSYDP
+103 
-112 HLRTPFSTGYYVNG
+112 HYVG
-126 RRVGEN
+126 
-132 EFFNYWSNSAGGS
+132 
-145 SVNADLQS
+145 
-153 TISAGSSLVANNLT
+153 
-167 LSSNTAS
+167 
-174 AVTKL
+174 
-179 TYLGIGY
+179 
-186 HMSGQGG
+186 
-193 DGGWTYAYAGTDTS
+193 
-207 DPQTKNGVSNLV
+207 
-219 NNGGSLI
+219 
-226 AGSINLCPGC
+226 
-236 NYIQNSGSSN
+236 
-246 IDDITGDGKVII
+246 
-258 NGGEVTTNGL
+258 
-268 LTLNPA
+268 
-274 KAANLSVK
+274 
-282 DLNTLASLNAI
+282 
-293 SYAAGTKA
+293 
-301 SLGAFRPMS
+301 
-310 DKIQIGNATL
+310 
-320 KIEGDYTQSIRDQ
+320 
-333 ASSAIKNKYGSGV
+333 
-346 NVQFTGNVAT
+346 
-356 DNSLDLSNGWTSTVL
+356 L
-371 NSVFDENRRA
+371 NSVLPQE
-381 DYLFHTLNW
+381 
-390 NGEGQDKVIGT
+390 
-401 GDISKNFGVK
+401 VK
-411 NVENVG
+411 
-417 SITVNSGATFAILG
+417 SS
-431 DNASTRLAGNEFI
+431 
-444 ADHGTL
+444 
-450 IFGANGLAS
+450 
-459 GGTATNVSIVNNGTL
+459 
-474 KVFAGEFSINNLNLD
+474 
-489 GLLNNS
+489 
-495 GTLRLNDFNMGNN
+495 LNDFFTKYAPG
-508 GRLVS
+508 S
-513 SGTLQADRSKLF
+513 IAQKL
-525 SIEDS
+525 I
-530 HIDGLNV
+530 
-537 VDLGRPQPQEVRQQL
+537 
-552 TEFFRKYVPENQK
+552 
-565 VLDEIA
+565 
-571 NHASFTGGKVIVRNA
+571 NHASFTGGKVVVTGVE
-586 HLTET
+586 LTQT
-591 QRDDLIKAFK
+591 QADDLKKAFK

-615 ISGVS
+615 IAGVS
-620 HDDKLTVA
+620 HDDRLTVA
-628 KTNELYDNVEHLRD
+628 KTNELYGNVEHLRD

-647 RNLEGENGA
+647 RKLEGENGA
-656 IVVGNSGLRNN
+656 IVVGDSGLRNN

-697 GTRFTLAERIIS
+697 GNRFTLAERIIS

-776 ATFTEKAVLENNG
+776 AIFTDKAVLENNG

-1034 SDIFVDGSG
+1034 SDIFVDGNG

-1060 GGTLNNSGSISGDGL
+1060 GGTLNNSGSITGDGL
-1075 IVFKRAGLG
+1075 IVFKRAGG

-1093 IKTGSLEAD
+1093 INVGSLEAA
-1102 NIKYVQTAG
+1102 NVKYVQTAG

-1294 AERFDVDLANS
+1294 AERFNVDLANS

-1347 VVPSSGIPNVLSQN
+1347 VVPSSGTPNVLSQN

-1399 ADGTMWV
+1399 ADGTVWV

-2232 LVLVGNTVNAI
+2232 LVLVGNAVNAI

-2510 ATGGQHANSGTSI
+2510 ATGAEHSNSGTSI
-2523 WNNVTIQTG
+2523 WNNVTVQDG
-2532 ATSTVDA
+2532 ATSTVED
-2539 GAKETITGTYD
+2539 GAKETINDAYVV
-2550 IAGDRINKGEV
+2550 AGDRTNKGEV
-2561 DATGVADTTVSGKL
+2561 DATGVENTQVTGTL
-2575 DNQGKSEYDDMTIQ
+2575 DNQGTSNYDDMTVE
-2589 AGGNSDNS
+2589 ADGKSDNS
-2597 GYEKGDILTIEDGG
+2597 GYEKGDILTIADGG

-2620 WNNQTVE
+2620 WNNQTVKE
-2627 KGGSSVTEEGGKE
+2627 GGTSVTEEGGKE

-2652 TNKGEVDA
+2652 TNRGEVDA

-2699 DILTVDKGGEHD
+2699 DILTIDKGGEHD

-2718 NNVVVAGGE
+2718 NNVVVAGGD

-2847 EVWPD
+2847 EVWTD

-2870 LTVIDSAILS
+2870 LTVIDSSILT

-2903 VLGNIEEVGDYT
+2903 ILGNIEEVGDYT
-2915 IVNGYITD
+2915 IVNGYITG
-2923 GNESDGMWTGGWTG
+2923 GNESDGRWTGGWTG

-2989 LNCKSGDAGAD
+2989 LNCKSGDPGAD

-3011 DVAGKTKVLNSVAN
+3011 DVAGKTKILNSVAN

-3050 VSMKNEAFTEY
+3050 VSMKNEAFTEN
-3061 GVMREWERGNH
+3061 GVMREWERGND
-3072 LWIDIIGGKQKYKS
+3072 LWIDVIGGKQKYKS

-3100 SYGFIMG
+3100 SYGFVMG

>member
-1 MNKIYK
+1 MNKIFK
-7 KIWNRSRGCFVAVSE
+7 KVWNRKRGCFVAVSE
-22 AMTAASQSS
+22 AMTAASQ
-31 KAGVIIGTVAF
+31 
-42 LTAVGNNAGATD
+42 NAGKAAVITVGLALALASTPSYAIYKHIYAGESTAGQNLDYAEQDYSLNLHGNYTVGAGSNVSWSVRGRAAFNIGPDNTVTTVNGNLLLHSWNSGDLGHFTWDRSNSILVNNTGSLYIGDYDEIGNLTRGGTD
-54 ITVTQSQAVSGN
+54 KSNNLTEFRLKDSSSITINGRGFSNTTFVQEGNSVLSVNGSGMIFDGPFHINGNSRVDVHNNLQTRSNTYMTGGTINPYGNWINTGSFNLQGGNVNAGNGNLINNGTVTQTGGNFSSKLTGSGTYNYNGGSFNASKVSGDIVVNIASGLGASTSNFEGGNINNRGTLTVNGGWYKNLNNYGTANFNGNATIAKTTNYGTINSYGAVNFTDKLNTSGTLNTHDGVWSFGPSGVLAVSGGIVQTN
-66 YGQVV
+66 NSFNVFDS
-71 IGGNLGTKEVT
+71 LGTTAQQEL
-82 IRTPNSIGYSSDS
+82 
-95 RQYQGSDP
+95 
-103 SKIDYSYDP
+103 
-112 HLRTPFSTGYYVNG
+112 HYVG
-126 RRVGEN
+126 
-132 EFFNYWSNSAGGS
+132 
-145 SVNADLQS
+145 
-153 TISAGSSLVANNLT
+153 
-167 LSSNTAS
+167 
-174 AVTKL
+174 
-179 TYLGIGY
+179 
-186 HMSGQGG
+186 
-193 DGGWTYAYAGTDTS
+193 
-207 DPQTKNGVSNLV
+207 
-219 NNGGSLI
+219 
-226 AGSINLCPGC
+226 
-236 NYIQNSGSSN
+236 
-246 IDDITGDGKVII
+246 
-258 NGGEVTTNGL
+258 
-268 LTLNPA
+268 
-274 KAANLSVK
+274 
-282 DLNTLASLNAI
+282 
-293 SYAAGTKA
+293 
-301 SLGAFRPMS
+301 
-310 DKIQIGNATL
+310 
-320 KIEGDYTQSIRDQ
+320 
-333 ASSAIKNKYGSGV
+333 
-346 NVQFTGNVAT
+346 
-356 DNSLDLSNGWTSTVL
+356 L
-371 NSVFDENRRA
+371 NSVLPQE
-381 DYLFHTLNW
+381 
-390 NGEGQDKVIGT
+390 
-401 GDISKNFGVK
+401 VK
-411 NVENVG
+411 
-417 SITVNSGATFAILG
+417 SS
-431 DNASTRLAGNEFI
+431 
-444 ADHGTL
+444 
-450 IFGANGLAS
+450 
-459 GGTATNVSIVNNGTL
+459 
-474 KVFAGEFSINNLNLD
+474 
-489 GLLNNS
+489 
-495 GTLRLNDFNMGNN
+495 LNDFFTKYAPG
-508 GRLVS
+508 S
-513 SGTLQADRSKLF
+513 IAQKL
-525 SIEDS
+525 I
-530 HIDGLNV
+530 
-537 VDLGRPQPQEVRQQL
+537 
-552 TEFFRKYVPENQK
+552 
-565 VLDEIA
+565 
-571 NHASFTGGKVIVRNA
+571 NHASFTGGKVVVTGVE
-586 HLTET
+586 LTQT
-591 QRDDLIKAFK
+591 QADDLKKAFK

-615 ISGVS
+615 IAGVS
-620 HDDKLTVA
+620 HDDRLTVA

-647 RNLEGENGA
+647 RKLEGENGA
-656 IVVGNSGLRNN
+656 IVVGDSGLRNN

-697 GTRFTLAERIIS
+697 GNRFTLAERIIS

-1060 GGTLNNSGSISGDGL
+1060 GGTLNNSGSITGDGL
-1075 IVFKRAGLG
+1075 IVFIG

-1093 IKTGSLEAD
+1093 INVGSLEAA
-1102 NIKYVQTAG
+1102 NVKYVQTAG

-1294 AERFDVDLANS
+1294 AERFNVDLANS

-1329 DNPGATSLVV
+1329 DNPGVTSLVV

-1347 VVPSSGIPNVLSQN
+1347 VVPSSGTPNVLSQN

-1399 ADGTMWV
+1399 ADGTVWV

-2224 VTIEGGKE
+2224 ITIEGGKE
-2232 LVLVGNTVNAI
+2232 LVLVGNAVNAI

-2474 AGILRNEGTA
+2474 AGILRNERTA

-2510 ATGGQHANSGTSI
+2510 ATGAEHSNSGTSI
-2523 WNNVTIQTG
+2523 WNNVTVQDG
-2532 ATSTVDA
+2532 ATSTVED
-2539 GAKETITGTYD
+2539 GAKETINDAYVV
-2550 IAGDRINKGEV
+2550 AGDRTNKGEV
-2561 DATGVADTTVSGKL
+2561 DATGVENTQVTGTL
-2575 DNQGKSEYDDMTIQ
+2575 DNQGTSNYDDMTVE
-2589 AGGNSDNS
+2589 AGGKSDNS
-2597 GYEKGDILTIEDGG
+2597 GYEKGDILTIADGG

-2620 WNNQTVE
+2620 WNNQTVKE
-2627 KGGSSVTEEGGKE
+2627 GGTSVTEEGGKE

-2652 TNKGEVDA
+2652 TNRGEVDA

-2699 DILTVDKGGEHD
+2699 DILTIDKGGEHD

-2718 NNVVVAGGE
+2718 NNVVVAGGD

-2847 EVWPD
+2847 EVWTD

-2870 LTVIDSAILS
+2870 LTVIDSSILT

-2903 VLGNIEEVGDYT
+2903 ILGNIEEVGDYT
-2915 IVNGYITD
+2915 IVNGYITG
-2923 GNESDGMWTGGWTG
+2923 GNESDGRWTGGWTG

-2961 KIWVNATLADV
+2961 QIWVNATLADV

-2989 LNCKSGDAGAD
+2989 LNCKSGDPGAD

-3011 DVAGKTKVLNSVAN
+3011 DVAGKTKILNSVAN

-3050 VSMKNEAFTEY
+3050 VSMKNEAFTEN
-3061 GVMREWERGNH
+3061 GVMREWERGND
-3072 LWIDIIGGKQKYKS
+3072 LWIDVIGGKQKYKS

-3100 SYGFIMG
+3100 SYGFVMG

>member
-1 MNKIYK
+1 MNKIFK
-7 KIWNRSRGCFVAVSE
+7 KIWNRKRGCFVAVSE
-22 AMTAASQSS
+22 AMTAASQNTGKAAVITVGLALALASTPSYAIYKHIYAGESTAGQNLDYAEQDYSLNLHGNYTVGAGSNVSWSVRGRAAFNIGPDNTVTTVNGNLLLHSWHSEDLGHFTWDRSNSILVNSTGSLYIGDYDEIGNLTRGGTDKSNNLTEFRLKDSS
-31 KAGVIIGTVAF
+31 SITINGRGFSNTTFVQEGNSVLSVNGSGMIFDGPFHINGNSRVDVHNNLQTRSNTYMTGGTINPY
-42 LTAVGNNAGATD
+42 GNWINTGSFNLQGGNVNAGNGNL
-54 ITVTQSQAVSGN
+54 INNGTVTQTGGNFSSKLTGSGTYNYNGGSFNASKVSGDIVVNIASGLGASTSNFEGGNINNRGTLTVNGGWYKNLNNYGTANFNGNATIAKTTNYGTINSYGAVNFTDKLNTSGTLNTHDGVWSFGPSGVLAVSGGIVQTN
-66 YGQVV
+66 NSFNVFDS
-71 IGGNLGTKEVT
+71 LGTTAQQEL
-82 IRTPNSIGYSSDS
+82 
-95 RQYQGSDP
+95 
-103 SKIDYSYDP
+103 
-112 HLRTPFSTGYYVNG
+112 HYVG
-126 RRVGEN
+126 
-132 EFFNYWSNSAGGS
+132 
-145 SVNADLQS
+145 
-153 TISAGSSLVANNLT
+153 
-167 LSSNTAS
+167 
-174 AVTKL
+174 
-179 TYLGIGY
+179 
-186 HMSGQGG
+186 
-193 DGGWTYAYAGTDTS
+193 
-207 DPQTKNGVSNLV
+207 
-219 NNGGSLI
+219 
-226 AGSINLCPGC
+226 
-236 NYIQNSGSSN
+236 
-246 IDDITGDGKVII
+246 
-258 NGGEVTTNGL
+258 
-268 LTLNPA
+268 
-274 KAANLSVK
+274 
-282 DLNTLASLNAI
+282 
-293 SYAAGTKA
+293 
-301 SLGAFRPMS
+301 
-310 DKIQIGNATL
+310 
-320 KIEGDYTQSIRDQ
+320 
-333 ASSAIKNKYGSGV
+333 
-346 NVQFTGNVAT
+346 
-356 DNSLDLSNGWTSTVL
+356 L
-371 NSVFDENRRA
+371 NSVLPQE
-381 DYLFHTLNW
+381 
-390 NGEGQDKVIGT
+390 
-401 GDISKNFGVK
+401 VK
-411 NVENVG
+411 
-417 SITVNSGATFAILG
+417 SS
-431 DNASTRLAGNEFI
+431 
-444 ADHGTL
+444 
-450 IFGANGLAS
+450 
-459 GGTATNVSIVNNGTL
+459 
-474 KVFAGEFSINNLNLD
+474 
-489 GLLNNS
+489 
-495 GTLRLNDFNMGNN
+495 LNDFFTKYAPG
-508 GRLVS
+508 S
-513 SGTLQADRSKLF
+513 IAQKL
-525 SIEDS
+525 I
-530 HIDGLNV
+530 
-537 VDLGRPQPQEVRQQL
+537 
-552 TEFFRKYVPENQK
+552 
-565 VLDEIA
+565 
-571 NHASFTGGKVIVRNA
+571 NHASFNGGKVIVTGVN
-586 HLTET
+586 LTQT
-591 QRDDLIKAFK
+591 QAADLAKAFK
-601 DKFGGNTALEFQGT
+601 EQFGSATTLEFQGT
-615 ISGVS
+615 IAGVS

-656 IVVGNSGLRNN
+656 IVVGDSGLRNN

-697 GTRFTLAERIIS
+697 GNRFTLAERIIS

-727 SVYQGQAEQVH
+727 SVYQGQVEQVH

-776 ATFTEKAVLENNG
+776 TTFTDKAVLENNG
-789 ETVLGTLTGWNGAE
+789 ETVLGTLTGWNDAE

-1060 GGTLNNSGSISGDGL
+1060 GGTLNNSGSITGDGL

-1084 NDTFTNAGQ
+1084 NDTVTNAGQ
-1093 IKTGSLEAD
+1093 INVGSLEAA
-1102 NIKYVQTAG
+1102 NVKYVQTAG

-1294 AERFDVDLANS
+1294 AERFNVDLANS

-1347 VVPSSGIPNVLSQN
+1347 VVPSSGTPNVLSQN

-1399 ADGTMWV
+1399 ADGTVWV

-1514 KAENIASRNTNNSFV
+1514 KAENIASRNTNNSLV

-1605 DELTVAGEVTNS
+1605 DELTVAGDVSNS
-1617 GELNAEKAVVQAAAS
+1617 GELNAEKSVVQAAAS
-1632 DVEGAEAGSFIN
+1632 DVEGAEAGNFIN
-1644 KALAKVDSVLTEA
+1644 NALVKFDSLLTEA
-1657 GSIVSNATDAVLTI
+1657 GSIVSNAADAVLTI

-1764 DVAIQNAGLL
+1764 DVAIQNGGLL
-1774 ELTEL
+1774 DLTDL

-1815 DLTNEGVITVSDMFA
+1815 DLTNEGVITVSDVFA
-1830 SANTENSGTVE
+1830 SANTENSGTVD
-1841 AANIAMSEGD
+1841 AANIAMSDGD
-1851 KFVNEAGATAKADK
+1851 KFVNKAGATATSDK
-1865 LDISGGEFVN
+1865 LDLAGGEFVN

-1883 VLTQIGADGQFTAN
+1883 ALTQIGENGQFTAN

-1904 VVSADGII
+1904 VGSAGGTI

-1923 LDAKDSVYNQKAGNF
+1923 LDAKDSVYNQTAGNF

-1970 GLLGNNVVNISGTN
+1970 GLLGNNVVNISGPN
-1984 KTPIINNED
+1984 KTPVINNED

-2232 LVLVGNTVNAI
+2232 LVLVGNAVNAI

-2510 ATGGQHANSGTSI
+2510 ATGAEHSNSGTSI
-2523 WNNVTIQTG
+2523 WNNVTVQDG
-2532 ATSTVDA
+2532 ATSTVED
-2539 GAKETITGTYD
+2539 GAKETINDAYVV
-2550 IAGDRINKGEV
+2550 AGDRTNKGEV
-2561 DATGVADTTVSGKL
+2561 DATGVENTQVTGTL
-2575 DNQGKSEYDDMTIQ
+2575 DNQGTSNYDDMTVE
-2589 AGGNSDNS
+2589 ADGKSDNS
-2597 GYEKGDILTIEDGG
+2597 GYEKGDILTIADGG

-2620 WNNQTVE
+2620 WNNQTVKE
-2627 KGGSSVTEEGGKE
+2627 GGTSVTEEGGKE

-2652 TNKGEVDA
+2652 TNRGEVDA

-2699 DILTVDKGGEHD
+2699 DILTIDKGGEHD

-2718 NNVVVAGGE
+2718 NNVVVAGGD

-2847 EVWPD
+2847 EVWTD
-2852 KDNHVQIGNGDL
+2852 KDNHAQIGNGDL

-2870 LTVIDSAILS
+2870 LTVIDSSILT

-2903 VLGNIEEVGDYT
+2903 ILGNIEEVGDYT
-2915 IVNGYITD
+2915 IVNGYITG
-2923 GNESDGMWTGGWTG
+2923 GNESDGRWTGGWTG

-2989 LNCKSGDAGAD
+2989 LNCKSGDPGAD

-3011 DVAGKTKVLNSVAN
+3011 DVAGKTKILNSVAN

-3050 VSMKNEAFTEY
+3050 VSMKNEAFTEN
-3061 GVMREWERGNH
+3061 GVMREWERGND
-3072 LWIDIIGGKQKYKS
+3072 LWIDVIGGKQKYKS

-3100 SYGFIMG
+3100 SYGFVMG

>member
-1 MNKIYK
+1 MNKIFK
-7 KIWNRSRGCFVAVSE
+7 KVWNRKRGCFVAVSE
-22 AMTAASQSS
+22 AMTVASQSS
-31 KAGVIIGTVAF
+31 KASVIIGTVAF

-236 NYIQNSGSSN
+236 NYIQNSGSSD
-246 IDDITGDGKVII
+246 IDNITGDGKVII

-282 DLNTLASLNAI
+282 DLNSLASLNAI

-320 KIEGDYTQSIRDQ
+320 KIEGEYTQAIRNQ
-333 ASSAIKNKYGSGV
+333 ATAAIRNKYGSGV
-346 NVQFTGNVAT
+346 NVQFTGRVVA
-356 DNSLDLSNGWTSTVL
+356 DNSLGLSNGWTSEVL
-371 NSVFDENRRA
+371 NSVFIENGRA
-381 DYLFHTLNW
+381 DYLFHTLTW
-390 NGEGQDKVIGT
+390 NSEGQDKVIGS
-401 GDISKNFGVK
+401 GDIQKNFGVK
-411 NVENVG
+411 NVDNVG
-417 SITVNSGATFAILG
+417 SITVNNGATFAILG
-431 DNASTRLAGNEFI
+431 ETASTRLAGSNFT
-444 ADHGTL
+444 ADEGTL
-450 IFGANGLAS
+450 VFGANGVAS
-459 GGTATNVSIVNNGTL
+459 GGTASVVSVLDKGTL
-474 KVFAGEFSINNLNLD
+474 KVAAGDFSINNL
-489 GLLNNS
+489 GIEGTVINS
-495 GTLRLNDFNMGNN
+495 GTLRLSDFHFGDKGYLN
-508 GRLVS
+508 S
-513 SGTLQADRSKLF
+513 SGTLQADREKLF

-537 VDLGRPQPQEVRQQL
+537 VDLGHSAPQEVRTQL
-552 TEFFRKYVPENQK
+552 TELFRKYVPENQK
-565 VLDEIA
+565 ILDEIA
-571 NHASFTGGKVIVRNA
+571 NHASFTGGKVIATNA

-591 QRDDLIKAFK
+591 QRDDLIKVFK

-628 KTNELYDNVEHLRD
+628 KSNELYDNVEHLRD

-647 RNLEGENGA
+647 RKLEGENGA

-697 GTRFTLAERIIS
+697 GNRFTLAERIIS

-727 SVYQGQAEQVH
+727 SIYQGQAEQVQ
-738 LSDKGELKVAA
+738 LSEKGELKVAA

-776 ATFTEKAVLENNG
+776 ATFTDKAVLENNG

-885 FNTAIGSRGD
+885 FNTAVGSRGD

-912 TQVSGLIANAQGAVA
+912 TQVSGLIANAQDAVA

-966 DNAQQTFTASPLRLR
+966 DNAQQIFATSPLRLR
-981 AVARAVARATEQLK
+981 KVARAVAKATEQIA
-995 NLTVS
+995 NLGVV
-1000 EGGTKTNNGLA
+1000 GNKTNNGLG

-1018 AGEFINATG
+1018 SGEFVNAAG

-1034 SDIFVDGSG
+1034 SDIFVDGGG
-1043 LGITN
+1043 LSITE

-1060 GGTLNNSGSISGDGL
+1060 GGTLKNSGSITGDGL
-1075 IVFKRAGLG
+1075 IAFKRAGLG

-1093 IKTGSLEAD
+1093 INTGSLDAD
-1102 NIKYVQTAG
+1102 SIKYVQTAG
-1111 SLSSASGWFSN
+1111 TLSSASGWFSN

-1146 AGSGSNDAATF
+1146 AGSGSNDAAIL

-1163 SSSVVNINRG
+1163 SSSYVEIRRG
-1173 ATLRTEHIAMD
+1173 ATLRTEHIAMN
-1184 GHKTTNLQGGRLSTT
+1184 GNKTTNLVGGRLSTT
-1199 LDQVFAD
+1199 LDQIFTD

-1218 PDDKVEVTSNPQ
+1218 PEDKVEVSSNPQ
-1230 IVTGVGNVIDS
+1230 IVTGIGNAIGS
-1241 VAEGVAFQWGTVA
+1241 VAQGIAFQWGTVA

-1274 IGDVPAERR
+1274 IGDVPADRP

-1294 AERFDVDLANS
+1294 AERFNVDLANS
-1305 IKATAA
+1305 IRAAAA
-1311 GTLAYATFANET
+1311 GTLAYATFANEM
-1323 LSNETT
+1323 LSNESAA
-1329 DNPGATSLVV
+1329 NPGATSLVV
-1339 GVNEKGAI
+1339 GVNDRAAV
-1347 VVPSSGIPNVLSQN
+1347 VVPTSGTPNVLAQN

-1399 ADGTMWV
+1399 ADGAVWV
-1406 GGNRNDNGTV
+1406 GGNKNVDGSV

-1429 SATKGHLAQLNIGIS
+1429 AETKGHLGELNIGIS
-1444 PVNNQ
+1444 PANPT

-1460 NGVFTIDTLN
+1460 NGVFTVENLN
-1470 NGSAGYGEDREGLVI
+1470 NGSAGYGTDREGLVI
-1485 GNADDTTT
+1485 GNSDDTTT
-1493 QLIVTNY
+1493 QLVVGTY
-1500 AAVDGS
+1500 TAVDGS
-1506 AMSNHGLF
+1506 AMSNHGIF

-1529 NHGTFEIGTADISGY
+1529 NRGLFEIGQADISGY
-1544 LDNKGTAS
+1544 LDNNGSAS
-1552 FDDLTLREY
+1552 FDELTLREY
-1561 GTVNRQDAELT
+1561 GSVNRQDAELT

-1585 ASGTY
+1585 ALGTY
-1590 AIRGELDNQGKLSVT
+1590 AIRGKLDNQGKLSVT
-1605 DELTVAGEVTNS
+1605 DELTVAGDVTNS

-1632 DVEGAEAGSFIN
+1632 DVEGAEAGNFIN
-1644 KALAKVDSVLTEA
+1644 KALAKFDSLLTEA

-1671 AGLNN
+1671 AGVNN

-1696 SVTVADGELNNN
+1696 SVTVADRELNNN

-1751 DAGVTEIAMSDTG
+1751 DAGVTEIAMSDTS

-1789 TVGVKETTIA
+1789 TVGVKETTTA

-1815 DLTNEGVITVSDMFA
+1815 DLTNEGVITVSDVFA
-1830 SANTENSGTVE
+1830 SANTENSGTVD
-1841 AANIAMSEGD
+1841 AANIAMSD
-1851 KFVNEAGATAKADK
+1851 ADRFVNKAEATVKAEK
-1865 LDISGGEFVN
+1865 LDIAGGEFVN

-1883 VLTQIGADGQFTAN
+1883 VLTQIGKGGQLTAN

-1904 VVSADGII
+1904 VVSAGGTI
-1912 NLNKGNLNIAE
+1912 NLNEGNLNIAE
-1923 LDAKDSVYNQKAGNF
+1923 LDAKGSVYNQTAGNF

-1952 MGGVFDA
+1952 KGGVFDA

-1970 GLLGNNVVNISGTN
+1970 GLLGNNVVNISGLN
-1984 KTPIINNED
+1984 KTPVINNED

-2029 AKIELDGKA
+2029 AEIKLDGTKV
-2038 DSINLKGGVLQT
+2038 DSINFKGGVLQT

-2064 RIDATDA
+2064 RIDAADP

-2076 QLPTTVL
+2076 QLPTEVL
-2083 SATTVGAVKDEIKS
+2083 SATTVGAVKDEIKT

-2104 NLALDDDYFS
+2104 NLALDDDWFS
-2114 ASLIVSVT
+2114 SSLIVSVT

-2129 ENAANLTINFLG
+2129 ENAANLTLNFLG
-2141 EMTAPFTITTAN
+2141 QMTAPFTVTTAN

-2162 VLNPGIVLNTTTL
+2162 VLNPGIVLNTTSL

-2185 DTDASQTIK
+2185 ENDANQTVK
-2194 GLIIGAESNDPNTNS
+2194 GLVIGATSNDENTNS
-2209 INISMGFKDVSHTDK
+2209 INISMGFKDITHADK

-2232 LVLVGNTVNAI
+2232 LALVGNAVNAI
-2243 PEGSFGD
+2243 PEASFGD

-2255 LKDSADG
+2255 LKDAADG
-2262 GSIDVNNGTFTFGSH
+2262 GSIDVNDGKFTFGSH
-2277 GGSTP
+2277 GGTTP

-2342 LDEKDGKGPTF
+2342 LDEKDGTGPTF

-2363 ENSILDAS
+2363 ENSVLDAS

-2379 GTHVNEGQADYK
+2379 GTLVNEGKADYK

-2422 TSIWNGVTVAENGK
+2422 TSIWNGVTVADKGK

-2450 VIGEFVNKGA
+2450 VLGEFVNKGA

-2474 AGILRNEGTA
+2474 AGILRNEGTS

-2490 IADGGKSENS
+2490 VEAGGK
-2500 GFEKGDILTV
+2500 
-2510 ATGGQHANSGTSI
+2510 
-2523 WNNVTIQTG
+2523 
-2532 ATSTVDA
+2532 
-2539 GAKETITGTYD
+2539 
-2550 IAGDRINKGEV
+2550 
-2561 DATGVADTTVSGKL
+2561 
-2575 DNQGKSEYDDMTIQ
+2575 
-2589 AGGNSDNS
+2589 SDNS
-2597 GYEKGDILTIEDGG
+2597 GYEKGDILTIADGG

-2620 WNNQTVE
+2620 WNNQTVKE
-2627 KGGSSVTEEGGKE
+2627 DGTSVTEEGGKE
-2640 TINDKY
+2640 TINDQY

-2699 DILTVDKGGEHD
+2699 DILTIDKGGEHD

-2718 NNVVVAGGE
+2718 NNVVVAGGD

-2732 DIETEKLTIDDGLVN
+2732 DIETEKLKIDDGLVN

-2752 LNAGET
+2752 LNASET

-2832 TNVTTGPGGG
+2832 TNVTIGPGGG

-2847 EVWPD
+2847 EVWTD
-2852 KDNHVQIGNGDL
+2852 KDNHVQVGNGDL
-2864 YFAKDS
+2864 FFAKDS
-2870 LTVIDSAILS
+2870 LTVIDNSIMT

-2915 IVNGYITD
+2915 IVNGYITG

-2989 LNCKSGDAGAD
+2989 LNCKSGDPGAD

-3011 DVAGKTKVLNSVAN
+3011 DVAGKTKILNSVAN

-3036 MNDLNSATDSIEGR
+3036 LNDLNSATDSIEGR

-3061 GVMREWERGNH
+3061 GVMREWERGND
-3072 LWIDIIGGKQKYKS
+3072 LWIDVIGGKQKYKS

-3100 SYGFIMG
+3100 SYGFVMG

-3152 AYAPVEKVNLIGT
+3152 VYAPVEKVNLIGT

-3195 FSLGARAEATIPAGK
+3195 FNLGARAEATIPAGK

-3298 KLSGEFAGKFGTN
+3298 QLSGEFAGKFGTN
-3311 VNLGVQADKGP
+3311 VNLGVQADKGQ

>member
-7 KIWNRSRGCFVAVSE
+7 KVFNRSRGVFVAVSE
-22 AMTAASQSS
+22 AVSSASQQNKKSVLVAAAVLSVIASPAVALTTIDGDVVGKDARFHFQGRGPSLADSHTINGNLTWNLGREGDFRRSFLCVSIGAGYFSS
-31 KAGVIIGTVAF
+31 LSNTLIVN
-42 LTAVGNNAGATD
+42 GNFNINNNSWVHIAHNGD
-54 ITVTQSQAVSGN
+54 E
-66 YGQVV
+66 
-71 IGGNLGTKEVT
+71 GGNIYSALNISKDLN
-82 IRTPNSIGYSSDS
+82 ISSDS
-95 RQYQGSDP
+95 ELSL
-103 SKIDYSYDP
+103 I
-112 HLRTPFSTGYYVNG
+112 
-126 RRVGEN
+126 
-132 EFFNYWSNSAGGS
+132 SNGGS
-145 SVNADLQS
+145 GNDP
-153 TISAGSSLVANNLT
+153 TIHASLNVGGTVYNSGRLISYGGTQAGR
-167 LSSNTAS
+167 
-174 AVTKL
+174 
-179 TYLGIGY
+179 TYGSFSI
-186 HMSGQGG
+186 
-193 DGGWTYAYAGTDTS
+193 
-207 DPQTKNGVSNLV
+207 NNLV
-219 NNGGSLI
+219 NNGTFVFDSPNALNGTFNNI
-226 AGSINLCPGC
+226 TQAGGYFQQGGTN
-236 NYIQNSGSSN
+236 
-246 IDDITGDGKVII
+246 DFHI
-258 NGGEVTTNGL
+258 NGTLTVSGGTVGNNDAIVVGADQGKFSVGQGL
-268 LTLNPA
+268 NLA
-274 KAANLSVK
+274 GGAVGNLSVLTHVGGSVMVSAGSYGIGT
-282 DLNTLASLNAI
+282 LNKSNGTLTNKSTLTVSNFNQ
-293 SYAAGTKA
+293 SNGTTTN
-301 SLGAFRPMS
+301 SGNLT
-310 DKIQIGNATL
+310 IGNANLGGTL
-320 KIEGDYTQSIRDQ
+320 NSTGTL
-333 ASSAIKNKYGSGV
+333 NL
-346 NVQFTGNVAT
+346 TGNVVT
-356 DNSLDLSNGWTSTVL
+356 RGNLTST
-371 NSVFDENRRA
+371 
-381 DYLFHTLNW
+381 
-390 NGEGQDKVIGT
+390 G
-401 GDISKNFGVK
+401 
-411 NVENVG
+411 
-417 SITVNSGATFAILG
+417 
-431 DNASTRLAGNEFI
+431 
-444 ADHGTL
+444 
-450 IFGANGLAS
+450 
-459 GGTATNVSIVNNGTL
+459 
-474 KVFAGEFSINNLNLD
+474 NLNNR
-489 GLLNNS
+489 GNWTETNRYTIAANLNNS
-495 GTLRLNDFNMGNN
+495 GSVNFQNGFEFSN
-508 GRLVS
+508 GRLTS
-513 SGTLQADRSKLF
+513 SGTVQTNNVFDVF
-525 SIEDS
+525 DSIGETGQQDLNYV
-530 HIDGLNV
+530 GLGSSV
-537 VDLGRPQPQEVRQQL
+537 PQEVKKSL
-552 TEFFRKYVPENQK
+552 TDFFLKYLPGKLAQN
-565 VLDEIA
+565 LIS
-571 NHASFTGGKVIVRNA
+571 HASFTGGKVVVTGVE
-586 HLTET
+586 LTQT
-591 QRDDLIKAFK
+591 QADDLKKAFK

-615 ISGVS
+615 IAGVS
-620 HDDKLTVA
+620 HDDRLTVA

-647 RNLEGENGA
+647 RKLEGENGA
-656 IVVGNSGLRNN
+656 IVVGDSGLRNN

-697 GTRFTLAERIIS
+697 GNRFTLAERIIS

-776 ATFTEKAVLENNG
+776 ATFTDKAVLENNG

-885 FNTAIGSRGD
+885 FNTAIGSRGE

-1060 GGTLNNSGSISGDGL
+1060 GGTLNNSGSITGDGL
-1075 IVFKRAGLG
+1075 IVFKRAGG

-1093 IKTGSLEAD
+1093 INVGSLEAA
-1102 NIKYVQTAG
+1102 NVKYVQTAG

-1163 SSSVVNINRG
+1163 SSSYVEIRRG
-1173 ATLRTEHIAMD
+1173 ATLRTEHIAMN
-1184 GHKTTNLQGGRLSTT
+1184 GNKTTNLVGGRLSTT
-1199 LDQVFAD
+1199 LDQIFTD

-1218 PDDKVEVTSNPQ
+1218 PEDKVEVSSNPQ
-1230 IVTGVGNVIDS
+1230 IVTGIGNVIGS
-1241 VAEGVAFQWGTVA
+1241 VAQGIAFQWGTVA

-1274 IGDVPAERR
+1274 IGDVPADRR

-1294 AERFDVDLANS
+1294 AERFNVDLANS
-1305 IKATAA
+1305 IRATAD

-1323 LSNETT
+1323 LSNESAA
-1329 DNPGATSLVV
+1329 NPGATSLVI
-1339 GVNEKGAI
+1339 GVNDRTAV
-1347 VVPSSGIPNVLSQN
+1347 VVPTSGTPNVLNQS

-1368 GVTDGLYINNGSHFV
+1368 GVSDGLYINSGSHFV
-1383 LVGQSQP
+1383 LVGQAQP

-1399 ADGTMWV
+1399 ADGAVWV
-1406 GGNRNDNGTV
+1406 GGNKNIDGSV

-1429 SATKGHLAQLNIGIS
+1429 SETKGHLGELNIGVS
-1444 PVNNQ
+1444 PANPA

-1460 NGVFTIDTLN
+1460 NGEFTVDVLN
-1470 NGSAGYGEDREGLVI
+1470 NGSAGYGNDKEGLVI
-1485 GNADDTTT
+1485 GNADDTATL
-1493 QLIVTNY
+1493 LIVGTY
-1500 AAVDGS
+1500 TAVDGS
-1506 AMSNHGLF
+1506 AMSNHGIF
-1514 KAENIASRNTNNSFV
+1514 KAQNIASRNTNNSFV
-1529 NHGTFEIGTADISGY
+1529 NYGTFEIGTADISGY
-1544 LDNKGTAS
+1544 VENNGQAA
-1552 FDDLTLREY
+1552 FNELTLREY
-1561 GTVNRQDAELT
+1561 GSVNKQGAELT
-1572 AGKLTVAGNALAG
+1572 AGKLTVSGNALAG

-1590 AIRGELDNQGKLSVT
+1590 GIRGSLENQGKLSVT
-1605 DELTVAGEVTNS
+1605 DELTVAGDMTNS
-1617 GELNAEKAVVQAAAS
+1617 GEVDIAKLTVQAATPVQDAT
-1632 DVEGAEAGSFIN
+1632 AGSFIN
-1644 KALAKVDSVLTEA
+1644 NALAKVDSMLTEA
-1657 GSIVSNATDAVLTI
+1657 GSFVTNAADAVLTI
-1671 AGLNN
+1671 AGLKG
-1676 ASELQG
+1676 ASELNG
-1682 TVNNDGTIKVEGTQ
+1682 TVTNDGTLKVDGTA
-1696 SVTVADGELNNN
+1696 SVTVASGELNNN
-1708 GSMENTNALNVEGGL
+1708 GTMENTNALNVTGGT
-1723 VNNKGNLA
+1723 VGNNGSLA
-1731 LTGLNI
+1731 LNGLNI
-1737 TGGQVSNDASAYFK
+1737 TGGQVQNSAQADQFKDSGTTQIEMADASDVGIANEGHLELSNLMLLKGMIQGGSVGSK
-1751 DAGVTEIAMSDTG
+1751 DVTLA
-1764 DVAIQNAGLL
+1764 DVRQDASIEAEKVQLKELNNAGTVKVI
-1774 ELTEL
+1774 EFAATKTEN
-1779 QLTKGTISGG
+1779 TG
-1789 TVGVKETTIA
+1789 TVEAGHLVLAENDRFLNQA
-1799 SVKADGVI
+1799 AGSVKADQLV
-1807 DAASVGFK
+1807 
-1815 DLTNEGVITVSDMFA
+1815 LN
-1830 SANTENSGTVE
+1830 
-1841 AANIAMSEGD
+1841 
-1851 KFVNEAGATAKADK
+1851 
-1865 LDISGGEFVN
+1865 GGEFVN
-1875 EAGDTSGI
+1875 AGGNTSDI
-1883 VLTQIGADGQFTAN
+1883 ALTQIATGGQFTSD
-1897 GDTTLQQ
+1897 GDSNLQK
-1904 VVSADGII
+1904 VVSNEGTI

-1923 LDAKDSVYNQKAGNF
+1923 LDAKNSVYNQLGGHF
-1938 KADKGFFE
+1938 KADKGFFAD
-1946 NSTLNI
+1946 STLNI
-1952 MGGVFDA
+1952 KGGIFDA
-1959 SEVRDAEGNVT
+1959 SEVRDSEGNVT
-1970 GLLGNNVVNISGTN
+1970 GLLGNNTVNISGGN
-1984 KTPIINNED
+1984 KTPVIDNED
-1993 SAEDKAHY
+1993 SAEDKSHY

-2006 QVLAGVVNSD
+2006 QVIAGLVNSD
-2016 TTVNIMEG
+2016 TTVNIMAG

-2232 LVLVGNTVNAI
+2232 LVLVGNAVNAI

-2277 GGSTP
+2277 GGVAP

-2295 GSLEAKNGEFADWT
+2295 GALEAKNGEFADWT

-2323 LHTNSLTGN
+2323 LHTNSLTGS
-2332 GAAVNEGKLS
+2332 GSTVNEGKVS
-2342 LDEKDGKGPTF
+2342 LDEKDGSLPVF
-2353 DVAGSFTNKG
+2353 DVTGNFLNKG
-2363 ENSILDAS
+2363 QNSVLDAS
-2371 KVEKVTVS
+2371 KVDKVTVS
-2379 GTHVNEGQADYK
+2379 GTHANEGKANYN
-2391 DMLVAEGGS
+2391 DMLIAEGGS
-2400 STNSGTEQGNILTVE
+2400 SNNSGTEKGNILTVE
-2415 GSHANTG
+2415 GTHTNSG
-2422 TSIWNGVTVAENGK
+2422 TSTWNGVTVADKGK
-2436 GENAGKLDVGSVFD
+2436 GENAGKLDVGTVFD
-2450 VIGEFVNKGA
+2450 VIGEFVNKGKD
-2460 EAVLDATKTAVTNV
+2460 AVLDATKTAVTTV
-2474 AGILRNEGTA
+2474 AGLLRNEGTA

-2490 IADGGKSENS
+2490 VASGGTSNNS
-2500 GFEKGDILTV
+2500 GYEKGDILTV
-2510 ATGGQHANSGTSI
+2510 ANGGQHTNSGTSI
-2523 WNNVTIQTG
+2523 WNNVTVQTG
-2532 ATSTVDA
+2532 ATSTVDV
-2539 GAKETITGTYD
+2539 GGKETINDTYD
-2550 IAGDRINKGEV
+2550 IAGKRTNKGEV
-2561 DATGVADTTVSGKL
+2561 DATKVANTQVSGSLDNQGTSNYDDMTVASGGTSNNSGYEKGDILIIEDGGEHINSGTSIWNNQTVQVGGSATTEEGGKETINDKYVIDGEKTNKGEIDATKVTDTLISGTL

-2589 AGGNSDNS
+2589 GGGTSNNS
-2597 GYEKGDILTIEDGG
+2597 GYEKGDILTIDPDG
-2611 EHTNSGTSI
+2611 EHN
-2620 WNNQTVE
+2620 
-2627 KGGSSVTEEGGKE
+2627 
-2640 TINDKY
+2640 
-2646 VIEGDK
+2646 
-2652 TNKGEVDA
+2652 
-2660 KGVENTEVKGNLDN
+2660 
-2674 QGKSEYDDMTIG
+2674 
-2686 DGGKSD
+2686 
-2692 NSGYEKG
+2692 
-2699 DILTVDKGGEHD
+2699 

-2718 NNVVVAGGE
+2718 NNVVVAGGD

-2732 DIETEKLTIDDGLVN
+2732 DIETGKLTIDDGLVK
-2747 IGEGS
+2747 IDGGS
-2752 LNAGET
+2752 LKAEET

-2768 NDKDRTPENRVT
+2768 NDREPIEENHVK
-2780 AEINPKDDV
+2780 AEINPKNDV

-2802 NLGPKGGL
+2802 NLGPTGGL

-2818 PTVPSGTPSRLVIT
+2818 PTVPGGTPSRLVIT
-2832 TNVTTGPGGG
+2832 NNVTTGPGGG

-2847 EVWPD
+2847 NVWTD

-2864 YFAKDS
+2864 YFATDS
-2870 LTVIDSAILS
+2870 LTVIDSSILT

-2888 TSDVAKVTVEPGANL
+2888 TSDIAKVTVEPGANL

-2915 IVNGYITD
+2915 IVNGYITG
-2923 GNESDGMWTGGWTG
+2923 GNETNGMWTGGWTG

-2954 KLHNDPS
+2954 TLHNDPS

-2983 IANDDM
+2983 IANDD
-2989 LNCKSGDAGAD
+2989 LLHCKSGDAGAE

-3011 DVAGKTKVLNSVAN
+3011 DVAGKTKVINSVAN
-3025 IAFAGGAMSVA
+3025 IAFAGGAMSVSI
-3036 MNDLNSATDSIEGR
+3036 NDLNTAADSIEGR
-3050 VSMKNEAFTEY
+3050 VSMRNEAFTEY
-3061 GVMREWERGNH
+3061 GVMREWDRGND
-3072 LWIDIIGGKQKYKS
+3072 LWVDVIGGKQKYKS
-3086 LSATGISKAGYDTN
+3086 LSATGISKAGFYTN
-3100 SYGFIMG
+3100 AYGLVMG
-3107 YDRKFADKP
+3107 YDRKFAGKSV
-3116 IILGAA
+3116 ILGGA

-3139 KNKYNSFGLHAYG
+3139 KNKYDSFGLHAYG
-3152 AYAPVEKVNLIGT
+3152 AYAPVDRVNLIGT

-3181 AGFNKADADVKTNM
+3181 AGFNKADADVKTNL
-3195 FSLGARAEATIPAGK
+3195 FSLGARAEANLPVGK
-3210 ANIVP
+3210 ANVIP

-3224 KSGKYDTK
+3224 KSGSYDTK
-3232 VDGKKVWSNKA
+3232 VDGKKVWGNTP

-3256 VRTDI
+3256 VRGDI
-3261 ATASGWNVRPQ
+3261 MTVSGWNVRPQ
-3272 ADVTVIPQFGDTK
+3272 ADLTFIPQFGDTE

-3298 KLSGEFAGKFGTN
+3298 KLSGEFAGKFGTS

-3322 ATIGVRYGFT
+3322 TTFGVRYGFT
-3332 GGTKGKADHMFKLE
+3332 AGTKGKADHAFKFE
-3346 ARYRF
+3346 YRYRF

>member
-1 MNKIYK
+1 MNKIFK
-7 KIWNRSRGCFVAVSE
+7 KVWNRKRGCFVAVSE
-22 AMTAASQSS
+22 AMTAASQ
-31 KAGVIIGTVAF
+31 
-42 LTAVGNNAGATD
+42 NAGKAAVITVGLALALASTPSYAIYKHIYAGESTAGQNLDYAEQDYSLNLHGNYTVGAGSNVSWSVRGKASFNIGPDNTVTTVNGNLLLHSWHSEDLGHFTWDRSNSILVNSTGSLYIGDYDEIGNLTRGGTD
-54 ITVTQSQAVSGN
+54 KSNNLTEFRLKDSSSITINGRGFSNTTFVQEGNSVLSVNGSGMVFDGPFHIDGNSRVDVHNNLQTRSNTYMTGGTINPYGNWINTGSFNLQGGNVNAGNGSLINNGTVTQTGGNFSSKLTGSGTYNYNGGSFNASKVSGDIVVNIASGLGASTSNFEGGNINNRGTLTVNGGWYKNLNNYGTANFNDNATIAKTTNYGTINSYGAVNFTDKLNTSGTLNTHDGVWSFGPSGVLAVSGGIVQTN
-66 YGQVV
+66 NAFNVFDS
-71 IGGNLGTKEVT
+71 LGTTAQQEL
-82 IRTPNSIGYSSDS
+82 
-95 RQYQGSDP
+95 
-103 SKIDYSYDP
+103 
-112 HLRTPFSTGYYVNG
+112 HYVG
-126 RRVGEN
+126 
-132 EFFNYWSNSAGGS
+132 
-145 SVNADLQS
+145 
-153 TISAGSSLVANNLT
+153 
-167 LSSNTAS
+167 
-174 AVTKL
+174 
-179 TYLGIGY
+179 
-186 HMSGQGG
+186 
-193 DGGWTYAYAGTDTS
+193 
-207 DPQTKNGVSNLV
+207 
-219 NNGGSLI
+219 
-226 AGSINLCPGC
+226 
-236 NYIQNSGSSN
+236 
-246 IDDITGDGKVII
+246 
-258 NGGEVTTNGL
+258 
-268 LTLNPA
+268 
-274 KAANLSVK
+274 
-282 DLNTLASLNAI
+282 
-293 SYAAGTKA
+293 
-301 SLGAFRPMS
+301 
-310 DKIQIGNATL
+310 
-320 KIEGDYTQSIRDQ
+320 
-333 ASSAIKNKYGSGV
+333 
-346 NVQFTGNVAT
+346 
-356 DNSLDLSNGWTSTVL
+356 L
-371 NSVFDENRRA
+371 NSVLPQE
-381 DYLFHTLNW
+381 
-390 NGEGQDKVIGT
+390 
-401 GDISKNFGVK
+401 VK
-411 NVENVG
+411 
-417 SITVNSGATFAILG
+417 SS
-431 DNASTRLAGNEFI
+431 
-444 ADHGTL
+444 
-450 IFGANGLAS
+450 
-459 GGTATNVSIVNNGTL
+459 
-474 KVFAGEFSINNLNLD
+474 
-489 GLLNNS
+489 
-495 GTLRLNDFNMGNN
+495 LNDFFTKYAPG
-508 GRLVS
+508 S
-513 SGTLQADRSKLF
+513 IAQKL
-525 SIEDS
+525 I
-530 HIDGLNV
+530 
-537 VDLGRPQPQEVRQQL
+537 
-552 TEFFRKYVPENQK
+552 
-565 VLDEIA
+565 
-571 NHASFTGGKVIVRNA
+571 NHASFTGGKVVVTGVE
-586 HLTET
+586 LTQT
-591 QRDDLIKAFK
+591 QADDLKKAFK

-615 ISGVS
+615 IAGVS

-656 IVVGNSGLRNN
+656 IVVGDSGLRNN

-697 GTRFTLAERIIS
+697 GNRFTLAERIIS

-776 ATFTEKAVLENNG
+776 ATFTDKAVLENNG

-1060 GGTLNNSGSISGDGL
+1060 GGTLNNSGSITGDGL
-1075 IVFKRAGLG
+1075 IVFKG

-1093 IKTGSLEAD
+1093 INVGSLEAA
-1102 NIKYVQTAG
+1102 NVKYVQTAG

-1294 AERFDVDLANS
+1294 AERFNVDLANS

-1347 VVPSSGIPNVLSQN
+1347 VVPSSGTPNVLSQN

-1399 ADGTMWV
+1399 ADGTVWV

-1529 NHGTFEIGTADISGY
+1529 NHGTFEIGIADISGY

-1605 DELTVAGEVTNS
+1605 DELTVAGDVSNS
-1617 GELNAEKAVVQAAAS
+1617 GELNAEKSVVQAAAS
-1632 DVEGAEAGSFIN
+1632 DVEGAEAGNFIN
-1644 KALAKVDSVLTEA
+1644 NALVKFDSLLTEA
-1657 GSIVSNATDAVLTI
+1657 GSIVSNAADAVLTI

-1764 DVAIQNAGLL
+1764 DVAIQNGGLL
-1774 ELTEL
+1774 DLTDL

-1815 DLTNEGVITVSDMFA
+1815 DLTNEGVITVSDVFA
-1830 SANTENSGTVE
+1830 SANTENSGTVD
-1841 AANIAMSEGD
+1841 AANIAMSDGD
-1851 KFVNEAGATAKADK
+1851 KFVNKAGATATSDK
-1865 LDISGGEFVN
+1865 LDLAGGEFVN

-1904 VVSADGII
+1904 VGSAGGTI

-1923 LDAKDSVYNQKAGNF
+1923 LDAKDSVYNQTAGNF

-1970 GLLGNNVVNISGTN
+1970 GLLGNNVVNISGPN
-1984 KTPIINNED
+1984 KTPVINNED

-2016 TTVNIMEG
+2016 TTVNIMGG

-2029 AKIELDGKA
+2029 AEIKLDGTKA

-2064 RIDATDA
+2064 RIDAADP

-2076 QLPTTVL
+2076 QLPTEVL
-2083 SATTVGAVKDEIKS
+2083 SATTVGAVKDEIKT

-2104 NLALDDDYFS
+2104 NLALDDDWFS
-2114 ASLIVSVT
+2114 SSLIVSVT

-2141 EMTAPFTITTAN
+2141 QMTAPFTVTTAN

-2185 DTDASQTIK
+2185 GTDASQTIK

-2232 LVLVGNTVNAI
+2232 LVLVGNAVNAI

-2277 GGSTP
+2277 GGVTP
-2282 TVGWILSSNIGEN
+2282 TVGWILSSNIGKN

-2342 LDEKDGKGPTF
+2342 LDEKDGTGPTF

-2363 ENSILDAS
+2363 ENSVLDAS

-2379 GTHVNEGQADYK
+2379 GTHVNEGKADYK

-2415 GSHANTG
+2415 GTHANTG
-2422 TSIWNGVTVAENGK
+2422 TSIWNGVTVADKGT
-2436 GENAGKLDVGSVFD
+2436 GENAGKLDVGSMFD
-2450 VIGEFVNKGA
+2450 VLGEYVNKGA

-2510 ATGGQHANSGTSI
+2510 ATGAEHSNSGTSI
-2523 WNNVTIQTG
+2523 WNNVTVQNG
-2532 ATSTVDA
+2532 ATSTVEA
-2539 GAKETITGTYD
+2539 GAKETINDAYVV
-2550 IAGDRINKGEV
+2550 AGDRINKGEV
-2561 DATGVADTTVSGKL
+2561 DATGVENTEVTGTL
-2575 DNQGKSEYDDMTIQ
+2575 DNQGTSNYDDMTVE
-2589 AGGNSDNS
+2589 AGGKSDNS
-2597 GYEKGDILTIEDGG
+2597 GYEKGDILTIADGG

-2620 WNNQTVE
+2620 WNNQTVKE
-2627 KGGSSVTEEGGKE
+2627 GGSSVTEEGGKE

-2652 TNKGEVDA
+2652 TNRGEVDA
-2660 KGVENTEVKGNLDN
+2660 KSVENTEVTGNLDN
-2674 QGKSEYDDMTIG
+2674 QGKSEYDDMTVG

-2699 DILTVDKGGEHD
+2699 DILTIDKGGEHD

-2718 NNVVVAGGE
+2718 NNVVVAGGD

-2818 PTVPSGTPSRLVIT
+2818 PTVPGGTPSRLVIT
-2832 TNVTTGPGGG
+2832 NNVTTGPGGG

-2847 EVWPD
+2847 NVWTD
-2852 KDNHVQIGNGDL
+2852 KDTHVQIGNGDL

-2870 LTVIDSAILS
+2870 LTVIDSSILT

-2888 TSDVAKVTVEPGANL
+2888 TSDIAKVTVEPGANL

-2915 IVNGYITD
+2915 IVNGYITG
-2923 GNESDGMWTGGWTG
+2923 GNEANGMWTGGWRG
-2937 DNLYALPQDGS
+2937 NNLYALPQDGS

-2954 KLHNDPS
+2954 TLHNDPS

-2989 LNCKSGDAGAD
+2989 LNCKSGDPGAD

-3011 DVAGKTKVLNSVAN
+3011 NVAGKTKILNSVAN

-3061 GVMREWERGNH
+3061 GVMRECERGND
-3072 LWIDIIGGKQKYKS
+3072 LWIDVIGGKQKYKS

-3100 SYGFIMG
+3100 SYGFVMG

-3130 DSTGDVLKT
+3130 GSIGDVLKT
-3139 KNKYNSFGLHAYG
+3139 KNKYDSFGLHAYG

-3195 FSLGARAEATIPAGK
+3195 FSLGARAEATIPAGT

>member
-1 MNKIYK
+1 MNKIFK
-7 KIWNRSRGCFVAVSE
+7 KVWNRKRGCFVAVSE
-22 AMTAASQSS
+22 AMTAASQ
-31 KAGVIIGTVAF
+31 
-42 LTAVGNNAGATD
+42 NAGKAAVITVGLALALASTPSYAIYKHIYAGESTAGQNLDYAEQDYSLNLHGNYTVGAGSNVSWSVRGRAAFNIGPDNTVTTVNGNLLLHSWNSGDLGHFTWDRSNSILVNNTGSLYIGDYDEIGNLTRGGTD
-54 ITVTQSQAVSGN
+54 KSNNLTEFRLKDSSSITINGRGFSNTTFVQEGNSVLSVNGSGMIFDGPFHINGNSRVDVHNNLQTRSNTYMTGGTINPYGNWINTGSFNLQGGNVNAGNGNLINNGTVTQTGGNFSSKLTGSGTYNYNGGSFNASKVSGDIVVNIASGLGASTSNFEGGNINNRGTLTVNGGWYKNLNNYGTANFNGNATIAKTTNYGTINSYGAVNFTDKLNTSGTLNTHDGVWSFGPSGVLAVSGGIVQTN
-66 YGQVV
+66 NSFNVFDS
-71 IGGNLGTKEVT
+71 LGTTAQQEL
-82 IRTPNSIGYSSDS
+82 
-95 RQYQGSDP
+95 
-103 SKIDYSYDP
+103 
-112 HLRTPFSTGYYVNG
+112 HYVG
-126 RRVGEN
+126 
-132 EFFNYWSNSAGGS
+132 
-145 SVNADLQS
+145 
-153 TISAGSSLVANNLT
+153 
-167 LSSNTAS
+167 
-174 AVTKL
+174 
-179 TYLGIGY
+179 
-186 HMSGQGG
+186 
-193 DGGWTYAYAGTDTS
+193 
-207 DPQTKNGVSNLV
+207 
-219 NNGGSLI
+219 
-226 AGSINLCPGC
+226 
-236 NYIQNSGSSN
+236 
-246 IDDITGDGKVII
+246 
-258 NGGEVTTNGL
+258 
-268 LTLNPA
+268 
-274 KAANLSVK
+274 
-282 DLNTLASLNAI
+282 
-293 SYAAGTKA
+293 
-301 SLGAFRPMS
+301 
-310 DKIQIGNATL
+310 
-320 KIEGDYTQSIRDQ
+320 
-333 ASSAIKNKYGSGV
+333 
-346 NVQFTGNVAT
+346 
-356 DNSLDLSNGWTSTVL
+356 L
-371 NSVFDENRRA
+371 NSVLPQE
-381 DYLFHTLNW
+381 
-390 NGEGQDKVIGT
+390 
-401 GDISKNFGVK
+401 VK
-411 NVENVG
+411 
-417 SITVNSGATFAILG
+417 SS
-431 DNASTRLAGNEFI
+431 
-444 ADHGTL
+444 
-450 IFGANGLAS
+450 
-459 GGTATNVSIVNNGTL
+459 
-474 KVFAGEFSINNLNLD
+474 
-489 GLLNNS
+489 
-495 GTLRLNDFNMGNN
+495 LNDFFTKYAPG
-508 GRLVS
+508 S
-513 SGTLQADRSKLF
+513 IAQKL
-525 SIEDS
+525 I
-530 HIDGLNV
+530 
-537 VDLGRPQPQEVRQQL
+537 
-552 TEFFRKYVPENQK
+552 
-565 VLDEIA
+565 
-571 NHASFTGGKVIVRNA
+571 NHASFTGGKVVVTGVE
-586 HLTET
+586 LTQT
-591 QRDDLIKAFK
+591 QADDLKKAFK

-615 ISGVS
+615 IAGVS
-620 HDDKLTVA
+620 HDDRLTVA
-628 KTNELYDNVEHLRD
+628 KTNELYGNVEHLRD

-647 RNLEGENGA
+647 RKLEGENGA
-656 IVVGNSGLRNN
+656 IVVGDSGLRNN

-697 GTRFTLAERIIS
+697 GNRFTLAERIIS

-776 ATFTEKAVLENNG
+776 ATFTDKAVLENNG

-1060 GGTLNNSGSISGDGL
+1060 GGTLNNSGSITGDGL
-1075 IVFKRAGLG
+1075 IVFKRAGG

-1093 IKTGSLEAD
+1093 INVGSLEAA
-1102 NIKYVQTAG
+1102 NVKYVQTAG

-1294 AERFDVDLANS
+1294 AERFNVDLANS

-1347 VVPSSGIPNVLSQN
+1347 VVPSSGTPNVLSQN

-1399 ADGTMWV
+1399 ADGAVWV

-1506 AMSNHGLF
+1506 AMSNHGLL

-1585 ASGTY
+1585 ASETY

-1605 DELTVAGEVTNS
+1605 DELTVAGDVSNS
-1617 GELNAEKAVVQAAAS
+1617 GELNAEKVSVQAATS
-1632 DVEGAEAGSFIN
+1632 DIEGAEAGSFIN
-1644 KALAKVDSVLTEA
+1644 QAYAKFDSLLTEA

-1671 AGLNN
+1671 AGVNN

-1751 DAGVTEIAMSDTG
+1751 DAGVTEIAMSDTS

-1807 DAASVGFK
+1807 DAAGVGFK
-1815 DLTNEGVITVSDMFA
+1815 DLTNEGVITVSDVFA
-1830 SANTENSGTVE
+1830 SENTENSGTVD
-1841 AANIAMSEGD
+1841 AANIAMSD
-1851 KFVNEAGATAKADK
+1851 ADQFVNKAEATVKAEK
-1865 LDISGGEFVN
+1865 LDIAGGEFVN

-1897 GDTTLQQ
+1897 GNTTLQQ
-1904 VVSADGII
+1904 VVSAKGTI
-1912 NLNKGNLNIAE
+1912 NLQEGNLNIAE
-1923 LDAKDSVYNQKAGNF
+1923 LDAKDSVYNQTAGNF

-1970 GLLGNNVVNISGTN
+1970 GLLGNNIVNISGPN
-1984 KTPIINNED
+1984 KTPVINNED
-1993 SAEDKAHY
+1993 SVEDKAHY

-2016 TTVNIMEG
+2016 TTVNIKDG

-2029 AKIELDGKA
+2029 AEIKLDGSKA

-2064 RIDATDA
+2064 RIDAADP

-2083 SATTVGAVKDEIKS
+2083 SATTVGAVKDEIKTS
-2097 GLNVESG
+2097 LNVESG
-2104 NLALDDDYFS
+2104 NLALDDDWFS
-2114 ASLIVSVT
+2114 SSLIVSVT

-2129 ENAANLTINFLG
+2129 ENAADLTINFLG
-2141 EMTAPFTITTAN
+2141 QMTAPFTVTTAN

-2180 DEYNK
+2180 NEYNK
-2185 DTDASQTIK
+2185 ENDANQTVK
-2194 GLIIGAESNDPNTNS
+2194 GLLIGVASNDENTNS
-2209 INISMGFKDVSHTDK
+2209 INISMGFKDITHADK

-2232 LVLVGNTVNAI
+2232 LALVGNAVNAI
-2243 PEGSFGD
+2243 PEASFGD

-2255 LKDSADG
+2255 LKDAVDG
-2262 GSIDVNNGTFTFGSH
+2262 GSIDVNDGKFTFGSH
-2277 GGSTP
+2277 GGTTP

-2342 LDEKDGKGPTF
+2342 LDEKDGTGPTF

-2363 ENSILDAS
+2363 ENSVLDAS
-2371 KVEKVTVS
+2371 KVEKVTVT
-2379 GTHVNEGQADYK
+2379 GTHVNEGKADYK

-2422 TSIWNGVTVAENGK
+2422 TSIWNGVNVAENGK

-2450 VIGEFVNKGA
+2450 VLGEFVNKGA

-2510 ATGGQHANSGTSI
+2510 ATGAEHSNSGTSI
-2523 WNNVTIQTG
+2523 WNNVTVQDG
-2532 ATSTVDA
+2532 ATSTVED
-2539 GAKETITGTYD
+2539 GAKETINDAYVV
-2550 IAGDRINKGEV
+2550 AGDRTNKGEV
-2561 DATGVADTTVSGKL
+2561 DATGVENTQVTGTL
-2575 DNQGKSEYDDMTIQ
+2575 DNQGTSNYDDMTVE
-2589 AGGNSDNS
+2589 AGGKSDNS
-2597 GYEKGDILTIEDGG
+2597 GYEKGDILTIADGG

-2620 WNNQTVE
+2620 WNNQTVKE
-2627 KGGSSVTEEGGKE
+2627 GGTSVTEEGGKE

-2699 DILTVDKGGEHD
+2699 DILTIDKGGEHD

-2718 NNVVVAGGE
+2718 NNVVVAGGD

-2732 DIETEKLTIDDGLVN
+2732 DIETEKLKIDDGLVN

-2818 PTVPSGTPSRLVIT
+2818 PTVPSGIPSRLVIT
-2832 TNVTTGPGGG
+2832 NNVTTGPGGG

-2847 EVWPD
+2847 NVWTD

-2864 YFAKDS
+2864 FFAKDS
-2870 LTVIDSAILS
+2870 LTVIDSSILT

-2915 IVNGYITD
+2915 IVNGYITG

-2989 LNCKSGDAGAD
+2989 LNCKSGDPGAD

-3011 DVAGKTKVLNSVAN
+3011 DVAGKTTILNSVAN

-3036 MNDLNSATDSIEGR
+3036 MNDLNTAADSIEGR
-3050 VSMKNEAFTEY
+3050 VSMRNEAFTDY
-3061 GVMREWERGNH
+3061 GVMREWDRGND
-3072 LWIDIIGGKQKYKS
+3072 LWVDVIGGKQKYKS
-3086 LSATGISKAGYDTN
+3086 LSATGISKAGFNTN
-3100 SYGFIMG
+3100 AYGLVMG
-3107 YDRKFADKP
+3107 YDRKFAGKSV
-3116 IILGAA
+3116 ILGGA

-3139 KNKYNSFGLHAYG
+3139 KNKYDSFGLHAYG

-3215 HAGLRYVWA
+3215 HAGIRYVWA
-3224 KSGKYDTK
+3224 KSGNYDTK

>member
-1 MNKIYK
+1 MNKIFK
-7 KIWNRSRGCFVAVSE
+7 KVWNRKRGCFVAVSE
-22 AMTAASQSS
+22 AMTAASQ
-31 KAGVIIGTVAF
+31 
-42 LTAVGNNAGATD
+42 NAGKAAVITVGLALALASTPSYAIYKHIYAGESTAGQNLDYAEQDYSLNLHGNYTVGAGSNVSWSVRGRAAFNIGPDNTVTTVNGNLLLHSWNSGDLGHFTWDRSNSILVNNTGSLYIGDYDEIGNLTRGGTD
-54 ITVTQSQAVSGN
+54 KSNNLTEFRLKDSSSITINGRGFSNTTFVQEGNSVLSVNGSGMIFDGPFHINGNSRVDVHNNLQTRSNTYMTGGTINPYGNWINTGSFNLQGGNVNAGNGNLINNGTVTQTGGNFSSKLTGSGTYNYNGGSFNASKVSGDIVVNIASGLGASTSHFEGGNINNRGTLTVNGGWYKNLNNYGTANFNGNATIAKTTNYGTINSYGAVNFTDKLNTSGTLNTHDGVWSFGPSGVLAVSGGIVQTN
-66 YGQVV
+66 NSFNVFDS
-71 IGGNLGTKEVT
+71 LGTTAQQEL
-82 IRTPNSIGYSSDS
+82 
-95 RQYQGSDP
+95 
-103 SKIDYSYDP
+103 
-112 HLRTPFSTGYYVNG
+112 HYVG
-126 RRVGEN
+126 
-132 EFFNYWSNSAGGS
+132 
-145 SVNADLQS
+145 
-153 TISAGSSLVANNLT
+153 
-167 LSSNTAS
+167 
-174 AVTKL
+174 
-179 TYLGIGY
+179 
-186 HMSGQGG
+186 
-193 DGGWTYAYAGTDTS
+193 
-207 DPQTKNGVSNLV
+207 
-219 NNGGSLI
+219 
-226 AGSINLCPGC
+226 
-236 NYIQNSGSSN
+236 
-246 IDDITGDGKVII
+246 
-258 NGGEVTTNGL
+258 
-268 LTLNPA
+268 
-274 KAANLSVK
+274 
-282 DLNTLASLNAI
+282 
-293 SYAAGTKA
+293 
-301 SLGAFRPMS
+301 
-310 DKIQIGNATL
+310 
-320 KIEGDYTQSIRDQ
+320 
-333 ASSAIKNKYGSGV
+333 
-346 NVQFTGNVAT
+346 
-356 DNSLDLSNGWTSTVL
+356 L
-371 NSVFDENRRA
+371 NSVLPQE
-381 DYLFHTLNW
+381 
-390 NGEGQDKVIGT
+390 
-401 GDISKNFGVK
+401 VK
-411 NVENVG
+411 
-417 SITVNSGATFAILG
+417 SS
-431 DNASTRLAGNEFI
+431 
-444 ADHGTL
+444 
-450 IFGANGLAS
+450 
-459 GGTATNVSIVNNGTL
+459 
-474 KVFAGEFSINNLNLD
+474 
-489 GLLNNS
+489 
-495 GTLRLNDFNMGNN
+495 LNDFFTKYAPG
-508 GRLVS
+508 S
-513 SGTLQADRSKLF
+513 IAQKL
-525 SIEDS
+525 I
-530 HIDGLNV
+530 
-537 VDLGRPQPQEVRQQL
+537 
-552 TEFFRKYVPENQK
+552 
-565 VLDEIA
+565 
-571 NHASFTGGKVIVRNA
+571 NHASFTGGKVVVTGVE
-586 HLTET
+586 LTQT
-591 QRDDLIKAFK
+591 QADDLKKAFK

-615 ISGVS
+615 IAGVS
-620 HDDKLTVA
+620 HDDRLTVA
-628 KTNELYDNVEHLRD
+628 KTNELYGNVEHLRD

-647 RNLEGENGA
+647 RKLEGENGA
-656 IVVGNSGLRNN
+656 IVVGDSGLRNN

-697 GTRFTLAERIIS
+697 GNRFTLAERIIS

-776 ATFTEKAVLENNG
+776 AIFTDKAVLENNG

-1060 GGTLNNSGSISGDGL
+1060 GGTLNNSGSITGDGL

-1093 IKTGSLEAD
+1093 INVGSLEAA
-1102 NIKYVQTAG
+1102 NVKYVQTAG

-1294 AERFDVDLANS
+1294 AERFNVDLANS

-1347 VVPSSGIPNVLSQN
+1347 VVPSSGTPNVLSQN

-1399 ADGTMWV
+1399 ADGTVWV

-2232 LVLVGNTVNAI
+2232 LVLVGNAVNAI

-2510 ATGGQHANSGTSI
+2510 ATGAEHSNSGTSI
-2523 WNNVTIQTG
+2523 WNNVTVQDG
-2532 ATSTVDA
+2532 ATSTVKD
-2539 GAKETITGTYD
+2539 GAKETINDAYVV
-2550 IAGDRINKGEV
+2550 AGDRTNKGEV
-2561 DATGVADTTVSGKL
+2561 DATGVENTQVTGTL
-2575 DNQGKSEYDDMTIQ
+2575 DNQGTSNYDDMTVE
-2589 AGGNSDNS
+2589 AGGKSDNS
-2597 GYEKGDILTIEDGG
+2597 GYEKGDILTIADGG

-2620 WNNQTVE
+2620 WNNQTVKE
-2627 KGGSSVTEEGGKE
+2627 GGTSVTEEGGKE

-2652 TNKGEVDA
+2652 TNRGEVDA

-2699 DILTVDKGGEHD
+2699 DILTIDKGGEHD

-2718 NNVVVAGGE
+2718 NNVVVAGGD

-2847 EVWPD
+2847 EVWTD

-2870 LTVIDSAILS
+2870 LTVIDSSILT

-2903 VLGNIEEVGDYT
+2903 ILGNIEEVGDYT
-2915 IVNGYITD
+2915 IVNGYITG
-2923 GNESDGMWTGGWTG
+2923 GNESDGRWTGGWTG

-2961 KIWVNATLADV
+2961 TIWVNATLADV

-2989 LNCKSGDAGAD
+2989 LNCKSGDPGAD

-3011 DVAGKTKVLNSVAN
+3011 DVAGKTTILNSVAN

-3036 MNDLNSATDSIEGR
+3036 MNDLNTAADSIEGR
-3050 VSMKNEAFTEY
+3050 VSMRNEAFTDY
-3061 GVMREWERGNH
+3061 GVMREWDRGND
-3072 LWIDIIGGKQKYKS
+3072 LWVDVIGGKQKYKS
-3086 LSATGISKAGYDTN
+3086 LSATGISKAGFNTN
-3100 SYGFIMG
+3100 AYGLVMG

>member
-1 MNKIYK
+1 MNKIFK
-7 KIWNRSRGCFVAVSE
+7 KIWNKRRGCFVAVSE
-22 AMTAASQSS
+22 AMSSVCQGKTKAVLAASLLLVAQVPAFALVTINGDVVGKDPQFQFQGRGPALADSHTINGNLTWNLGREGDFRRSFLCVSIGAGYFSS
-31 KAGVIIGTVAF
+31 LSNTLIVN
-42 LTAVGNNAGATD
+42 GNFNINNNSWVHIAHNGD
-54 ITVTQSQAVSGN
+54 E
-66 YGQVV
+66 
-71 IGGNLGTKEVT
+71 GGNIYSALNISKDLN
-82 IRTPNSIGYSSDS
+82 ISSDS
-95 RQYQGSDP
+95 ELSL
-103 SKIDYSYDP
+103 I
-112 HLRTPFSTGYYVNG
+112 
-126 RRVGEN
+126 
-132 EFFNYWSNSAGGS
+132 SNGGS
-145 SVNADLQS
+145 GNDP
-153 TISAGSSLVANNLT
+153 TIHASLNVGGTVYNSGRLISYGGTQAGR
-167 LSSNTAS
+167 
-174 AVTKL
+174 
-179 TYLGIGY
+179 TYGSFSI
-186 HMSGQGG
+186 
-193 DGGWTYAYAGTDTS
+193 
-207 DPQTKNGVSNLV
+207 NNLV
-219 NNGGSLI
+219 NNGTFVFDSPNALNGTFNNI
-226 AGSINLCPGC
+226 TQAGGYFQQGGTN
-236 NYIQNSGSSN
+236 
-246 IDDITGDGKVII
+246 DFHI
-258 NGGEVTTNGL
+258 NGTLTVSGGTVGNNDAIVVGADQGKFSVGQGL
-268 LTLNPA
+268 NLA
-274 KAANLSVK
+274 GGAVGNLSVLTHVGGSVMVSAGSYGIGT
-282 DLNTLASLNAI
+282 LNKSNGTLTNKSTLTVSNFNQ
-293 SYAAGTKA
+293 SNGTTTN
-301 SLGAFRPMS
+301 SGNLT
-310 DKIQIGNATL
+310 IGNANLGGTL
-320 KIEGDYTQSIRDQ
+320 NSTGTL
-333 ASSAIKNKYGSGV
+333 NL
-346 NVQFTGNVAT
+346 TGNVVT
-356 DNSLDLSNGWTSTVL
+356 RGNLTST
-371 NSVFDENRRA
+371 
-381 DYLFHTLNW
+381 
-390 NGEGQDKVIGT
+390 G
-401 GDISKNFGVK
+401 
-411 NVENVG
+411 
-417 SITVNSGATFAILG
+417 
-431 DNASTRLAGNEFI
+431 
-444 ADHGTL
+444 
-450 IFGANGLAS
+450 
-459 GGTATNVSIVNNGTL
+459 
-474 KVFAGEFSINNLNLD
+474 NLNNR
-489 GLLNNS
+489 GNWTETNRYTIAANLNNS
-495 GTLRLNDFNMGNN
+495 GSVNFQNGFEFSN
-508 GRLVS
+508 GRLTS
-513 SGTLQADRSKLF
+513 SGTVQTNNVFDVF
-525 SIEDS
+525 DSIGETGQQDLNYV
-530 HIDGLNV
+530 GLGSSV
-537 VDLGRPQPQEVRQQL
+537 PQEVKTSL
-552 TEFFRKYVPENQK
+552 TDFFLKYLPGKLAQN
-565 VLDEIA
+565 LIS
-571 NHASFTGGKVIVRNA
+571 HASFTGGKVVVTGVE
-586 HLTET
+586 LTQT
-591 QRDDLIKAFK
+591 QADDLKKAFK

-615 ISGVS
+615 IAGVS
-620 HDDKLTVA
+620 HDDRLTVA

-647 RNLEGENGA
+647 RKLEGENGA
-656 IVVGNSGLRNN
+656 IVVGDSGLRNN

-697 GTRFTLAERIIS
+697 GNRFTLAERIIS

-721 LGIKDS
+721 LGIKDF

-776 ATFTEKAVLENNG
+776 ATFTDKAVLENNG

-885 FNTAIGSRGD
+885 FNTAIGSRGE

-1060 GGTLNNSGSISGDGL
+1060 GGTLNNSGSITGDGL

-1163 SSSVVNINRG
+1163 SSSYVEIRRG
-1173 ATLRTEHIAMD
+1173 ATLRTEHIAMN
-1184 GHKTTNLQGGRLSTT
+1184 GNKTTNLVGGRLSTT
-1199 LDQVFAD
+1199 LDQIFTD

-1218 PDDKVEVTSNPQ
+1218 PEDKVEVSSNPQ
-1230 IVTGVGNVIDS
+1230 IVTGIGNVIGS
-1241 VAEGVAFQWGTVA
+1241 VAQGIAFQWGTVA

-1274 IGDVPAERR
+1274 IGDVPADRR

-1294 AERFDVDLANS
+1294 AERFNVDLANS
-1305 IKATAA
+1305 IRATAD

-1323 LSNETT
+1323 LSNESAA
-1329 DNPGATSLVV
+1329 NPGATSLVI
-1339 GVNEKGAI
+1339 GVNDRTAV
-1347 VVPSSGIPNVLSQN
+1347 VVPTSGTPNVLNQS

-1368 GVTDGLYINNGSHFV
+1368 GVSDGLYINSGSHFV
-1383 LVGQSQP
+1383 LVGQAQP

-1399 ADGTMWV
+1399 ADGAVWV
-1406 GGNRNDNGTV
+1406 GGNKNIDGSV

-1429 SATKGHLAQLNIGIS
+1429 SETKGHLGELNIGVS
-1444 PVNNQ
+1444 PANPA

-1460 NGVFTIDTLN
+1460 NGEFTVDVLN
-1470 NGSAGYGEDREGLVI
+1470 NGSAGYGNDKEGLVI
-1485 GNADDTTT
+1485 GNADDTATL
-1493 QLIVTNY
+1493 LIVGTY
-1500 AAVDGS
+1500 TAVDGS
-1506 AMSNHGLF
+1506 AMSNHGIF
-1514 KAENIASRNTNNSFV
+1514 KAQNIASRNTNNSFV
-1529 NHGTFEIGTADISGY
+1529 NYGTFEIGTADISGY
-1544 LDNKGTAS
+1544 VENNGQAA
-1552 FDDLTLREY
+1552 FNELTLREY
-1561 GTVNRQDAELT
+1561 GSVNKQGAELT
-1572 AGKLTVAGNALAG
+1572 AGKLTVSGNALAG

-1590 AIRGELDNQGKLSVT
+1590 GIRGSLENQGKLSVT
-1605 DELTVAGEVTNS
+1605 DELTVAGDMTNS
-1617 GELNAEKAVVQAAAS
+1617 GEVDIAKLTVQAATPVQDAT
-1632 DVEGAEAGSFIN
+1632 AGSFIN
-1644 KALAKVDSVLTEA
+1644 NALAKVDSMLTEA
-1657 GSIVSNATDAVLTI
+1657 GSFVTNAADAVLTI
-1671 AGLNN
+1671 AGLKG
-1676 ASELQG
+1676 ASELNG
-1682 TVNNDGTIKVEGTQ
+1682 TVTNDGTLKVDGTA
-1696 SVTVADGELNNN
+1696 SVTVASGELNNN
-1708 GSMENTNALNVEGGL
+1708 GTMENTNALNVTGGT
-1723 VNNKGNLA
+1723 VGNNGSLA
-1731 LTGLNI
+1731 LNGLNI
-1737 TGGQVSNDASAYFK
+1737 TGGQVQNSAQADQFKDSGTTQIEMADASDVGIANEGHLELSNLMLLKGMIQGGSVGSK
-1751 DAGVTEIAMSDTG
+1751 DVTLA
-1764 DVAIQNAGLL
+1764 DVRQDASIEAEKVQLKELNNAGTVKVI
-1774 ELTEL
+1774 EFAATKTEN
-1779 QLTKGTISGG
+1779 TG
-1789 TVGVKETTIA
+1789 TVEAGHLVLAENDRFLNQA
-1799 SVKADGVI
+1799 AGSVKADQLV
-1807 DAASVGFK
+1807 
-1815 DLTNEGVITVSDMFA
+1815 LN
-1830 SANTENSGTVE
+1830 
-1841 AANIAMSEGD
+1841 
-1851 KFVNEAGATAKADK
+1851 
-1865 LDISGGEFVN
+1865 GGEFVN
-1875 EAGDTSGI
+1875 AGGNTSDI
-1883 VLTQIGADGQFTAN
+1883 ALTQIATGGQFTSD
-1897 GDTTLQQ
+1897 GDSNLQK
-1904 VVSADGII
+1904 VVSNEGTI

-1923 LDAKDSVYNQKAGNF
+1923 LDAKNSVYNQLGGHF
-1938 KADKGFFE
+1938 KADKGFFAD
-1946 NSTLNI
+1946 STLNI
-1952 MGGVFDA
+1952 KGGIFDA
-1959 SEVRDAEGNVT
+1959 SEVRDSEGNVT
-1970 GLLGNNVVNISGTN
+1970 GLLGNNTVNISGGN
-1984 KTPIINNED
+1984 KTPVIDNED
-1993 SAEDKAHY
+1993 SAEVKSHY

-2006 QVLAGVVNSD
+2006 QVIAGVVNSD
-2016 TTVNIMEG
+2016 TTVNIMAG

-2122 DKIANAF
+2122 DKISNAF

-2141 EMTAPFTITTAN
+2141 QMTAPFTITTAN

-2232 LVLVGNTVNAI
+2232 LVLVGNAVNAI

-2277 GGSTP
+2277 GGVTP

-2295 GSLEAKNGEFADWT
+2295 GALEAKNGEFADWT

-2323 LHTNSLTGN
+2323 LHTNSLTGS
-2332 GAAVNEGKLS
+2332 GSTVNEGKVS
-2342 LDEKDGKGPTF
+2342 LDEKDGSLPVF
-2353 DVAGSFTNKG
+2353 DVTGNFLNKG
-2363 ENSILDAS
+2363 QNSVLDAS
-2371 KVEKVTVS
+2371 KVDKVTVS
-2379 GTHVNEGQADYK
+2379 GTHANEGKANYN
-2391 DMLVAEGGS
+2391 DMLIAEGGS
-2400 STNSGTEQGNILTVE
+2400 SNNSGTEKGNILTVE
-2415 GSHANTG
+2415 GTHTNSG
-2422 TSIWNGVTVAENGK
+2422 TSTWNGVTVADKGK
-2436 GENAGKLDVGSVFD
+2436 GENAGKLDVGTVFD
-2450 VIGEFVNKGA
+2450 VIGEFVNKGKD
-2460 EAVLDATKTAVTNV
+2460 AVLDATKTAVTTV
-2474 AGILRNEGTA
+2474 AGLLRNEGKA

-2490 IADGGKSENS
+2490 VASGGTSNNS
-2500 GFEKGDILTV
+2500 GYEKGDILIIED
-2510 ATGGQHANSGTSI
+2510 GGEHINSGTSI
-2523 WNNVTIQTG
+2523 WNNQTVQVG
-2532 ATSTVDA
+2532 GSATTEE
-2539 GAKETITGTYD
+2539 GGKETINDKYVIDGEKT
-2550 IAGDRINKGEV
+2550 NKGEI
-2561 DATGVADTTVSGKL
+2561 DATKVTDTLISGTL

-2589 AGGNSDNS
+2589 GGGTSNNS
-2597 GYEKGDILTIEDGG
+2597 GYEKGDILTIDPDG
-2611 EHTNSGTSI
+2611 EHN
-2620 WNNQTVE
+2620 
-2627 KGGSSVTEEGGKE
+2627 
-2640 TINDKY
+2640 
-2646 VIEGDK
+2646 
-2652 TNKGEVDA
+2652 
-2660 KGVENTEVKGNLDN
+2660 
-2674 QGKSEYDDMTIG
+2674 
-2686 DGGKSD
+2686 
-2692 NSGYEKG
+2692 
-2699 DILTVDKGGEHD
+2699 

-2718 NNVVVAGGE
+2718 NNVVVAGGD

-2732 DIETEKLTIDDGLVN
+2732 DIETGKLTIDDGLVK
-2747 IGEGS
+2747 IDGGS
-2752 LNAGET
+2752 LKAEET

-2768 NDKDRTPENRVT
+2768 NDREPIEENHVK
-2780 AEINPKDDV
+2780 AEINPKNDV

-2802 NLGPKGGL
+2802 NLGPTGGL

-2818 PTVPSGTPSRLVIT
+2818 PTVPGGTPSRLVIT
-2832 TNVTTGPGGG
+2832 NNVTTGPGGG

-2847 EVWPD
+2847 NVWTD

-2864 YFAKDS
+2864 YFATDS
-2870 LTVIDSAILS
+2870 LTVIDSSILT

-2888 TSDVAKVTVEPGANL
+2888 TSDIAKVTVEPGANL

-2915 IVNGYITD
+2915 IVNGYITG
-2923 GNESDGMWTGGWTG
+2923 GNETNGMWTGGWTG

-2954 KLHNDPS
+2954 TLHNDPS

-2983 IANDDM
+2983 IANDD
-2989 LNCKSGDAGAD
+2989 LLHCKSGDAGAE

-3011 DVAGKTKVLNSVAN
+3011 DVAGKTKVINSVAN
-3025 IAFAGGAMSVA
+3025 IAFAGGAMSVSI
-3036 MNDLNSATDSIEGR
+3036 NDLNTAADSIEGR
-3050 VSMKNEAFTEY
+3050 VSMRNEAFTEY
-3061 GVMREWERGNH
+3061 GVMREWDRGND
-3072 LWIDIIGGKQKYKS
+3072 LWVDVIGGKQKYKS
-3086 LSATGISKAGYDTN
+3086 LSATGISKAGFDTN
-3100 SYGFIMG
+3100 AYGLVMG
-3107 YDRKFADKP
+3107 YDRKFAGKSV
-3116 IILGAA
+3116 ILGGA

-3139 KNKYNSFGLHAYG
+3139 KNKYDSFGLHAYG
-3152 AYAPVEKVNLIGT
+3152 AYAPVDRVNLIGT

-3181 AGFNKADADVKTNM
+3181 AGFNKADADVKTNL
-3195 FSLGARAEATIPAGK
+3195 FSLGARAEANLPVGK
-3210 ANIVP
+3210 ANVIP

-3224 KSGKYDTK
+3224 KSGSYDTK
-3232 VDGKKVWSNKA
+3232 VDGKKVWGNTP

-3256 VRTDI
+3256 VRGDI
-3261 ATASGWNVRPQ
+3261 MTVSGWNVRPQ
-3272 ADVTVIPQFGDTK
+3272 ADLTFIPQFGDTE

-3298 KLSGEFAGKFGTN
+3298 KLSGEFAGKFGTS

-3322 ATIGVRYGFT
+3322 TTFGVRYGFT
-3332 GGTKGKADHMFKLE
+3332 AGTKGKADHAFKFE
-3346 ARYRF
+3346 YRYRF